1 MQKKLL
7 ACLLVTP
14 VATAAVANTTVSDF
28 NPNEATTDATQ
39 EGFELNFGATGNG
52 LYAPVGISTVKF
64 QKINLYPGTYELN
77 LGEAKNILVKVV
89 DGADVT
95 DVTDVTVGADGI
107 AKFEIKETK
116 DVIITLN
123 AVNLEI
129 AFSCT
134 KADLTVVV
142 DEKGLNEKFTEA
154 LDEAKPVELISL
166 DAATDALKNDN
177 YKNKEAAYKTL
188 KTEYDALIA
197 EYNRISG
204 NIANVDE
211 PLDLKNVYGEFKLWL
226 AKNDESVIDTDIAS
240 LKEKVEAYNTAAESL
255 NTDVKGINEMMDYYN
270 RVQNLVNAYESKL
283 TKDDNN
289 SDANYK
295 GVEDKFIEARIA
307 DELKIVED
315 KIAQIRAKL
324 DKEYAAGTLKDP
336 QKDKEN
342 GFKYPDGCER
352 DEILADIANIA
363 TAYNTA
369 VADKDAY
376 EKYVAEMKKFTE
388 TYNGVLNA
396 LNLPADVDGKEGDA
410 FLTTRRNATAEATK
424 IYEGLYVADLAEKL
438 TAADAA
444 NEEINEAALNGKIS
458 ALTDA
463 ATKMTTVKTNFE
475 ALAKAEND
483 AYDAYKAQVGSDD
496 PLSGLKASYAE
507 AKATDVPDGQV
518 AEYNRLT
525 AAVEKA
531 FGDLEE
537 FVTTHY
543 GTDLSTAAN
552 QEKYS
557 EVFVKAVVDAI
568 SALKTN
574 TDNYAD
580 WNKLATDLDANVSE
594 IETLS
599 NALKTYVES
608 KDKGVTIDLS
618 SKFDQTIA
626 NIQASINQLKDGDD
640 TSEIKKA
647 IETMLET
654 AKNIDNAFRKAF
666 DAYIGFK
673 GDLAAYKTFIGDKL
687 ILKDKDGKEVYG
699 RTNAQTQYDNLAKV
713 VDTYQ
718 TKLNEVAK
726 ANNQEIIQKAG
737 ELAVDIEGSTFEA
750 DLEKAKKD
758 FAYNASDANKK
769 HAETVYNATET
780 NYNRLYDNG
789 NGVPGIDAANLDAL
803 TTEKDNAVAKVTED
817 ASPEDLTGADNAL
830 KTLVENC
837 TNFDNNV
844 NAYATLYE
852 VVKDVPTDIEEAL
865 KFEEDCYTIDP
876 AKAHFTE
883 VLNGYKA
890 DYDKFMA
897 DIKTAL
903 EGMKVVD
910 GLPDKGT
917 VKGFTTRANELTGN
931 IKTVKERIQENQQ
944 VYDALLDESKNTLAV
959 INGVRNFLDTNYD
972 KENEAYQGYMD
983 KLDALA
989 DELTALN
996 LAVTGDFGKGELDKV
1011 NEGEYTDK
1019 YEDIAERAKNLQTE
1033 IDGAV
1038 SGLNEA
1044 TAAGWKSEIDKARS
1058 VKDAAVRVYNDYY
1071 WDIDNEGYH
1080 DFVKDVLAEY
1090 RDLYDYTKKISDL
1103 DAEFNEWV
1111 EKKNNDRVVFSQN
1124 DYNEWTAKIKTEIT
1138 DKIEARQQELVDDMN
1153 TKGREYWT
1161 KEYTNRAMPV
1171 YAGMMAALTNAG
1183 MATVDD
1189 EGAHLS
1195 ADLAGTL
1202 EGEVFENAIA
1212 ALPAAEI
1219 GKEKADKADS
1229 AVENYASQ
1237 IGFAMDAIADELDKI
1252 DYTADQLEAAA
1263 KVYLA
1268 ALYTDFTEKADDAK
1282 TEAGNVGF
1290 VSDDRKE
1297 TAKKAIDNQIKAA
1310 EADYKGIENAFD
1322 ALNTQA
1328 DYFKDY
1334 SDAIDDILKKLNE
1347 ESEANK
1353 ASQDLYEYYADKEN
1367 GIIPLL
1373 NIDLDALKAYAASM
1387 AAYSSKQTTDAIAA
1401 AETAVNELATFVDAN
1416 QAILSEDECKTWAE
1430 TLNGKADKAIE
1441 DGYAAVRT
1449 AETGILAGLIKDVRV
1464 AFDNAKAMSEP
1475 AWDQDKAAVY
1485 EAKINAAMAEY
1496 AALDGKTDE
1505 DFQTAALKLE
1515 NDLCTC
1521 LSGLEEVYSH
1531 DGTSAANARAELDK
1545 AYNPVK
1551 DNIETS
1557 DDMEGFEEEVQTE
1570 YADKYKD
1577 LSDKLDDIKKRY
1589 DGDDAVVVREAN
1601 YLAEIKAV
1609 QAALDAL
1616 NAEAAQAD
1624 QEAKYNIDVANNAS
1638 ALAAELAGYQARYD
1652 ALVAYTQQHKLYDE
1666 GNSDNYYWGQ
1676 LNNAAWYIAYET
1688 QWLADSQKED
1698 AAQPLTPESV
1708 LPYRNNLNNI
1718 LNNVDYNA
1726 HNDVYQIANNAADKA
1741 LKNAA
1746 GALAAA
1752 NLVPAD
1758 RAKLQ
1763 NDYDTAKLSFTKAIH
1778 DYDDTYSTLF
1788 PNGFDWEKLGE
1799 YVKAVDTAEQAFNN
1813 VVTASKAIIDAI
1825 GELHFVPGDVELD
1838 NEVSA
1843 VDVQQVIAW
1852 IGEDMTFDDLVAS
1865 SPRQAYAA
1873 DVNGDS
1879 KINIADV
1886 VAISNIV
1893 LNDLNN
1899 PSQAPRLLVKGVQT
1913 AAENNLTVALGE
1925 TVDGV
1930 REYAVMINNT
1940 TAFVGGQLDINVG
1953 AGMEIVDIELT
1964 ERGADHKLYRFDNNS
1979 GARVVIASMA
1989 NDELRG
1995 NSGAMLIVRTRG
2007 AGKLTVGN
2015 AVFADINATAYGL
2028 AGEGMS
2034 AIDSI
2039 GESFRNAKERI
2050 YNVAGQALDRIQRG
2064 VNIIRKS
2071 DGTTTKEMH

>member
-28 NPNEATTDATQ
+28 NPNEASTDATQ
-39 EGFELNFGATGNG
+39 EGFKLDFGADGVG
-52 LYAPVGISTVKF
+52 LYAPVGIYTVKF
-64 QKINLYPGTYELN
+64 QKIQLYPGDYELN
-77 LGEAKNILVKVV
+77 LGTAENILVKV
-89 DGADVT
+89 DGADA
-95 DVTDVTVGADGI
+95 TVEDGKARFHI
-107 AKFEIKETK
+107 GETK
-116 DVIITLN
+116 EVEITLN
-123 AVNLEI
+123 ADNREI

-134 KADLTVVV
+134 KADLTLLVNEA
-142 DEKGLNEKFTEA
+142 DLNRELTEDLAEA
-154 LDEAKPVELISL
+154 LPVELTNDNTNQTPQSL
-166 DAATDALKNDN
+166 KDEYAALKKRYDDI
-177 YKNKEAAYKTL
+177 AA
-188 KTEYDALIA
+188 EIA
-197 EYNRISG
+197 KIVEPVA
-204 NIANVDE
+204 IADYGTFELWKGAENCTIGIE
-211 PLDLKNVYGEFKLWL
+211 IADLK
-226 AKNDESVIDTDIAS
+226 AD
-240 LKEKVEAYNTAAESL
+240 VEAYNEKANAE
-255 NTDVKGINEMMDYYN
+255 NIAVDKRNENKAEWDKQSN
-270 RVQNLVNAYESKL
+270 QIKAYENKVKPYADETDEFVKARTQEALDVVNGMISKL
-283 TKDDNN
+283 NAELVATTDFAEKFVTPEGCADDKVM
-289 SDANYK
+289 AAI
-295 GVEDKFIEARIA
+295 GELEAAR
-307 DELKIVED
+307 
-315 KIAQIRAKL
+315 
-324 DKEYAAGTLKDP
+324 
-336 QKDKEN
+336 
-342 GFKYPDGCER
+342 
-352 DEILADIANIA
+352 
-363 TAYNTA
+363 NTA
-369 VADKDAY
+369 VADKAAY

-444 NEEINEAALNGKIS
+444 NEEINEAALNAKIS
-458 ALTDA
+458 ALTAA
-463 ATKMTTVKTNFE
+463 ATEMTTVKTNFE

-483 AYDAYKAQVGSDD
+483 AYGTYETTLGSKQ
-496 PLSGLKASYAE
+496 PVSGLLGSYEE
-507 AKATDVPDGQV
+507 AKATKIPDGQDE
-518 AEYNRLT
+518 EYGKLT
-525 AAVEKA
+525 AAVEDA
-531 FGDLEE
+531 FGDLEK

-543 GTDLSTAAN
+543 GIDLSTTDN
-552 QEKYS
+552 QTEYNRL
-557 EVFVKAVVDAI
+557 VKAVEDAI

-580 WNKLATDLDANVSE
+580 WNKLVADLNTNDGK
-594 IETLS
+594 IKTLS

-608 KDKGVTIDLS
+608 KDKEVTIDLY
-618 SKFDQTIA
+618 SKFKPTID
-626 NIQASINQLKDGDD
+626 NIQASIEQLKPGDD
-640 TSEIKKA
+640 ASEIETA
-647 IETMLET
+647 IEDVLK
-654 AKNIDNAFRKAF
+654 AANALDDAFREAF
-666 DAYIGFK
+666 DAYIGFS
-673 GDLAAYKTFIGDKL
+673 GDLAAYKTFIDNKF
-687 ILKDKDGKEVYG
+687 IFEKDGKPVYG
-699 RTNAQTQYDNLAKV
+699 KTNAETKYDDLAKV
-713 VDTYQ
+713 VDGY
-718 TKLNEVAK
+718 KKELNEVAGFE
-726 ANNQEIIQKAG
+726 NQKCLEGALALADKIG
-737 ELAVDIEGSTFEA
+737 ESTFEA

-758 FAYNASDANKK
+758 FAYNASVANKNY
-769 HAETVYNATET
+769 AQGVYNATET
-780 NYNRLYDNG
+780 NYNKLEAA
-789 NGVPGIDAANLDAL
+789 GVPDIDAANLGAL

-817 ASPEDLTGADNAL
+817 ASPEDLTDADNAL
-830 KTLVENC
+830 KTLVDKC
-837 TNFDNNV
+837 TTFDNNV
-844 NAYATLYE
+844 NAYAALYE

-865 KFEEDCYTIDP
+865 KFEGDCYTIDP

-883 VLNGYKA
+883 ELNGYKA
-890 DYDKFMA
+890 GYDTFMA

-917 VKGFTTRANELTGN
+917 VEGFTTRANELTGN

-972 KENEAYQGYMD
+972 KENGAYQGYMD

-1011 NEGEYTDK
+1011 DEGEYTDK
-1019 YEDIAERAKNLQTE
+1019 YEDIAERAKNLETE

-1044 TAAGWKSEIDKARS
+1044 TAAGWKPAIDKARS

-1103 DAEFNEWV
+1103 DAEFRAWV
-1111 EKKNNDRVVFSQN
+1111 QKQNDDRVVFSQN

-1138 DKIEARQQELVDDMN
+1138 DKIEARQQELVNDMN
-1153 TKGREYWT
+1153 TKGSEYWT
-1161 KEYTNRAMPV
+1161 QEYTNRASLV
-1171 YAGMMAALTNAG
+1171 YDEMKSNLIIAG
-1183 MATVDD
+1183 MATEKDGVLT
-1189 EGAHLS
+1189 LS
-1195 ADLAGTL
+1195 ADLAGTP
-1202 EGEVFENAIA
+1202 EGKVFEDAIA
-1212 ALPAAEI
+1212 AMPKAIDDKA
-1219 GKEKADKADS
+1219 KADNAESGVK
-1229 AVENYASQ
+1229 NYASQ
-1237 IGFAMDAIADELDKI
+1237 IGLAMDAIADELDKI
-1252 DYTADQLEAAA
+1252 KYTAKQLEDAA
-1263 KVYLA
+1263 KVHLA
-1268 ALYTDFTEKADDAK
+1268 TLYNDFTVYAAEAK
-1282 TEAGNVGF
+1282 TEAGKADF
-1290 VSDDRKE
+1290 VTEERI
-1297 TAKKAIDNQIKAA
+1297 KKAIADIEAQETAAA
-1310 EADYKGIENAFD
+1310 EDYKGIENAFD
-1322 ALNTQA
+1322 ALRYTQA
-1328 DYFKDY
+1328 DPFKDFA
-1334 SDAIDDILKKLNE
+1334 DAIKNILDKLNE
-1347 ESEANK
+1347 ESEANE
-1353 ASQDLYEYYADKEN
+1353 ASKKLYDDYTLDDGD
-1367 GIIPLL
+1367 GIIPSL
-1373 NIDLDALKAYAASM
+1373 NSDLDALKAYAASM
-1387 AAYSSKQTTDAIAA
+1387 AAYSKTTDAIAA
-1401 AETAVNELATFVDAN
+1401 AEAAVNALAEFVETNKAT
-1416 QAILSEDECKTWAE
+1416 LSKDECKTEAE
-1430 TLNGKADKAIE
+1430 TLKGEADKAIE

-1449 AETGILAGLIKDVRV
+1449 AETEVLAGLIKDVRV
-1464 AFDNAKAMSEP
+1464 AFDNAKAET
-1475 AWDQDKAAVY
+1475 AWAQKNAAEY
-1485 EAKINAAMAEY
+1485 EAKINAAMADY

-1505 DFQTAALKLE
+1505 EFQAAALKLE

-1521 LSGLEEVYSH
+1521 LSDLEEVYNH
-1531 DGTSAANARAELDK
+1531 DGTSADLAKANLDK
-1545 AYNPVK
+1545 EYNTVK
-1551 DNIETS
+1551 GNIETS
-1557 DDMEGFEEEVQTE
+1557 DDMEGFEEEVKSE
-1570 YADKYKD
+1570 YAGKYQD

-1609 QAALDAL
+1609 QAELDAL
-1616 NAEAAQAD
+1616 DEEAAQAD
-1624 QEAKYNIDVANNAS
+1624 QEAKYNKDVAANAS

-1652 ALVAYTQQHKLYDE
+1652 ALLAYTQQHELYEE

-1676 LNNAAWYIAYET
+1676 LNNAARYIEYET

-1698 AAQPLTPESV
+1698 AAEPLTPASV

-1718 LNNVDYNA
+1718 LNYVDYNA
-1726 HNDVYQIANNAADKA
+1726 HNEVYHIAENAADKA

-1746 GALAAA
+1746 GALADA

-1763 NDYDTAKLSFTKAIH
+1763 NDYDTANLSFTKAIH
-1778 DYDDTYSTLF
+1778 DFENTLNEYF
-1788 PNGFDWEKLGE
+1788 PTGYMDWEKLGE
-1799 YVKAVDTAEQAFNN
+1799 YVKAVDTAEQAFND
-1813 VVTASKAIIDAI
+1813 VVTASQAIIDAI
-1825 GELHFVPGDVELD
+1825 GELHFIPGDVEAD
-1838 NEVSA
+1838 PDHEVSA

-1886 VAISNIV
+1886 VAISNII

-2007 AGKLTVGN
+2007 AGNLTVGN

>member
-1 MQKKLL
+1 MQKKIL

-39 EGFELNFGATGNG
+39 EGFKLDFGATGEG
-52 LYAPVGISTVKF
+52 LYAPVGIYTVKF
-64 QKINLYPGTYELN
+64 KEINLYPGTYELN
-77 LGEAKNILVKVV
+77 LGEAKNILVKV
-89 DGADVT
+89 DGA
-95 DVTDVTVGADGI
+95 DVTVGADGI
-107 AKFEIKETK
+107 AEFEIKETK
-116 DVIITLN
+116 DVEITLN
-123 AVNLEI
+123 ADNREI

-134 KADLTVVV
+134 KAELTVIVNETELNSDLT
-142 DEKGLNEKFTEA
+142 TA
-154 LDEAKPVELISL
+154 LGSALPVELTEDNTNQTPQSL
-166 DAATDALKNDN
+166 KDEYADLKKRYDDIAAEIAKIVEPVAIADYGTFELWKGAENCTIGVEIAALKAD
-177 YKNKEAAYKTL
+177 
-188 KTEYDALIA
+188 
-197 EYNRISG
+197 
-204 NIANVDE
+204 
-211 PLDLKNVYGEFKLWL
+211 
-226 AKNDESVIDTDIAS
+226 
-240 LKEKVEAYNTAAESL
+240 VEAYNEKANAE
-255 NTDVKGINEMMDYYN
+255 
-270 RVQNLVNAYESKL
+270 
-283 TKDDNN
+283 
-289 SDANYK
+289 
-295 GVEDKFIEARIA
+295 
-307 DELKIVED
+307 
-315 KIAQIRAKL
+315 
-324 DKEYAAGTLKDP
+324 
-336 QKDKEN
+336 
-342 GFKYPDGCER
+342 
-352 DEILADIANIA
+352 
-363 TAYNTA
+363 NTA
-369 VADKDAY
+369 VADRNANKEYWDRQNNQIKAYERKIDPYAAETDEFVKARTQEALDVVNGMIAKLNAELEATKDFAEKFETPEGCDYPKVMAAFGELEAAKNIAVADKAAY

-444 NEEINEAALNGKIS
+444 NEEINEAALNAKIS
-458 ALTDA
+458 ALTAA
-463 ATKMTTVKTNFE
+463 ATEMTTVKTNFE

-483 AYDAYKAQVGSDD
+483 AYGTYETTLGSKQ
-496 PLSGLKASYAE
+496 PVSGLLGSYEE
-507 AKATDVPDGQV
+507 AKATKIPDGQDE
-518 AEYNRLT
+518 EYGKLT
-525 AAVEKA
+525 AAVEDA
-531 FGDLEE
+531 FGDLEK

-543 GTDLSTAAN
+543 GIDLSTTDN
-552 QEKYS
+552 QTEYNRL
-557 EVFVKAVVDAI
+557 VKAVEDAI

-580 WNKLATDLDANVSE
+580 WNKLVADLNTNDGK
-594 IETLS
+594 IKTLS

-608 KDKGVTIDLS
+608 KDKEVTIDLY
-618 SKFDQTIA
+618 SKFKPTID
-626 NIQASINQLKDGDD
+626 NIQASIEQLKPGDD
-640 TSEIKKA
+640 ASEIETA
-647 IETMLET
+647 IEDVLK
-654 AKNIDNAFRKAF
+654 AANALDDAFREAF
-666 DAYIGFK
+666 DAYIGFS
-673 GDLAAYKTFIGDKL
+673 GDLAAYKTFIDNKF
-687 ILKDKDGKEVYG
+687 IFEKDGKPVYG
-699 RTNAQTQYDNLAKV
+699 KTNDETKYDDLAEV
-713 VDTYQ
+713 VDGYKTQ
-718 TKLNEVAK
+718 LNEVAK
-726 ANNQEIIQKAG
+726 LENQKCLEGA
-737 ELAVDIEGSTFEA
+737 LALADKIGGSTFEA

-758 FAYNASDANKK
+758 FAYNASVENKK
-769 HAETVYNATET
+769 HAEGVYNATEA
-780 NYNRLYDNG
+780 NYNKLYDNG
-789 NGVPGIDAANLDAL
+789 NGVPGIDAANLGAL

-830 KTLVENC
+830 KTLVDNC
-837 TNFDNNV
+837 TKFDNNV
-844 NAYATLYE
+844 NAYAALYE

-865 KFEEDCYTIDP
+865 KFEGDCYTIDP

-903 EGMKVVD
+903 QGMKVVD

-931 IKTVKERIQENQQ
+931 IKTVKERIQKNQQ
-944 VYDALLDESKNTLAV
+944 VYDALLDDSKMASAE
-959 INGVRNFLDTNYD
+959 INKVRSFIETNIKD
-972 KENEAYQGYMD
+972 SAEKEKRNKE
-983 KLDALA
+983 LDALA

-996 LAVTGDFGKGELDKV
+996 LVVTGDFGHGALDDTT
-1011 NEGEYTDK
+1011 NGK
-1019 YEDIAERAKNLQTE
+1019 YHKQYLDIVERANNLQSE
-1033 IDGAV
+1033 IDQAV
-1038 SGLNEA
+1038 SGLNNAWIPKWEPV
-1044 TAAGWKSEIDKARS
+1044 IDGARS

-1071 WDIDNEGYH
+1071 WDIDNKGYH
-1080 DFVKDVLAEY
+1080 KFVEDVLAEY

-1103 DAEFNEWV
+1103 DAQFRAWV
-1111 EKKNNDRVVFSQN
+1111 QKQNDDRVVFSQN
-1124 DYNEWTAKIKTEIT
+1124 DYNEWTDKIKTEIT
-1138 DKIEARQQELVDDMN
+1138 DKIEARQQELVDAMN
-1153 TKGREYWT
+1153 TKGSEYWT
-1161 KEYTNRAMPV
+1161 QEYTNRAMPV

-1195 ADLAGTL
+1195 ADLAGTP
-1202 EGEVFENAIA
+1202 EGKVFEDAIA
-1212 ALPAAEI
+1212 AMPKAIDDKA
-1219 GKEKADKADS
+1219 KADNAESGVK
-1229 AVENYASQ
+1229 NYASQ
-1237 IGFAMDAIADELDKI
+1237 IGLAMDAIADELDKI
-1252 DYTADQLEAAA
+1252 KYTADQLEAAA
-1263 KVYLA
+1263 KVHLA
-1268 ALYTDFTEKADDAK
+1268 TLYKDFTDYATEAK
-1282 TEAGNVGF
+1282 TEAGKADF
-1290 VSDDRKE
+1290 VTEERIEKAIADIEAQE
-1297 TAKKAIDNQIKAA
+1297 TAAA
-1310 EADYKGIENAFD
+1310 DAYEGIENAFD
-1322 ALNTQA
+1322 ALRYTQA
-1328 DYFKDY
+1328 DPFKDFA
-1334 SDAIDDILKKLNE
+1334 DAIKNILDKLNE
-1347 ESEANK
+1347 ESEANE
-1353 ASQDLYEYYADKEN
+1353 ASKKLYDDYTLDDGD
-1367 GIIPLL
+1367 GIIPSL
-1373 NIDLDALKAYAASM
+1373 NSDLDALKAYAASM
-1387 AAYSSKQTTDAIAA
+1387 AAYSKTTDAIAA
-1401 AETAVNELATFVDAN
+1401 AEAAVNALAEFVETNKAT
-1416 QAILSEDECKTWAE
+1416 LSKDECKTEAE
-1430 TLNGKADKAIE
+1430 TLKGEADKAIE

-1449 AETGILAGLIKDVRV
+1449 AETEVLAGLIKDVRV
-1464 AFDNAKAMSEP
+1464 AFDNAKAE
-1475 AWDQDKAAVY
+1475 AVWAQKDAAEY
-1485 EAKINAAMAEY
+1485 EEKINAAMAEY

-1505 DFQTAALKLE
+1505 EFQAAALKLE

-1521 LSGLEEVYSH
+1521 LSDLEKVYNH
-1531 DGTSAANARAELDK
+1531 DGTSADLAKANLDK
-1545 AYNPVK
+1545 EYNTVK
-1551 DNIETS
+1551 GNIETS
-1557 DDMEGFEEEVQTE
+1557 DDMEGFEEEVKSE
-1570 YADKYKD
+1570 YARKYQD

-1609 QAALDAL
+1609 QAELDAL

-1624 QEAKYNIDVANNAS
+1624 QEAKYNKDVAANAS

-1652 ALVAYTQQHKLYDE
+1652 ALLAYTQQHELYEE

-1698 AAQPLTPESV
+1698 AAQPLTPASV

-1726 HNDVYQIANNAADKA
+1726 HYQVVNIAYSGA
-1741 LKNAA
+1741 LTALDNAA
-1746 GALAAA
+1746 GALADAH
-1752 NLVPAD
+1752 LVPTD

-1763 NDYDTAKLSFTKAIH
+1763 NDYDTAYLNFNKAIQ
-1778 DYDDTYSTLF
+1778 DFNDTYNTLF
-1788 PNGFDWEKLGE
+1788 PNNYFDWEKLGE
-1799 YVKAVDTAEQAFNN
+1799 YVKAVDTAEQAFND
-1813 VVTASKAIIDAI
+1813 VVTASQAIIDAI
-1825 GELHFVPGDVELD
+1825 GELHFVPGDVEAD
-1838 NEVSA
+1838 PDHEVSA

-1865 SPRQAYAA
+1865 NPRQAYAA

-1886 VAISNIV
+1886 VAISNII

-2007 AGKLTVGN
+2007 AGNLTVGN

>member
-14 VATAAVANTTVSDF
+14 VATAAMADTIVSDF
-28 NPNEATTDATQ
+28 DPNEATTDATQ
-39 EGFELNFGATGNG
+39 DGFELNFDEGGKG
-52 LYAPVGISTVKF
+52 LYAPVGIYTVKF
-64 QKINLYPGTYELN
+64 KEINLYPGTYELN
-77 LGEAKNILVKVV
+77 LGKAKNILVKV
-89 DGADVT
+89 DGA
-95 DVTDVTVGADGI
+95 DVTVGADGI
-107 AKFEIKETK
+107 AEFEIKETK
-116 DVIITLN
+116 DVEITLN
-123 AVNLEI
+123 ADNREI
-129 AFSCT
+129 AFECT
-134 KADLTVVV
+134 KAELTVIV

-197 EYNRISG
+197 EYDRISD
-204 NIANVDE
+204 NIAKVDE

-226 AKNDESVIDTDIAS
+226 AKKGESVIDTDIAS

-255 NTDVKGINEMMDYYN
+255 NNDVKGINEMMDYYN

-295 GVEDKFIEARIA
+295 SVEDKFIEARIA

-336 QKDKEN
+336 QKDKED

-352 DEILADIANIA
+352 DEILSDIANIA
-363 TAYNTA
+363 TAYSTA
-369 VADKDAY
+369 VADKAAY

-396 LNLPADVDGKEGDA
+396 LNIPADVDGKEGDA

-444 NEEINEAALNGKIS
+444 NEEINEAALNAKIS
-458 ALTDA
+458 ALTAA
-463 ATKMTTVKTNFE
+463 ATEMTTVKTNFE

-483 AYDAYKAQVGSDD
+483 AYDTYKAKVGSDE

-507 AKATDVPDGQV
+507 AKATQVPAGQD
-518 AEYNRLT
+518 ATYKKLT
-525 AAVEKA
+525 EAVDAA
-531 FGDLEE
+531 FGELEE
-537 FVTTHY
+537 FVATHY
-543 GTDLSTAAN
+543 GTDLSTTDN
-552 QEKYS
+552 QTKYGTL
-557 EVFVKAVVDAI
+557 VKAVEDAI
-568 SALKTN
+568 STLKKN
-574 TDNYAD
+574 TGNYAD
-580 WNKLATDLDANVSE
+580 WNKLVADLNTNDGKIKE
-594 IETLS
+594 LS
-599 NALKTYVES
+599 DKLTTYVAS
-608 KDKGVTIDLS
+608 KDKEVTIDLY
-618 SKFDQTIA
+618 SKFKPTID
-626 NIQASINQLKDGDD
+626 NIQASIDQLKPGDD
-640 TSEIKKA
+640 ASEIVTAIDDVLKA
-647 IETMLET
+647 AQNLD
-654 AKNIDNAFRKAF
+654 KAFRDAV
-666 DAYIGFK
+666 DAYAGFS
-673 GDLAAYKTFIGDKL
+673 GDLAAYKTFIDKKF
-687 ILKDKDGKEVYG
+687 IFEKEGKPVYG
-699 RTNAQTQYDNLAKV
+699 KTNAETKYDDLAKT
-713 VDTYQ
+713 VDGY
-718 TKLNEVAK
+718 KKELNEVAK
-726 ANNQEIIQKAG
+726 LENQKCLEGALALADKIG
-737 ELAVDIEGSTFEA
+737 ESTFEA

-758 FAYNASDANKK
+758 FAYNASLANKE
-769 HAETVYNATET
+769 HAEGVYTATAE
-780 NYNRLYDNG
+780 NYDKLKD
-789 NGVPGIDAANLDAL
+789 VPGIETANLDEL
-803 TTEKDNAVAKVTED
+803 TTEKDVAVAKVTED
-817 ASPEDLTGADNAL
+817 ASPEDLTDADNAL
-830 KTLVENC
+830 NTLVDKC
-837 TNFDNNV
+837 TTFDNNV
-844 NAYATLYE
+844 NAYAALYE

-865 KFEEDCYTIDP
+865 KFEGDCYTIDP

-890 DYDKFMA
+890 DYDTFMA
-897 DIKTAL
+897 DIENAL

-1038 SGLNEA
+1038 SGLNNA
-1044 TAAGWKSEIDKARS
+1044 TAAGWKPAIDKVRS
-1058 VKDAAVRVYNDYY
+1058 NKDAAVRVYNDYY

-1080 DFVKDVLAEY
+1080 DFVKDVLAKY

-1111 EKKNNDRVVFSQN
+1111 EKQNNDRVVFSQD
-1124 DYNEWTAKIKTEIT
+1124 DYKVWT
-1138 DKIEARQQELVDDMN
+1138 DKIEAIETEIANRKQALVDDMN
-1153 TKGREYWT
+1153 TKGSEYWT
-1161 KEYTNRAMPV
+1161 QEYTNRASLV
-1171 YAGMMAALTNAG
+1171 YDEMKGALILAR
-1183 MATVDD
+1183 MATEKDGVLT
-1189 EGAHLS
+1189 LS
-1195 ADLAGTL
+1195 ADLAGTP
-1202 EGEVFENAIA
+1202 EGKVFEDAIA
-1212 ALPAAEI
+1212 AMP
-1219 GKEKADKADS
+1219 KANADKAKADS
-1229 AVENYASQ
+1229 ADPAVGNYALQ

-1252 DYTADQLEAAA
+1252 KYTADQLEAAA
-1263 KVYLA
+1263 KVHLA
-1268 ALYTDFTEKADDAK
+1268 ALYNDFTGYATEAK
-1282 TEAGNVGF
+1282 TEAGKADF
-1290 VSDDRKE
+1290 VTEERI
-1297 TAKKAIDNQIKAA
+1297 KKAIADIEAQETAA
-1310 EADYKGIENAFD
+1310 ADAYEGIENAFD
-1322 ALNTQA
+1322 ALRYTQA
-1328 DYFKDY
+1328 DPFKDFA
-1334 SDAIDDILKKLNE
+1334 DAIKNILDKLNE
-1347 ESEANK
+1347 ESEANE
-1353 ASQDLYEYYADKEN
+1353 ASKKLYDDYTLDDGD
-1367 GIIPLL
+1367 GIIPSL
-1373 NIDLDALKAYAASM
+1373 NSDLDALKAYAASM
-1387 AAYSSKQTTDAIAA
+1387 AAYSKTTDAIAA
-1401 AETAVNELATFVDAN
+1401 AEAAVNALAEFVEAN
-1416 QAILSEDECKTWAE
+1416 KATLSKDECKTEAE
-1430 TLNGKADKAIE
+1430 TLKGDADKAIE
-1441 DGYAAVRT
+1441 DGYAAVRI
-1449 AETGILAGLIKDVRV
+1449 AETEVLAGLIKDVRV
-1464 AFDNAKAMSEP
+1464 AFDNAKAMPEP
-1475 AWDQDKAAVY
+1475 AWDQEKAAVY

-1496 AALDGKTDE
+1496 AALTDAE
-1505 DFQTAALKLE
+1505 PETNEEFQTAALKLE
-1515 NDLCTC
+1515 NDLCAC
-1521 LSGLEEVYSH
+1521 LSDLEKVYNH
-1531 DGTSAANARAELDK
+1531 DGTSADLAKANLDK
-1545 AYNPVK
+1545 EYNTVK
-1551 DNIETS
+1551 GNIETS
-1557 DDMEGFEEEVQTE
+1557 DDMEGFEEEVKSE
-1570 YADKYKD
+1570 YAGKYQA
-1577 LSDKLDDIKKRY
+1577 LSEKLEGIKKRY

-1609 QAALDAL
+1609 QAALEAL

-1624 QEAKYNIDVANNAS
+1624 QEAKYNKDVAANAS

-1652 ALVAYTQQHKLYDE
+1652 ALLAYTQQHKLYEE

-1698 AAQPLTPESV
+1698 AAQPLTPASV

-1726 HNDVYQIANNAADKA
+1726 HYQVVNIAYTGA
-1741 LKNAA
+1741 LTALDNAA
-1746 GALAAA
+1746 GALADAH
-1752 NLVPAD
+1752 LVPAD

-1763 NDYDTAKLSFTKAIH
+1763 NDYDTAYLNFNKAIQ
-1778 DYDDTYSTLF
+1778 DFNDTYNTLF
-1788 PNGFDWEKLGE
+1788 PNNYFDWEKLGE
-1799 YVKAVDTAEQAFNN
+1799 YVKAVDTAELAFNN
-1813 VVTASKAIIDAI
+1813 VVTASQAIIDAI

-1838 NEVSA
+1838 NGVSA

-2007 AGKLTVGN
+2007 AGNLTVGN

>member
-39 EGFELNFGATGNG
+39 EGFKLDFGATGEG
-52 LYAPVGISTVKF
+52 LYAPVGIYTVKF
-64 QKINLYPGTYELN
+64 KEINLYPGTYELN
-77 LGEAKNILVKVV
+77 LGEAKNILVKV
-89 DGADVT
+89 DGA
-95 DVTDVTVGADGI
+95 DVTVGADGI
-107 AKFEIKETK
+107 AEFEIKETK
-116 DVIITLN
+116 DVEITLN
-123 AVNLEI
+123 ADNREI

-134 KADLTVVV
+134 KAELTVIVNETELNSDLT
-142 DEKGLNEKFTEA
+142 TA
-154 LDEAKPVELISL
+154 LGSALPVELTEDNTNQTPQSL
-166 DAATDALKNDN
+166 KDEYADLKKRYDDIAAEIAKIVEPVVIADYGTFELWKGAENCTIGVEIAALKAD
-177 YKNKEAAYKTL
+177 
-188 KTEYDALIA
+188 
-197 EYNRISG
+197 
-204 NIANVDE
+204 
-211 PLDLKNVYGEFKLWL
+211 
-226 AKNDESVIDTDIAS
+226 
-240 LKEKVEAYNTAAESL
+240 VEAYNEKANAE
-255 NTDVKGINEMMDYYN
+255 
-270 RVQNLVNAYESKL
+270 
-283 TKDDNN
+283 
-289 SDANYK
+289 
-295 GVEDKFIEARIA
+295 
-307 DELKIVED
+307 
-315 KIAQIRAKL
+315 
-324 DKEYAAGTLKDP
+324 
-336 QKDKEN
+336 
-342 GFKYPDGCER
+342 
-352 DEILADIANIA
+352 
-363 TAYNTA
+363 NTA
-369 VADKDAY
+369 VADRNANKEYWDRQNNQIKAYESKIDPYAAETDEFVKARTQEALDVVNGMIAKLNAELEATKDFAEKFETPEGCDYPKVMAAFGELEAAKNIAVADKAAY

-444 NEEINEAALNGKIS
+444 NEEINEAALNAKIS
-458 ALTDA
+458 ALTAA
-463 ATKMTTVKTNFE
+463 ATEMTTVKTNFE

-483 AYDAYKAQVGSDD
+483 AYGTYETTLGSKQ
-496 PLSGLKASYAE
+496 PVSGLLGSYEE
-507 AKATDVPDGQV
+507 AKATKVPDGQD
-518 AEYNRLT
+518 AEYEKLT
-525 AAVEKA
+525 TAVEDA
-531 FGDLEE
+531 FGDLEK

-543 GTDLSTAAN
+543 GIDLSTTDN
-552 QEKYS
+552 QTEYNRL
-557 EVFVKAVVDAI
+557 VKAVEDAI

-580 WNKLATDLDANVSE
+580 WNKLVADLNTNDGK
-594 IETLS
+594 IKTLS

-608 KDKGVTIDLS
+608 KDKEVTIDLY
-618 SKFDQTIA
+618 SKFKPTID
-626 NIQASINQLKDGDD
+626 NIQASIEQLKPGDD
-640 TSEIKKA
+640 ASEIETA
-647 IETMLET
+647 IEDVLK
-654 AKNIDNAFRKAF
+654 AANALDDAFREAF
-666 DAYIGFK
+666 DAYIGFS
-673 GDLAAYKTFIGDKL
+673 GDLAAYKTFIDKKF
-687 ILKDKDGKEVYG
+687 IFEKDGKPVYG
-699 RTNAQTQYDNLAKV
+699 KTNAETQYDNLAKV
-713 VDTYQ
+713 VDGYKTQ
-718 TKLNEVAK
+718 LNEVAK
-726 ANNQEIIQKAG
+726 LENQKCLEGALALADKIG
-737 ELAVDIEGSTFEA
+737 ESTFEA
-750 DLEKAKKD
+750 DLKKAKKD
-758 FAYNASDANKK
+758 FAYNASVENKK
-769 HAETVYNATET
+769 HAEGVYNATEA
-780 NYNRLYDNG
+780 NYNKLVAA
-789 NGVPGIDAANLDAL
+789 GVPDIDVANLGAL
-803 TTEKDNAVAKVTED
+803 TAEKDAAVAKVTED
-817 ASPEDLTGADNAL
+817 ASPEDLTGADTAL
-830 KTLVENC
+830 KTLVDNC
-837 TNFDNNV
+837 TKFDNNV
-844 NAYATLYE
+844 NAYAALYE

-865 KFEEDCYTIDP
+865 KFEGDCYTIDP

-903 EGMKVVD
+903 EGKKVVD

-972 KENEAYQGYMD
+972 KENEAYNSYMAQ
-983 KLDALA
+983 LDALA

-1011 NEGEYTDK
+1011 NEKEYTDK

-1044 TAAGWKSEIDKARS
+1044 TAAGWKPAIDKARS
-1058 VKDAAVRVYNDYY
+1058 VKDTAVRVYNDYY

-1111 EKKNNDRVVFSQN
+1111 EEQNNDRVVFSQD
-1124 DYNEWTAKIKTEIT
+1124 DYKVWT
-1138 DKIEARQQELVDDMN
+1138 DKIEAIETEIANREQALVVAMN
-1153 TKGREYWT
+1153 TKGGEYWT
-1161 KEYTNRAMPV
+1161 KEYTNRASLV
-1171 YAGMMAALTNAG
+1171 YDEMKGALLLAG
-1183 MATVDD
+1183 MATEKDGVVT
-1189 EGAHLS
+1189 LS
-1195 ADLAGTL
+1195 ADLAGTST
-1202 EGEVFENAIA
+1202 GKVFEDAIA
-1212 ALPAAEI
+1212 AMPKAIDDKA
-1219 GKEKADKADS
+1219 KADNADP

-1237 IGFAMDAIADELDKI
+1237 IGLAMDAIADELDKI
-1252 DYTADQLEAAA
+1252 KYTADQLEAAA
-1263 KVYLA
+1263 KVHLA
-1268 ALYTDFTEKADDAK
+1268 TLYNDFTGYATEAK
-1282 TEAGNVGF
+1282 TEAGKADF
-1290 VSDDRKE
+1290 VTEERIEKAIADIEAQE
-1297 TAKKAIDNQIKAA
+1297 TAAA
-1310 EADYKGIENAFD
+1310 DAYEGIENAFD
-1322 ALNTQA
+1322 ALRYTQA
-1328 DYFKDY
+1328 DPFKDFA
-1334 SDAIDDILKKLNE
+1334 DAIKNILDKLNE
-1347 ESEANK
+1347 ESEANE
-1353 ASQDLYEYYADKEN
+1353 ASKKLYDDYTLDDGD
-1367 GIIPLL
+1367 GIIPSL
-1373 NIDLDALKAYAASM
+1373 NSDLDALKAYAASM
-1387 AAYSSKQTTDAIAA
+1387 AAYSKTTDAIAA
-1401 AETAVNELATFVDAN
+1401 AEAAVNALAEFVETNKAT
-1416 QAILSEDECKTWAE
+1416 LSKDECKTEAE
-1430 TLNGKADKAIE
+1430 TLKGEADKAIE

-1449 AETGILAGLIKDVRV
+1449 AETEVLAGLIKDVRV
-1464 AFDNAKAMSEP
+1464 AFDNAKAET
-1475 AWDQDKAAVY
+1475 AWAQENAAKY

-1505 DFQTAALKLE
+1505 EFQTAALKLE

-1521 LSGLEEVYSH
+1521 LSDLEKVYNH

-1545 AYNPVK
+1545 AYNPVMG
-1551 DNIETS
+1551 NIETS
-1557 DDMEGFEEEVQTE
+1557 DDMEGFEEEVKSE
-1570 YADKYKD
+1570 YAGKYQA
-1577 LSDKLDDIKKRY
+1577 LSEKLVDIKERY

-1609 QAALDAL
+1609 QAELDAL

-1624 QEAKYNIDVANNAS
+1624 QEAKYNKDVAANAS

-1652 ALVAYTQQHKLYDE
+1652 ALLAYTQQHKLYEE
-1666 GNSDNYYWGQ
+1666 GNSDNYYWNQ
-1676 LNNAAWYIAYET
+1676 LDLIAWYIASDT

-1698 AAQPLTPESV
+1698 AAEPLTPESV
-1708 LPYRNNLNNI
+1708 LPNGSVVNTNLNY
-1718 LNNVDYNA
+1718 VDYSA
-1726 HNDVYQIANNAADKA
+1726 HHQVVNIAYSGA
-1741 LKNAA
+1741 LTALDNAA
-1746 GALAAA
+1746 GALADAH
-1752 NLVPAD
+1752 LVPAD
-1758 RAKLQ
+1758 RTKLQ
-1763 NDYDTAKLSFTKAIH
+1763 NDYDTAYLNFNKAIQ
-1778 DYDDTYSTLF
+1778 DYNDTYNTLF
-1788 PNGFDWEKLGE
+1788 PNNYFDWEKLGE
-1799 YVKAVDTAEQAFNN
+1799 YVKAVDTAEQAFND
-1813 VVTASKAIIDAI
+1813 VVTASQAIIDAI
-1825 GELHFVPGDVELD
+1825 GELHFIPGDVEAD
-1838 NEVSA
+1838 PDHEVSA

-1886 VAISNIV
+1886 VAISNII

-2007 AGKLTVGN
+2007 AGNLTVGN

>member
-39 EGFELNFGATGNG
+39 EGFKLDFGATGEG
-52 LYAPVGISTVKF
+52 LYAPVGIYTVKF
-64 QKINLYPGTYELN
+64 KEINLYPGTYELN
-77 LGEAKNILVKVV
+77 LGEAKNILVKV
-89 DGADVT
+89 DGA
-95 DVTDVTVGADGI
+95 DVTVGADGI
-107 AKFEIKETK
+107 AEFEIKETK
-116 DVIITLN
+116 DVEITLN
-123 AVNLEI
+123 ADNREI

-134 KADLTVVV
+134 KAELIVIVNETELNSDLT
-142 DEKGLNEKFTEA
+142 TA
-154 LDEAKPVELISL
+154 LGSALPVELTEDNTNQTPQSL
-166 DAATDALKNDN
+166 KDEYADLKKRYDDIAAEIAKIVEPVAIADYGTFELWKGAENCTIGVEIAALKAD
-177 YKNKEAAYKTL
+177 
-188 KTEYDALIA
+188 
-197 EYNRISG
+197 
-204 NIANVDE
+204 
-211 PLDLKNVYGEFKLWL
+211 
-226 AKNDESVIDTDIAS
+226 
-240 LKEKVEAYNTAAESL
+240 VEAYNEKANAE
-255 NTDVKGINEMMDYYN
+255 
-270 RVQNLVNAYESKL
+270 
-283 TKDDNN
+283 
-289 SDANYK
+289 
-295 GVEDKFIEARIA
+295 
-307 DELKIVED
+307 
-315 KIAQIRAKL
+315 
-324 DKEYAAGTLKDP
+324 
-336 QKDKEN
+336 
-342 GFKYPDGCER
+342 
-352 DEILADIANIA
+352 
-363 TAYNTA
+363 NTA
-369 VADKDAY
+369 VADRNANKEYWDRQNNQIKAYESKIDPYAAETDEFVKARTQEALDVVNGMIAKLNAELEAKKDFAEKFETPEGCDYSKVMAAFGELEAAKNIAVADKAAY

-444 NEEINEAALNGKIS
+444 NEEINEAALNAKIS
-458 ALTDA
+458 ALTAA
-463 ATKMTTVKTNFE
+463 ATEMTTVKTNFE

-483 AYDAYKAQVGSDD
+483 AYGTYETTLGSKQ
-496 PLSGLKASYAE
+496 PVSGLLGSYEE
-507 AKATDVPDGQV
+507 AKATKIPDGQDE
-518 AEYNRLT
+518 EYGKLT
-525 AAVEKA
+525 AAVEDA
-531 FGDLEE
+531 FGDLEK

-543 GTDLSTAAN
+543 GIDLSTTDN
-552 QEKYS
+552 QTEYNRL
-557 EVFVKAVVDAI
+557 VKAVEDAI

-580 WNKLATDLDANVSE
+580 WNKLVADLNTNDGK
-594 IETLS
+594 IKTLS

-608 KDKGVTIDLS
+608 KDKEVTIDLY
-618 SKFDQTIA
+618 SKFKPTID
-626 NIQASINQLKDGDD
+626 NIQASIEQLKPGDD
-640 TSEIKKA
+640 ASEIETA
-647 IETMLET
+647 IEDVLK
-654 AKNIDNAFRKAF
+654 AANALDDAFREAF
-666 DAYIGFK
+666 DAYIGFS
-673 GDLAAYKTFIGDKL
+673 GDLAAYKTFIDNKF
-687 ILKDKDGKEVYG
+687 IFEKDGKPVYG
-699 RTNAQTQYDNLAKV
+699 KTNAETKYDDLAKV
-713 VDTYQ
+713 VDGY
-718 TKLNEVAK
+718 KKELNEVAGFE
-726 ANNQEIIQKAG
+726 NQKCLEGALALADKIG
-737 ELAVDIEGSTFEA
+737 ESTFEA

-758 FAYNASDANKK
+758 FAYNASVANKNY
-769 HAETVYNATET
+769 AQGVYNATET
-780 NYNRLYDNG
+780 NYNKLEAA
-789 NGVPGIDAANLDAL
+789 GVPDIDAANLGAL

-817 ASPEDLTGADNAL
+817 ASPEDLTGADRAL
-830 KTLVENC
+830 KTLVDNC
-837 TNFDNNV
+837 TKFDNNV
-844 NAYATLYE
+844 NAYAALYE

-865 KFEEDCYTIDP
+865 KFEGDCYTIDP

-972 KENEAYQGYMD
+972 KENEAYNSYMAQ
-983 KLDALA
+983 LDALA

-1011 NEGEYTDK
+1011 NEKEYTDK

-1044 TAAGWKSEIDKARS
+1044 TAAGWKPAIDKARS

-1103 DAEFNEWV
+1103 DAKFNEWV
-1111 EKKNNDRVVFSQN
+1111 EEQNNDRVVFSQD
-1124 DYNEWTAKIKTEIT
+1124 DYKVWT
-1138 DKIEARQQELVDDMN
+1138 DKIEAIETEIANREQALVVAMN
-1153 TKGREYWT
+1153 TKGGEYWT
-1161 KEYTNRAMPV
+1161 KEYTNRASLV
-1171 YAGMMAALTNAG
+1171 YDEMKGALLLAG
-1183 MATVDD
+1183 MATEKDGVVT
-1189 EGAHLS
+1189 LS
-1195 ADLAGTL
+1195 ADLAGTST
-1202 EGEVFENAIA
+1202 GKVFEDAIA
-1212 ALPAAEI
+1212 AMPKAIDDKA
-1219 GKEKADKADS
+1219 KADNADP

-1237 IGFAMDAIADELDKI
+1237 IGLAMDAIADELDKI
-1252 DYTADQLEAAA
+1252 KYTADQLEAAA
-1263 KVYLA
+1263 KVHLA
-1268 ALYTDFTEKADDAK
+1268 TLYNDFTGYATEAK
-1282 TEAGNVGF
+1282 TEAGKADF
-1290 VSDDRKE
+1290 VTEERIEKAIADIEAQE
-1297 TAKKAIDNQIKAA
+1297 TAAA
-1310 EADYKGIENAFD
+1310 DAYEGIENAFD
-1322 ALNTQA
+1322 ALRYTQA
-1328 DYFKDY
+1328 DPFKDFA
-1334 SDAIDDILKKLNE
+1334 DAIKNILDKLNE
-1347 ESEANK
+1347 ESEANE
-1353 ASQDLYEYYADKEN
+1353 ASKKLYDDYTLDDGD
-1367 GIIPLL
+1367 GIIPSL
-1373 NIDLDALKAYAASM
+1373 NSDLDALKAYAASM
-1387 AAYSSKQTTDAIAA
+1387 AAYSKTTDAIAA
-1401 AETAVNELATFVDAN
+1401 AEAAVNALAEFVETNKAT
-1416 QAILSEDECKTWAE
+1416 LSKDECKTEAE
-1430 TLNGKADKAIE
+1430 TLKGEADKAIE

-1449 AETGILAGLIKDVRV
+1449 AETEVLAGLIKDVRV
-1464 AFDNAKAMSEP
+1464 AFDNAKAET
-1475 AWDQDKAAVY
+1475 AWAQENAAKY

-1505 DFQTAALKLE
+1505 EFQTAALKLE

-1531 DGTSAANARAELDK
+1531 DGTSADIAKANLDK
-1545 AYNPVK
+1545 EYNTVK
-1551 DNIETS
+1551 GNIETS

-1570 YADKYKD
+1570 YADKYQA
-1577 LSDKLDDIKKRY
+1577 LSDELDSIYKRY
-1589 DGDDAVVVREAN
+1589 HSDDAVVVREAN

-1609 QAALDAL
+1609 QAKLDAL

-1624 QEAKYNIDVANNAS
+1624 QEAKYNKDVAANAS

-1652 ALVAYTQQHKLYDE
+1652 ALLAYTQQHKLYEE
-1666 GNSDNYYWGQ
+1666 GNSDNYYWNQ
-1676 LNNAAWYIAYET
+1676 LNNAAWYIEYET

-1698 AAQPLTPESV
+1698 AAEPLTPASV

-1718 LNNVDYNA
+1718 LNYVDYNA
-1726 HNDVYQIANNAADKA
+1726 HYQVVNIAYNGARTA
-1741 LKNAA
+1741 LENAA
-1746 GALAAA
+1746 GALADAH
-1752 NLVPAD
+1752 LVPAD
-1758 RAKLQ
+1758 RTKLQ
-1763 NDYDTAKLSFTKAIH
+1763 NDYDTAYLNFNKAIQ
-1778 DYDDTYSTLF
+1778 DYNDTYNTLF
-1788 PNGFDWEKLGE
+1788 PNGFDWDKLGE
-1799 YVKAVDTAEQAFNN
+1799 YVKAVDTAEQAFND
-1813 VVTASKAIIDAI
+1813 VVTASQAIIDAI
-1825 GELHFVPGDVELD
+1825 GELHFIPGDVEAD
-1838 NEVSA
+1838 PDHEVSA

-1865 SPRQAYAA
+1865 NPRQAYAA

-1886 VAISNIV
+1886 VAISNII

-2007 AGKLTVGN
+2007 AGNLTVGN

>member
-1 MQKKLL
+1 MQKKIL

-14 VATAAVANTTVSDF
+14 AATAAVANTTVSDF

-52 LYAPVGISTVKF
+52 LYAPVGIYTVKF
-64 QKINLYPGTYELN
+64 QKIQLYPGDYELN
-77 LGEAKNILVKVV
+77 LGTAENILVKV
-89 DGADVT
+89 DGADT
-95 DVTDVTVGADGI
+95 TVEDGKARFHI
-107 AKFEIKETK
+107 GETK
-116 DVIITLN
+116 EVEITLN
-123 AVNLEI
+123 ADNREI

-134 KADLTVVV
+134 KADLTLLVNEA
-142 DEKGLNEKFTEA
+142 DLNRELTEDLAKA
-154 LDEAKPVELISL
+154 LPVELTEDNTSQTPQSL
-166 DAATDALKNDN
+166 KKEYADLKKRYDDIAAEIAKIVDPVAIADYGTFELWKGAKNCTIGVEIAALKAD
-177 YKNKEAAYKTL
+177 
-188 KTEYDALIA
+188 
-197 EYNRISG
+197 
-204 NIANVDE
+204 
-211 PLDLKNVYGEFKLWL
+211 
-226 AKNDESVIDTDIAS
+226 
-240 LKEKVEAYNTAAESL
+240 VEAYNEKANAE
-255 NTDVKGINEMMDYYN
+255 
-270 RVQNLVNAYESKL
+270 
-283 TKDDNN
+283 
-289 SDANYK
+289 
-295 GVEDKFIEARIA
+295 
-307 DELKIVED
+307 
-315 KIAQIRAKL
+315 
-324 DKEYAAGTLKDP
+324 
-336 QKDKEN
+336 
-342 GFKYPDGCER
+342 
-352 DEILADIANIA
+352 
-363 TAYNTA
+363 NTA
-369 VADKDAY
+369 VADRNANKEYWDTQSNLIKGYQKRVDPYAAETDEFVKARTQEALDIVNGMIAKLNAELEATKDFAKKFVTPEGYEYPKVMAAIGELEAAKNTADADKAAY
-376 EKYVAEMKKFTE
+376 ENYVAEMKKFTE

-396 LNLPADVDGKEGDA
+396 LNIPADVDGKEGDA

-444 NEEINEAALNGKIS
+444 NEEINETALNAKIS
-458 ALTDA
+458 ALTAA
-463 ATKMTTVKTNFE
+463 ATEMTTVKTNFE

-483 AYDAYKAQVGSDD
+483 AYDAYKAKVGSDD

-507 AKATDVPDGQV
+507 AKATKVPAGQV

-537 FVTTHY
+537 FVSTHY

-552 QEKYS
+552 KAVYDGL
-557 EVFVKAVVDAI
+557 VNAVVDAI
-568 SALKTN
+568 SKLKADTG
-574 TDNYAD
+574 NYD
-580 WNKLATDLDANVSE
+580 KWNKLATDLDANVSE

-618 SKFDQTIA
+618 SKFEQTII
-626 NIQASINQLKDGDD
+626 NIQASINQLKNGDD
-640 TSEIKKA
+640 TSEIEEA
-647 IETMLET
+647 IDTMLET

-699 RTNAQTQYDNLAKV
+699 RTNAETQYDNLAKV
-713 VDTYQ
+713 VDGYQ
-718 TKLNEVAK
+718 TKLNDVAK

-737 ELAVDIEGSTFEA
+737 ELVDDIKGSDFETS
-750 DLEKAKKD
+750 LENAKKA
-758 FAYNASDANKK
+758 FAYNASVANKK
-769 HAETVYNATET
+769 HAEGVYSATET

-789 NGVPGIDAANLDAL
+789 NGVPDIAAANLKAL
-803 TTEKDNAVAKVTED
+803 TDEKDAAVAKVTED
-817 ASPEDLTGADNAL
+817 ASPEDLTDADKAL
-830 KTLVENC
+830 NTLVDNC
-837 TNFDNNV
+837 TKFDNNV
-844 NAYATLYE
+844 NAYAALYE
-852 VVKDVPTDIEEAL
+852 VVKDVPTDIDEAL
-865 KFEEDCYTIDP
+865 KFEGDCYTIDP

-972 KENEAYQGYMD
+972 KENEAYQGYMAQ
-983 KLDALA
+983 LDALA

-1011 NEGEYTDK
+1011 NEKEYTDK

-1044 TAAGWKSEIDKARS
+1044 TAAGWKPAIDKARS

-1080 DFVKDVLAEY
+1080 DFVKDVLAKY

-1111 EKKNNDRVVFSQN
+1111 EKQNNDRVVFSQD
-1124 DYNEWTAKIKTEIT
+1124 DYEVWT
-1138 DKIEARQQELVDDMN
+1138 DKIEAIETEIANREQALVNEMN
-1153 TKGREYWT
+1153 TKGGEYWT
-1161 KEYTNRAMPV
+1161 KEYTNRASLV
-1171 YAGMMAALTNAG
+1171 YDEMKGALLLAG
-1183 MATVDD
+1183 MATEKDGVLT
-1189 EGAHLS
+1189 LS
-1195 ADLAGTL
+1195 ADLAGTST
-1202 EGEVFENAIA
+1202 GKVFEDAIA
-1212 ALPAAEI
+1212 AMPKAI
-1219 GKEKADKADS
+1219 ADKAKADNADP

-1237 IGFAMDAIADELDKI
+1237 IGLAMDAIADELDKI
-1252 DYTADQLEAAA
+1252 DYTAAQLEEAAT
-1263 KVYLA
+1263 VHLA
-1268 ALYTDFTEKADDAK
+1268 TLYKDFTDYAAEAK
-1282 TEAGNVGF
+1282 TEAGKADF
-1290 VSDDRKE
+1290 VTEERIEKAIADIEAQE
-1297 TAKKAIDNQIKAA
+1297 TAAA
-1310 EADYKGIENAFD
+1310 DAYEGIENAFD
-1322 ALNTQA
+1322 ALRYTQA
-1328 DYFKDY
+1328 DPFKDFA
-1334 SDAIDDILKKLNE
+1334 DAIKNILDKLNE
-1347 ESEANK
+1347 ESEANE
-1353 ASQDLYEYYADKEN
+1353 ASKKLYDDYTLDDGD
-1367 GIIPLL
+1367 GIIPSL
-1373 NIDLDALKAYAASM
+1373 NSDLDALKAYAASM
-1387 AAYSSKQTTDAIAA
+1387 AAYSKTTDAIAA
-1401 AETAVNELATFVDAN
+1401 AEAAVNDLAEFVETNKAT
-1416 QAILSEDECKTWAE
+1416 LSKDECKTEAE
-1430 TLNGKADKAIE
+1430 TLKGEADKAIE

-1449 AETGILAGLIKDVRV
+1449 AETEVLAGLIKDVRV
-1464 AFDNAKAMSEP
+1464 AFDNAKAET
-1475 AWDQDKAAVY
+1475 AWAQENAAEY

-1531 DGTSAANARAELDK
+1531 DGTSADLAKANLDNE
-1545 AYNPVK
+1545 YNTVK
-1551 DNIETS
+1551 GNIETS
-1557 DDMEGFEEEVQTE
+1557 DDMEGFEEEVKSE
-1570 YADKYKD
+1570 YAGKYQA
-1577 LSDKLDDIKKRY
+1577 LSEKLEDIKKRY
-1589 DGDDAVVVREAN
+1589 DVDDAVVVREAN

-1616 NAEAAQAD
+1616 DEEAAQAD
-1624 QEAKYNIDVANNAS
+1624 QNAKYNKDVAANAS
-1638 ALAAELAGYQARYD
+1638 ALAAEIAGYQARYD
-1652 ALVAYTQQHKLYDE
+1652 ALLAYTQQHKLYEE
-1666 GNSDNYYWGQ
+1666 GNSDNYYWNQ

-1698 AAQPLTPESV
+1698 AAEPLTPASV

-1718 LNNVDYNA
+1718 LNYVDYNA
-1726 HNDVYQIANNAADKA
+1726 HYQVVNIAYNGALTALDNAV
-1741 LKNAA
+1741 
-1746 GALAAA
+1746 GALADAH
-1752 NLVPAD
+1752 LVPAD
-1758 RAKLQ
+1758 RTKLQ
-1763 NDYDTAKLSFTKAIH
+1763 NDYDTAYLNFNKAIQ
-1778 DYDDTYSTLF
+1778 DYNDTYNTLF

-1799 YVKAVDTAEQAFNN
+1799 YVKAVDTAEKAFND
-1813 VVTASKAIIDAI
+1813 VVTASQAIIDAI
-1825 GELHFVPGDVELD
+1825 GELHFVPGDVEAEPD
-1838 NEVSA
+1838 HEVSA

-2007 AGKLTVGN
+2007 AGNLTVGN

>member
-14 VATAAVANTTVSDF
+14 VATAAMADTIVSDF
-28 NPNEATTDATQ
+28 DPNEATTDATQ
-39 EGFELNFGATGNG
+39 DGFELNFDEGGKG
-52 LYAPVGISTVKF
+52 LYAPVGIYTVKF
-64 QKINLYPGTYELN
+64 KEINLYPGTYELN
-77 LGEAKNILVKVV
+77 LGEAKNILVKV
-89 DGADVT
+89 DGA
-95 DVTDVTVGADGI
+95 DVTVGADGI
-107 AKFEIKETK
+107 AEFEIKETK
-116 DVIITLN
+116 DVEITLN
-123 AVNLEI
+123 ADNREI

-134 KADLTVVV
+134 KAELTVIVNETELNSDLT
-142 DEKGLNEKFTEA
+142 TA
-154 LDEAKPVELISL
+154 LGSALPVELTEDNTNQTPQSL
-166 DAATDALKNDN
+166 KDEYADLKKRYDDIAAEIAKIVEPVAIADYGTFELWKGAENCTIGVEIAALKAD
-177 YKNKEAAYKTL
+177 
-188 KTEYDALIA
+188 
-197 EYNRISG
+197 
-204 NIANVDE
+204 
-211 PLDLKNVYGEFKLWL
+211 
-226 AKNDESVIDTDIAS
+226 
-240 LKEKVEAYNTAAESL
+240 VEAYNEKANAE
-255 NTDVKGINEMMDYYN
+255 
-270 RVQNLVNAYESKL
+270 
-283 TKDDNN
+283 
-289 SDANYK
+289 
-295 GVEDKFIEARIA
+295 
-307 DELKIVED
+307 
-315 KIAQIRAKL
+315 
-324 DKEYAAGTLKDP
+324 
-336 QKDKEN
+336 
-342 GFKYPDGCER
+342 
-352 DEILADIANIA
+352 
-363 TAYNTA
+363 NTA
-369 VADKDAY
+369 VADRNANKEYWDRQNNQIKAYESKIDPYAAETDEFVKARTQEALDVVNGMIAKLNAELEATKDFAEKFETPEGCDYPKVMAAFGELEAAKNIAVADKAAY

-444 NEEINEAALNGKIS
+444 NEEINEAALNAKIS
-458 ALTDA
+458 ALTAA
-463 ATKMTTVKTNFE
+463 ATEMTTVKTNFE

-483 AYDAYKAQVGSDD
+483 AYGTYETALGSKQ
-496 PLSGLKASYAE
+496 PVSGLLGSYEE
-507 AKATDVPDGQV
+507 AKATKVPDGQK
-518 AEYNRLT
+518 AKYEELT
-525 AAVEKA
+525 AAVDAA
-531 FGDLEE
+531 FAELEE
-537 FVTTHY
+537 FVSTHY
-543 GTDLSTAAN
+543 GTDLSTTDN
-552 QEKYS
+552 QTEYNRL
-557 EVFVKAVVDAI
+557 VKAVEDAI

-580 WNKLATDLDANVSE
+580 WNKLVADLNTNDGE
-594 IETLS
+594 IKKLS
-599 NALKTYVES
+599 DALKTYVES
-608 KDKGVTIDLS
+608 KDKEVTIDLY
-618 SKFDQTIA
+618 SKFKPTID
-626 NIQASINQLKDGDD
+626 NIQASIDQLKPGDD
-640 TSEIKKA
+640 ASEIETA
-647 IETMLET
+647 IEDVLK
-654 AKNIDNAFRKAF
+654 AANDLNKAFRDAV
-666 DAYIGFK
+666 DAYAGFS
-673 GDLAAYKTFIGDKL
+673 GDLAAYKTFIDKKF
-687 ILKDKDGKEVYG
+687 IFEKDGKPVYG
-699 RTNAQTQYDNLAKV
+699 KTNAETKYDDLAKD
-713 VDTYQ
+713 VDGYKTQ
-718 TKLNEVAK
+718 LNEVAK
-726 ANNQEIIQKAG
+726 LENQKCLEGALALADKIG
-737 ELAVDIEGSTFEA
+737 ESTFEA

-758 FAYNASDANKK
+758 FAYNASVANKE
-769 HAETVYNATET
+769 HAEGVYSATET
-780 NYNRLYDNG
+780 NYNKYVEA
-789 NGVPGIDAANLDAL
+789 GVPDIAAANLNAL

-817 ASPEDLTGADNAL
+817 ASPEDLTGADTAL
-830 KTLVENC
+830 KTLVDNC
-837 TNFDNNV
+837 MKFDSNV
-844 NAYATLYE
+844 NAYAALYE

-865 KFEEDCYTIDP
+865 KFEGDCYTIDP
-876 AKAHFTE
+876 AKAHFTK
-883 VLNGYKA
+883 VLNDYKA

-931 IKTVKERIQENQQ
+931 TKTVKERIQENQQ

-972 KENEAYQGYMD
+972 KENEAYNSYMAQ
-983 KLDALA
+983 LDALA

-1011 NEGEYTDK
+1011 NEKEYTDK

-1044 TAAGWKSEIDKARS
+1044 TAAGWKPAIDKARS

-1080 DFVKDVLAEY
+1080 DFVKDVLDEY

-1103 DAEFNEWV
+1103 DAEFNAWV
-1111 EKKNNDRVVFSQN
+1111 EKQNNDRVVFSQD
-1124 DYNEWTAKIKTEIT
+1124 DYEVWT
-1138 DKIEARQQELVDDMN
+1138 DKIEAIETEIANREQALVDAMN
-1153 TKGREYWT
+1153 AKGGEYWT
-1161 KEYTNRAMPV
+1161 QEYTNRAMPV

-1195 ADLAGTL
+1195 ADLAGTP
-1202 EGEVFENAIA
+1202 EGKVFEDAIA

-1219 GKEKADKADS
+1219 GKENADNAESGVK
-1229 AVENYASQ
+1229 NYALQ

-1252 DYTADQLEAAA
+1252 KYTADQLEAAA
-1263 KVYLA
+1263 KVHLA
-1268 ALYTDFTEKADDAK
+1268 ALYNDFTGYATEAK
-1282 TEAGNVGF
+1282 TEAGKADF
-1290 VSDDRKE
+1290 VTEERI
-1297 TAKKAIDNQIKAA
+1297 KKAIADIEAQETAA

-1322 ALNTQA
+1322 ALSTQS

-1334 SDAIDDILKKLNE
+1334 SDAIKNILDKLNE
-1347 ESEANK
+1347 ESEANE
-1353 ASQDLYEYYADKEN
+1353 ASKKLYDDYTLDDGD
-1367 GIIPLL
+1367 GIIPSL
-1373 NIDLDALKAYAASM
+1373 NSYLDALKAYAASM
-1387 AAYSSKQTTDAIAA
+1387 AAYSKTTDAIAA
-1401 AETAVNELATFVDAN
+1401 AEAAVNALAEFVETNKAT
-1416 QAILSEDECKTWAE
+1416 LSKDECKTEAE
-1430 TLNGKADKAIE
+1430 TLKGEADKAIE

-1449 AETGILAGLIKDVRV
+1449 AETEVLAGLIKDVRV
-1464 AFDNAKAMSEP
+1464 AFDNAKAET
-1475 AWDQDKAAVY
+1475 AWAQENAAGY
-1485 EAKINAAMAEY
+1485 ETKINAAMAEY
-1496 AALDGKTDE
+1496 AALTDAE
-1505 DFQTAALKLE
+1505 PETNEEFQTAALKLE

-1521 LSGLEEVYSH
+1521 LSDLEKVYNH
-1531 DGTSAANARAELDK
+1531 DGTSADLAKANLDK
-1545 AYNPVK
+1545 EYNTVK
-1551 DNIETS
+1551 GNIETS
-1557 DDMEGFEEEVQTE
+1557 DDMEGFEEEVKSE
-1570 YADKYKD
+1570 YAGKYQA
-1577 LSDKLDDIKKRY
+1577 LSEKLEDIKKRY

-1616 NAEAAQAD
+1616 NSEAAQAD
-1624 QEAKYNIDVANNAS
+1624 QEAKYNKDVAANAS

-1652 ALVAYTQQHKLYDE
+1652 ALLAYTQQHELYEE
-1666 GNSDNYYWGQ
+1666 GNSDNYYWNQ

-1698 AAQPLTPESV
+1698 AAEPLTPASV

-1718 LNNVDYNA
+1718 LNYVDYNA
-1726 HNDVYQIANNAADKA
+1726 HYQVVNIAYSGA
-1741 LKNAA
+1741 LTALDNAA
-1746 GALAAA
+1746 GALADAH
-1752 NLVPAD
+1752 LVPAD
-1758 RAKLQ
+1758 RTKLQ
-1763 NDYDTAKLSFTKAIH
+1763 NDYDTAYLNFNKAIQ
-1778 DYDDTYSTLF
+1778 DYNNTYNTLF

-1799 YVKAVDTAEQAFNN
+1799 YVKAVDTAEQAFND
-1813 VVTASKAIIDAI
+1813 VVTASQAIIDAI
-1825 GELHFVPGDVELD
+1825 GELHFVPGDVEAEPD
-1838 NEVSA
+1838 HEVSA

-1886 VAISNIV
+1886 VAISNII

>member
-1 MQKKLL
+1 MQKKIL

-28 NPNEATTDATQ
+28 NPNEASTDATQ
-39 EGFELNFGATGNG
+39 EGFKLDFGATGEG
-52 LYAPVGISTVKF
+52 LYAPVGIYTVKF
-64 QKINLYPGTYELN
+64 KEINLYPGTYELN
-77 LGEAKNILVKVV
+77 LGDAKNILVKV
-89 DGADVT
+89 DGV
-95 DVTDVTVGADGI
+95 DVTVGADGI
-107 AKFEIKETK
+107 AEFEIKETK
-116 DVIITLN
+116 DVEITLN
-123 AVNLEI
+123 ADNREI

-134 KADLTVVV
+134 KAELTVIVN
-142 DEKGLNEKFTEA
+142 ETELNRELTEDLANA
-154 LDEAKPVELISL
+154 LPVELTEDNTNQTPQSL
-166 DAATDALKNDN
+166 KDEYAGLKKRYDDIAAEIAKIVEPVAIADYGTFELWKGAENCTIGVEIAALKAD
-177 YKNKEAAYKTL
+177 
-188 KTEYDALIA
+188 
-197 EYNRISG
+197 
-204 NIANVDE
+204 
-211 PLDLKNVYGEFKLWL
+211 
-226 AKNDESVIDTDIAS
+226 
-240 LKEKVEAYNTAAESL
+240 VEAYNEKANAENLAVADRNSNKEYWDRQNNQIKAYEGKIDPYAAETDEFVKARTQEALDVVNGMIAKL
-255 NTDVKGINEMMDYYN
+255 NVE
-270 RVQNLVNAYESKL
+270 LEA
-283 TKDDNN
+283 TKDF
-289 SDANYK
+289 AK
-295 GVEDKFIEARIA
+295 KFETPEGCDYSKVMAAFGELEA
-307 DELKIVED
+307 
-315 KIAQIRAKL
+315 AK
-324 DKEYAAGTLKDP
+324 
-336 QKDKEN
+336 
-342 GFKYPDGCER
+342 
-352 DEILADIANIA
+352 
-363 TAYNTA
+363 NTA
-369 VADKDAY
+369 VADKAAY

-388 TYNGVLNA
+388 TYNGILNA
-396 LNLPADVDGKEGDA
+396 LNIPADVDGKEGDA

-444 NEEINEAALNGKIS
+444 NEEINEAALNAKIS
-458 ALTDA
+458 ALTAA
-463 ATKMTTVKTNFE
+463 ATEMTTVKTNFE

-483 AYDAYKAQVGSDD
+483 AYGTYETDLGSKQ
-496 PLSGLKASYAE
+496 PVSGLLGSYEE
-507 AKATDVPDGQV
+507 AKATKVPAGQDAKYKELTKAV
-518 AEYNRLT
+518 DDAFDALEKFVTDHYGIDLSTTDNQTEYNRL
-525 AAVEKA
+525 
-531 FGDLEE
+531 
-537 FVTTHY
+537 
-543 GTDLSTAAN
+543 
-552 QEKYS
+552 
-557 EVFVKAVVDAI
+557 VKAVEDAI

-580 WNKLATDLDANVSE
+580 WNELVADLNTNDGKIKE
-594 IETLS
+594 LS
-599 NALKTYVES
+599 DALKTYVES
-608 KDKGVTIDLS
+608 KDKEVTIDLY
-618 SKFDQTIA
+618 SKFKPTID
-626 NIQASINQLKDGDD
+626 NIQASIDQLKPGDD
-640 TSEIKKA
+640 ASEIETA
-647 IETMLET
+647 IEDVLK
-654 AKNIDNAFRKAF
+654 AANDLNKAFRDAV
-666 DAYIGFK
+666 DAYAGFS
-673 GDLAAYKTFIGDKL
+673 GDLAAYKTFIDKKF
-687 ILKDKDGKEVYG
+687 IFEKDGKPVYG
-699 RTNAQTQYDNLAKV
+699 KTNDETNYDNLAKV
-713 VDTYQ
+713 VDGY
-718 TKLNEVAK
+718 KKELNEVAGFE
-726 ANNQEIIQKAG
+726 NQKCLEGALALAG
-737 ELAVDIEGSTFEA
+737 KIGESTFKA
-750 DLEKAKKD
+750 DLKKDKED
-758 FAYNASDANKK
+758 FAYEASVENKK
-769 HAETVYNATET
+769 HAEGVYDATET
-780 NYNRLYDNG
+780 NYNKHYEA
-789 NGVPGIDAANLDAL
+789 GVPDIAAANLGAL
-803 TTEKDNAVAKVTED
+803 TAEKDAAVGQVTED
-817 ASPEDLTGADNAL
+817 ASPEDLTDADTAL
-830 KTLVENC
+830 KTLVDNC
-837 TNFDNNV
+837 TTFDNNV
-844 NAYATLYE
+844 NAYVALYE

-865 KFEEDCYTIDP
+865 KFEGDCYTIDP

-972 KENEAYQGYMD
+972 KENEAYNSYMAD
-983 KLDALA
+983 LDALA

-1011 NEGEYTDK
+1011 NEKEYTDK

-1044 TAAGWKSEIDKARS
+1044 TAAGWKPAIDKARS

-1080 DFVKDVLAEY
+1080 DFVKDVLAKY

-1103 DAEFNEWV
+1103 DAEFNAWV
-1111 EKKNNDRVVFSQN
+1111 EKQNNDRVVFSQD
-1124 DYNEWTAKIKTEIT
+1124 DYKVWT
-1138 DKIEARQQELVDDMN
+1138 DKIEAIETEIANREQKLVDDMN
-1153 TKGREYWT
+1153 AKGGEYWT
-1161 KEYTNRAMPV
+1161 KEYTNRASLV
-1171 YAGMMAALTNAG
+1171 YDEMKGALILAG
-1183 MATVDD
+1183 MATEEDGVVT
-1189 EGAHLS
+1189 LS
-1195 ADLAGTL
+1195 ADLAGTST
-1202 EGEVFENAIA
+1202 GKVFEDAIA
-1212 ALPAAEI
+1212 AMPKANA
-1219 GKEKADKADS
+1219 GKEKADNADP
-1229 AVENYASQ
+1229 AVENYALQ

-1252 DYTADQLEAAA
+1252 KYTADQLEAAA
-1263 KVYLA
+1263 KVRLA
-1268 ALYTDFTEKADDAK
+1268 TLYNDFTVYAAEAK
-1282 TEAGNVGF
+1282 TEAGNADF
-1290 VSDDRKE
+1290 VAAERI
-1297 TAKKAIDNQIKAA
+1297 KKAIDDIEAQETAA
-1310 EADYKGIENAFD
+1310 KDDYDGIENAFD
-1322 ALNTQA
+1322 ALRYTQA
-1328 DYFKDY
+1328 DPFKDFA
-1334 SDAIDDILKKLNE
+1334 DAIKNILDKLNE
-1347 ESEANK
+1347 ENEANE
-1353 ASQDLYEYYADKEN
+1353 ASQNLYNDYTHDGD

-1373 NIDLDALKAYAASM
+1373 NKDLGALKAYAASM
-1387 AAYSSKQTTDAIAA
+1387 AAYSKTTDAIAA
-1401 AETAVNELATFVDAN
+1401 AEAAVNALAEFVETNKAT
-1416 QAILSEDECKTWAE
+1416 LSKDECKTEAE
-1430 TLNGKADKAIE
+1430 TLKGEADKAIE

-1449 AETGILAGLIKDVRV
+1449 AETEVLAGLIKDVRV
-1464 AFDNAKAMSEP
+1464 AFDNAKAET
-1475 AWDQDKAAVY
+1475 AWAQENAAEY

-1496 AALDGKTDE
+1496 AALTDAEPETDE
-1505 DFQTAALKLE
+1505 EFQTAALKLE

-1521 LSGLEEVYSH
+1521 LSDLEKVYNH
-1531 DGTSAANARAELDK
+1531 DGTSADIAKANLDK
-1545 AYNPVK
+1545 EYNTVK
-1551 DNIETS
+1551 GNIETS
-1557 DDMEGFEEEVQTE
+1557 DDMEGFEEEVKSE
-1570 YADKYKD
+1570 YADKYKA
-1577 LSDKLDDIKKRY
+1577 LSDELDSIYKRY
-1589 DGDDAVVVREAN
+1589 HSDDAVVVREAN

-1609 QAALDAL
+1609 QAKLYAL

-1624 QEAKYNIDVANNAS
+1624 QEAKYNKDVAANAS

-1652 ALVAYTQQHKLYDE
+1652 ALLAYTQQHKLYEE

-1688 QWLADSQKED
+1688 QWLADSQKKD

-1726 HNDVYQIANNAADKA
+1726 HYQVVNIAYNGALTALENAV
-1741 LKNAA
+1741 
-1746 GALAAA
+1746 GALADAH
-1752 NLVPAD
+1752 LVPAD
-1758 RAKLQ
+1758 RTKLQ
-1763 NDYDTAKLSFTKAIH
+1763 NDYDTAYLNFNKAIQ
-1778 DYDDTYSTLF
+1778 DYNDTYNTLF
-1788 PNGFDWEKLGE
+1788 PNGFDWDKLGE
-1799 YVKAVDTAEQAFNN
+1799 YVKAVDTAEQAFND
-1813 VVTASKAIIDAI
+1813 VVAASQAIIDAI
-1825 GELHFVPGDVELD
+1825 GELHFVPGDVEAD
-1838 NEVSA
+1838 PDHEVSA

-1886 VAISNIV
+1886 VAISNII

-2007 AGKLTVGN
+2007 AGNLTVGN

>member
-39 EGFELNFGATGNG
+39 EGFKLDFGATGEG
-52 LYAPVGISTVKF
+52 LYAPVGIYTVKF
-64 QKINLYPGTYELN
+64 QKIQLYPGDYELN
-77 LGEAKNILVKVV
+77 LGTAENILVKV
-89 DGADVT
+89 DGADA
-95 DVTDVTVGADGI
+95 TVEDGKARFHI
-107 AKFEIKETK
+107 GETK
-116 DVIITLN
+116 EVEITLN
-123 AVNLEI
+123 ADNREI

-134 KADLTVVV
+134 KADLTLLVNEA
-142 DEKGLNEKFTEA
+142 DLNRELTEDLAEA
-154 LDEAKPVELISL
+154 LPVELTEDNTNQTPQSL
-166 DAATDALKNDN
+166 KKEYTALKKRYDDIAAEIAKIVEPVAIAD
-177 YKNKEAAYKTL
+177 YGTFELWKGAKNCTIGVEIAAL
-188 KTEYDALIA
+188 KTD
-197 EYNRISG
+197 
-204 NIANVDE
+204 
-211 PLDLKNVYGEFKLWL
+211 
-226 AKNDESVIDTDIAS
+226 
-240 LKEKVEAYNTAAESL
+240 VEAYNEKANAENTAVADRNANKEYWDTQSNLIKGYQKRVDPYAAETDEFVKARTQEALEVVNGMIAKL
-255 NTDVKGINEMMDYYN
+255 NAE
-270 RVQNLVNAYESKL
+270 LEA
-283 TKDDNN
+283 TKDF
-289 SDANYK
+289 AK
-295 GVEDKFIEARIA
+295 KFVTPEGYEYPKVMAAIGELEA
-307 DELKIVED
+307 
-315 KIAQIRAKL
+315 AK
-324 DKEYAAGTLKDP
+324 
-336 QKDKEN
+336 
-342 GFKYPDGCER
+342 
-352 DEILADIANIA
+352 
-363 TAYNTA
+363 NTA
-369 VADKDAY
+369 VADKAAY

-396 LNLPADVDGKEGDA
+396 LNLPADVDGKDGDA

-424 IYEGLYVADLAEKL
+424 IYEDLYVADLAEKL
-438 TAADAA
+438 TAADAT
-444 NEEINEAALNGKIS
+444 NEEINETAINAKIS
-458 ALTDA
+458 ALTTA
-463 ATKMTTVKTNFE
+463 ATEMTTVKTNFE

-483 AYDAYKAQVGSDD
+483 AYGTYETALGSKQ
-496 PLSGLKASYAE
+496 PVSGLLGSYEE
-507 AKATDVPDGQV
+507 AKATKVPDGQK
-518 AEYNRLT
+518 AKYEELT
-525 AAVEKA
+525 AAVNDA
-531 FGDLEE
+531 FKNLNE
-537 FVTTHY
+537 FVATHY
-543 GTDLSTAAN
+543 GTDLSTTDN
-552 QEKYS
+552 QTEYNRL
-557 EVFVKAVVDAI
+557 VKAVEDAI
-568 SALKTN
+568 STLKTN

-580 WNKLATDLDANVSE
+580 WNKLVADLNTNDGE
-594 IETLS
+594 IKKLS
-599 NALKTYVES
+599 DALKTYVSS
-608 KDKGVTIDLS
+608 KDKEVTIDLY
-618 SKFDQTIA
+618 SKFKPTID
-626 NIQASINQLKDGDD
+626 NIQASIDQLKDGDD
-640 TSEIKKA
+640 TSEIVTAIGDVLKA
-647 IETMLET
+647 AQNLDT
-654 AKNIDNAFRKAF
+654 AFRKAF

-673 GDLAAYKTFIGDKL
+673 GDLAAYKTFIDKKF
-687 ILKDKDGKEVYG
+687 IFEKDGKPVYG
-699 RTNAQTQYDNLAKV
+699 KTNAETKYDDLAKV
-713 VDTYQ
+713 VDGYKTQ
-718 TKLNEVAK
+718 LNEVAK
-726 ANNQEIIQKAG
+726 LENQKCLEGALALADKIG
-737 ELAVDIEGSTFEA
+737 ESNFEA
-750 DLEKAKKD
+750 DLETAKKD
-758 FAYNASDANKK
+758 FAYNASLANKK
-769 HAETVYNATET
+769 HAEGVYNATEA
-780 NYNRLYDNG
+780 NYNKLYDNG
-789 NGVPGIDAANLDAL
+789 NGVPGIDAANLGAL

-817 ASPEDLTGADNAL
+817 ASPEDLTGADTAL
-830 KTLVENC
+830 KTLVDNC
-837 TNFDNNV
+837 TKFDNNV
-844 NAYATLYE
+844 NAYAALYE

-865 KFEEDCYTIDP
+865 KFEGDCYTIDP
-876 AKAHFTE
+876 AKAHFTK
-883 VLNGYKA
+883 VLNDYKA

-944 VYDALLDESKNTLAV
+944 VYDALLDDSKMASAE
-959 INGVRNFLDTNYD
+959 INKVRSFIETNIKD
-972 KENEAYQGYMD
+972 SAEKEKRNKE
-983 KLDALA
+983 LDALA

-996 LAVTGDFGKGELDKV
+996 LVVTGDFGHGALDDTT
-1011 NEGEYTDK
+1011 NGK
-1019 YEDIAERAKNLQTE
+1019 YHKQYLDIVERANDIQTDIDQTVSVLNNAWIDKWE
-1033 IDGAV
+1033 PVVDGAR
-1038 SGLNEA
+1038 N
-1044 TAAGWKSEIDKARS
+1044 
-1058 VKDAAVRVYNDYY
+1058 VKDAAVRVYNTYY
-1071 WDIDNEGYH
+1071 WDIHNKGYLG
-1080 DFVKDVLAEY
+1080 FVKDVLDTY

-1103 DAEFNEWV
+1103 DAEFRAWV
-1111 EKKNNDRVVFSQN
+1111 GKQNDDRVVFSEN

-1138 DKIEARQQELVDDMN
+1138 DKIEARQQELVNDMN
-1153 TKGREYWT
+1153 AKGGEYWT
-1161 KEYTNRAMPV
+1161 KEYTNRASLV
-1171 YAGMMAALTNAG
+1171 YDEMKGALILAG
-1183 MATVDD
+1183 MATEKDGVLT
-1189 EGAHLS
+1189 LS
-1195 ADLAGTL
+1195 ADLAGTPT
-1202 EGEVFENAIA
+1202 GKVFEDAIA
-1212 ALPAAEI
+1212 AMPKAI
-1219 GKEKADKADS
+1219 ADKAKADNAGP
-1229 AVENYASQ
+1229 AVENYALQ

-1252 DYTADQLEAAA
+1252 AYTADQLEAAA
-1263 KVYLA
+1263 KVHLA
-1268 ALYTDFTEKADDAK
+1268 ALYNAFTDDADAAK
-1282 TEAGNVGF
+1282 TEAGKADF
-1290 VSDDRKE
+1290 VTEERIE
-1297 TAKKAIDNQIKAA
+1297 KAIADIEAQETAA

-1322 ALNTQA
+1322 ALSTQS

-1334 SDAIDDILKKLNE
+1334 SDAIKNILDKLNE
-1347 ESEANK
+1347 ESEANE
-1353 ASQDLYEYYADKEN
+1353 ASKKLYDDYTGDGGY
-1367 GIIPLL
+1367 IPTL
-1373 NIDLDALKAYAASM
+1373 NTNLDALKAYAASM
-1387 AAYSSKQTTDAIAA
+1387 AAYSKTTDAIAA
-1401 AETAVNELATFVDAN
+1401 AEAAVNALAEFVEAN
-1416 QAILSEDECKTWAE
+1416 KATLSKDECKTEAE
-1430 TLNGKADKAIE
+1430 TLKGDADKAIE
-1441 DGYAAVRT
+1441 DGYAAVRI
-1449 AETGILAGLIKDVRV
+1449 AETEVLAGLIKDVRV

-1531 DGTSAANARAELDK
+1531 DGTSADLAKANLDK
-1545 AYNPVK
+1545 EYNTVK
-1551 DNIETS
+1551 GNIETS
-1557 DDMEGFEEEVQTE
+1557 DDMEGFEEEVKSE
-1570 YADKYKD
+1570 YAGKYQA
-1577 LSDKLDDIKKRY
+1577 LSEELESIYKRY
-1589 DGDDAVVVREAN
+1589 HSDDAVVIREAN

-1609 QAALDAL
+1609 QAELDAL

-1624 QEAKYNIDVANNAS
+1624 QKAKYNKDVAANAS
-1638 ALAAELAGYQARYD
+1638 ALAAELAGYQTRYD
-1652 ALVAYTQQHKLYDE
+1652 ALLAYTQQHKLYEE

-1698 AAQPLTPESV
+1698 AAEPLTPASV

-1718 LNNVDYNA
+1718 LNYVDYNA
-1726 HNDVYQIANNAADKA
+1726 HNDVYHIAENAANKA

-1746 GALAAA
+1746 GALADA

-1763 NDYDTAKLSFTKAIH
+1763 NDYDTANLSFTKATH
-1778 DYDDTYSTLF
+1778 DFENTLNEYF
-1788 PNGFDWEKLGE
+1788 PTGYMDWEKLGE
-1799 YVKAVDTAEQAFNN
+1799 YVKAVDTAEQAFND
-1813 VVTASKAIIDAI
+1813 VVTASQAIIDAI

-1940 TAFVGGQLDINVG
+1940 NAFVGGQLDINVG

>member
-39 EGFELNFGATGNG
+39 EGFKLDFGATGEG
-52 LYAPVGISTVKF
+52 LYAPVGIYTVKF
-64 QKINLYPGTYELN
+64 KEINLYPGTYELN
-77 LGEAKNILVKVV
+77 LGEAKNILVKV
-89 DGADVT
+89 DGA
-95 DVTDVTVGADGI
+95 DVTVGADGI
-107 AKFEIKETK
+107 AEFEIKETK
-116 DVIITLN
+116 DVEITLN
-123 AVNLEI
+123 ADNREI

-134 KADLTVVV
+134 KAELIVIVNETELNSDLT
-142 DEKGLNEKFTEA
+142 TA
-154 LDEAKPVELISL
+154 LGSALPVELTEDNTNQTPQSL
-166 DAATDALKNDN
+166 KDEYADLKKRYDDIAAEIAKIVEPVAIADYGTFELWKGAENCTIGVEIAALKAD
-177 YKNKEAAYKTL
+177 
-188 KTEYDALIA
+188 
-197 EYNRISG
+197 
-204 NIANVDE
+204 
-211 PLDLKNVYGEFKLWL
+211 
-226 AKNDESVIDTDIAS
+226 
-240 LKEKVEAYNTAAESL
+240 VEAYNEKANAE
-255 NTDVKGINEMMDYYN
+255 
-270 RVQNLVNAYESKL
+270 
-283 TKDDNN
+283 
-289 SDANYK
+289 
-295 GVEDKFIEARIA
+295 
-307 DELKIVED
+307 
-315 KIAQIRAKL
+315 
-324 DKEYAAGTLKDP
+324 
-336 QKDKEN
+336 
-342 GFKYPDGCER
+342 
-352 DEILADIANIA
+352 
-363 TAYNTA
+363 NTA
-369 VADKDAY
+369 VADRNANKEYWDRQNNQIKAYESKIDPYAAETDEFVKARTQEALDVVNGMIAKLNAELEAKKDFAEKFETPEGCDYSKVMAAFGELEAAKNIAVADKAAY

-444 NEEINEAALNGKIS
+444 NEEINEAALNAKIS
-458 ALTDA
+458 ALTAA
-463 ATKMTTVKTNFE
+463 ATEMTTVKTNFE

-483 AYDAYKAQVGSDD
+483 AYGTYETTLGSKQ
-496 PLSGLKASYAE
+496 PVSGLLGSYEE
-507 AKATDVPDGQV
+507 AKATKIPDGQDE
-518 AEYNRLT
+518 EYGKLT
-525 AAVEKA
+525 AAVEDA
-531 FGDLEE
+531 FGDLEK

-543 GTDLSTAAN
+543 GIDLSTTDN
-552 QEKYS
+552 QTEYNRL
-557 EVFVKAVVDAI
+557 VKAVEDAI

-580 WNKLATDLDANVSE
+580 WNKLVADLNTNDGK
-594 IETLS
+594 IKTLS

-608 KDKGVTIDLS
+608 KDKEVTIDLY
-618 SKFDQTIA
+618 SKFKPTID
-626 NIQASINQLKDGDD
+626 NIQASIEQLKPGDD
-640 TSEIKKA
+640 ASEIETA
-647 IETMLET
+647 IEDVLK
-654 AKNIDNAFRKAF
+654 AANALDDAFREAF
-666 DAYIGFK
+666 DAYIGFS
-673 GDLAAYKTFIGDKL
+673 GDLAAYKTFIDNKF
-687 ILKDKDGKEVYG
+687 IFEKDGKPVYG
-699 RTNAQTQYDNLAKV
+699 KTNAETKYDDLAKV
-713 VDTYQ
+713 VDGY
-718 TKLNEVAK
+718 KKELNEVAGFE
-726 ANNQEIIQKAG
+726 NQKCLEGALALADKIG
-737 ELAVDIEGSTFEA
+737 ESTFEA

-758 FAYNASDANKK
+758 FAYNASVANKNY
-769 HAETVYNATET
+769 AQGVYNATET
-780 NYNRLYDNG
+780 NYNKLEAA
-789 NGVPGIDAANLDAL
+789 GVPDIDAANLGAL

-817 ASPEDLTGADNAL
+817 ASPEDLTGADRAL
-830 KTLVENC
+830 KTLVDNC
-837 TNFDNNV
+837 TKFDNNV
-844 NAYATLYE
+844 NAYAALYE
-852 VVKDVPTDIEEAL
+852 VVKYVPTDIEEAL
-865 KFEEDCYTIDP
+865 KFEGDCYTIDP

-972 KENEAYQGYMD
+972 KENEAYNSYMAQ
-983 KLDALA
+983 LDALA

-1011 NEGEYTDK
+1011 NEKEYTDK

-1044 TAAGWKSEIDKARS
+1044 TAAGWKPAIDKARS

-1103 DAEFNEWV
+1103 DAKFNEWV
-1111 EKKNNDRVVFSQN
+1111 EEQNNDRVVFSQD
-1124 DYNEWTAKIKTEIT
+1124 DYKVWT
-1138 DKIEARQQELVDDMN
+1138 DKIEAIETEIANREQALVVAMN
-1153 TKGREYWT
+1153 TKGGEYWT
-1161 KEYTNRAMPV
+1161 KEYTNRASLV
-1171 YAGMMAALTNAG
+1171 YDEMKGALLLAG
-1183 MATVDD
+1183 MATEKDGVVT
-1189 EGAHLS
+1189 LS
-1195 ADLAGTL
+1195 ADLAGTST
-1202 EGEVFENAIA
+1202 GKVFEDAIA
-1212 ALPAAEI
+1212 AMPKAIDDKA
-1219 GKEKADKADS
+1219 KADNADP

-1237 IGFAMDAIADELDKI
+1237 IGLAMDAIADELDKI
-1252 DYTADQLEAAA
+1252 KYTADQLEAAA
-1263 KVYLA
+1263 KVHLA
-1268 ALYTDFTEKADDAK
+1268 TLYNDFTGYATEAK
-1282 TEAGNVGF
+1282 TEAGKADF
-1290 VSDDRKE
+1290 VTEERIEKAIADIEAQE
-1297 TAKKAIDNQIKAA
+1297 TAAA
-1310 EADYKGIENAFD
+1310 DAYEGIENAFD
-1322 ALNTQA
+1322 ALRYTQA
-1328 DYFKDY
+1328 DPFKDFA
-1334 SDAIDDILKKLNE
+1334 DAIKNILDKLNE
-1347 ESEANK
+1347 ESEANE
-1353 ASQDLYEYYADKEN
+1353 ASKKLYDDYTLDDGD
-1367 GIIPLL
+1367 GIIPSL
-1373 NIDLDALKAYAASM
+1373 NSDLDALKAYAASM
-1387 AAYSSKQTTDAIAA
+1387 AAYSKTTDAIAA
-1401 AETAVNELATFVDAN
+1401 AEAAVNALAEFVETNKAT
-1416 QAILSEDECKTWAE
+1416 LSKDECKTEAE
-1430 TLNGKADKAIE
+1430 TLKGEADKAIE

-1449 AETGILAGLIKDVRV
+1449 AETEVLAGLIKDVRV
-1464 AFDNAKAMSEP
+1464 AFDNAKAET
-1475 AWDQDKAAVY
+1475 AWAQENAAKY

-1505 DFQTAALKLE
+1505 EFQTAALKLE

-1531 DGTSAANARAELDK
+1531 DGTSADIAKANLDK
-1545 AYNPVK
+1545 EYNTVK
-1551 DNIETS
+1551 GNIETS

-1570 YADKYKD
+1570 YADKYQA
-1577 LSDKLDDIKKRY
+1577 LSDELDSIYKRY
-1589 DGDDAVVVREAN
+1589 HSDDAVVVREAN

-1609 QAALDAL
+1609 QAKLDAL

-1624 QEAKYNIDVANNAS
+1624 QEAKYNKDVAANAS

-1652 ALVAYTQQHKLYDE
+1652 ALLAYTQQHKLYEE
-1666 GNSDNYYWGQ
+1666 GNSDNYYWNQ
-1676 LNNAAWYIAYET
+1676 LNNAAWYIEYET

-1698 AAQPLTPESV
+1698 AAEPLTPASV

-1718 LNNVDYNA
+1718 LNYVDYNA
-1726 HNDVYQIANNAADKA
+1726 HYQVDNIAYNGARTA
-1741 LKNAA
+1741 LENAA
-1746 GALAAA
+1746 GALADAH
-1752 NLVPAD
+1752 LVPAD
-1758 RAKLQ
+1758 RTKLQ
-1763 NDYDTAKLSFTKAIH
+1763 NDYDTAYLNFNKAIQ
-1778 DYDDTYSTLF
+1778 DYNDTYNTLF
-1788 PNGFDWEKLGE
+1788 PNGFDWDKLGE
-1799 YVKAVDTAEQAFNN
+1799 YVKAVDTAEQAFND
-1813 VVTASKAIIDAI
+1813 VVTASQAIIDAI
-1825 GELHFVPGDVELD
+1825 GELHFIPGDVEAD
-1838 NEVSA
+1838 PDHEVSA

-1865 SPRQAYAA
+1865 NPRQAYAA

-1886 VAISNIV
+1886 VAISNII

-2007 AGKLTVGN
+2007 AGNLTVGN

>member
-1 MQKKLL
+1 MQKKIL

-39 EGFELNFGATGNG
+39 EGFKLDFGATGEG
-52 LYAPVGISTVKF
+52 LYAPVGIYTVKF
-64 QKINLYPGTYELN
+64 KEINLYPGTYELN
-77 LGEAKNILVKVV
+77 LGEAKNILVKV
-89 DGADVT
+89 DGA
-95 DVTDVTVGADGI
+95 DVTVGADGI
-107 AKFEIKETK
+107 AEFEIKETK
-116 DVIITLN
+116 DVEITLN
-123 AVNLEI
+123 ADNREI

-134 KADLTVVV
+134 KAELTVIVNETELNSDLT
-142 DEKGLNEKFTEA
+142 TA
-154 LDEAKPVELISL
+154 LGSALPVELTEDNTNQTPQSL
-166 DAATDALKNDN
+166 KDEYADLKKRYDDIAAEIAKIVEPVAIADYGTFELWKGAENCTIGVEIAALKAD
-177 YKNKEAAYKTL
+177 
-188 KTEYDALIA
+188 
-197 EYNRISG
+197 
-204 NIANVDE
+204 
-211 PLDLKNVYGEFKLWL
+211 
-226 AKNDESVIDTDIAS
+226 
-240 LKEKVEAYNTAAESL
+240 VEAYNEKANAENTAVADRNANKEYW
-255 NTDVKGINEMMDYYN
+255 D
-270 RVQNLVNAYESKL
+270 RQNNQIKAYESKIDPYAAE
-283 TKDDNN
+283 TDEFVK
-289 SDANYK
+289 ARTQ
-295 GVEDKFIEARIA
+295 EALDVVNGMI
-307 DELKIVED
+307 
-315 KIAQIRAKL
+315 AKL
-324 DKEYAAGTLKDP
+324 NAELEAKKDFAEKFETPEGCDYSKVMAAFGELEAAK
-336 QKDKEN
+336 
-342 GFKYPDGCER
+342 
-352 DEILADIANIA
+352 
-363 TAYNTA
+363 NTA
-369 VADKDAY
+369 VADKAAY
-376 EKYVAEMKKFTE
+376 ENYVAEMKKFTE

-444 NEEINEAALNGKIS
+444 NEEINEAALNAKIS
-458 ALTDA
+458 ALTAA
-463 ATKMTTVKTNFE
+463 ATEMTTVKTNFE

-483 AYDAYKAQVGSDD
+483 AYGTYETTLGSKQ
-496 PLSGLKASYAE
+496 PVSGLLGSYEE
-507 AKATDVPDGQV
+507 AKATKIPDGQDE
-518 AEYNRLT
+518 EYGKLT
-525 AAVEKA
+525 AAVEDA
-531 FGDLEE
+531 FGDLEK

-543 GTDLSTAAN
+543 GIDLSTTDN
-552 QEKYS
+552 QTEYNRL
-557 EVFVKAVVDAI
+557 VKAVEDAI

-580 WNKLATDLDANVSE
+580 WNKLVADLNTNDGK
-594 IETLS
+594 IKTLS

-608 KDKGVTIDLS
+608 KDKEVTIDLY
-618 SKFDQTIA
+618 SKFKPTID
-626 NIQASINQLKDGDD
+626 NIQASIEQLKPGDD
-640 TSEIKKA
+640 ASEIETA
-647 IETMLET
+647 IEDVLKAANALDE
-654 AKNIDNAFRKAF
+654 AFREAF
-666 DAYIGFK
+666 DAYIGFS
-673 GDLAAYKTFIGDKL
+673 GDLAAYKTFIDNKF
-687 ILKDKDGKEVYG
+687 IFEKDGKPVYG
-699 RTNAQTQYDNLAKV
+699 KTNDETKYDDLAKD
-713 VDTYQ
+713 VDGYKTQ
-718 TKLNEVAK
+718 LNEVAK
-726 ANNQEIIQKAG
+726 LENQKCLEGALALADKIG
-737 ELAVDIEGSTFEA
+737 ESTFEA
-750 DLEKAKKD
+750 DLKKAKKD
-758 FAYNASDANKK
+758 FAYNASVANKNY
-769 HAETVYNATET
+769 AQGVYNATET
-780 NYNRLYDNG
+780 NYNKLEAA
-789 NGVPGIDAANLDAL
+789 GVPDIDAANLGAL

-817 ASPEDLTGADNAL
+817 ASPEDLTGADTAL
-830 KTLVENC
+830 KTLVDNC
-837 TNFDNNV
+837 TKFDNNV
-844 NAYATLYE
+844 NAYAALYE

-865 KFEEDCYTIDP
+865 KFEGDCYTIDP

-972 KENEAYQGYMD
+972 KENEAYNSYMAQ
-983 KLDALA
+983 LDALA

-1011 NEGEYTDK
+1011 NEKEYTDK

-1044 TAAGWKSEIDKARS
+1044 TAAGWKPAIDKARS

-1103 DAEFNEWV
+1103 DAKFNEWV
-1111 EKKNNDRVVFSQN
+1111 EEQNNDRVVFSQD
-1124 DYNEWTAKIKTEIT
+1124 DYKGWTDEIEAIETEIANR
-1138 DKIEARQQELVDDMN
+1138 EQALVVAMN
-1153 TKGREYWT
+1153 TKGGEYWT
-1161 KEYTNRAMPV
+1161 KEYTNRASLV
-1171 YAGMMAALTNAG
+1171 YDEMKGALLLAG
-1183 MATVDD
+1183 MATEKDGVVT
-1189 EGAHLS
+1189 LS
-1195 ADLAGTL
+1195 ADLAGTST
-1202 EGEVFENAIA
+1202 GKVFEDAIA
-1212 ALPAAEI
+1212 AMPKAIDDKA
-1219 GKEKADKADS
+1219 KADNADP

-1237 IGFAMDAIADELDKI
+1237 IGLAMDAIADELDKI
-1252 DYTADQLEAAA
+1252 KYTADQLEAAA
-1263 KVYLA
+1263 KVHLA
-1268 ALYTDFTEKADDAK
+1268 TLYNDFTGYATEAK
-1282 TEAGNVGF
+1282 TEAGKADF
-1290 VSDDRKE
+1290 VTEERIEKAIADIEAQE
-1297 TAKKAIDNQIKAA
+1297 TAAA
-1310 EADYKGIENAFD
+1310 DAYEGIENAFD
-1322 ALNTQA
+1322 ALRYTQA
-1328 DYFKDY
+1328 DPFKDFA
-1334 SDAIDDILKKLNE
+1334 DAIKNILDKLNE
-1347 ESEANK
+1347 ESEANE
-1353 ASQDLYEYYADKEN
+1353 ASKKLYDDYTLDDGD
-1367 GIIPLL
+1367 GIIPSL
-1373 NIDLDALKAYAASM
+1373 NSDLDALKAYAASM
-1387 AAYSSKQTTDAIAA
+1387 AAYSKTTDAIAA
-1401 AETAVNELATFVDAN
+1401 AEAAVNALAEFVETNKAT
-1416 QAILSEDECKTWAE
+1416 LSKDECKTEAE
-1430 TLNGKADKAIE
+1430 TLKGEADKAIE
-1441 DGYAAVRT
+1441 DGYAAVRI
-1449 AETGILAGLIKDVRV
+1449 AETEVLAGLIKDVRV
-1464 AFDNAKAMSEP
+1464 AFDNAKAET
-1475 AWDQDKAAVY
+1475 AWAQKNAAVY

-1505 DFQTAALKLE
+1505 EFQAAALKLE

-1521 LSGLEEVYSH
+1521 LSDLEEVYNH

-1551 DNIETS
+1551 GNIETS
-1557 DDMEGFEEEVQTE
+1557 DDMEGFEEEVKSE
-1570 YADKYKD
+1570 YAGKYQA
-1577 LSDKLDDIKKRY
+1577 LSEKLEDIKKRY
-1589 DGDDAVVVREAN
+1589 DVDDAVVVREAN

-1609 QAALDAL
+1609 QAELDAL

-1624 QEAKYNIDVANNAS
+1624 QEAKYNKDVAANAS

-1652 ALVAYTQQHKLYDE
+1652 ALLAYTQQHELYEE
-1666 GNSDNYYWGQ
+1666 GNSDNYYWNQ
-1676 LNNAAWYIAYET
+1676 LNNAAWYIEYET

-1698 AAQPLTPESV
+1698 AAEPLTPASV

-1718 LNNVDYNA
+1718 LNYVDYNA
-1726 HNDVYQIANNAADKA
+1726 HYQVVNIAYNGARTA
-1741 LKNAA
+1741 LENAA
-1746 GALAAA
+1746 GALADAH
-1752 NLVPAD
+1752 LVPAD
-1758 RAKLQ
+1758 RTKLQ
-1763 NDYDTAKLSFTKAIH
+1763 NDYDTAYLNFNKAIQ
-1778 DYDDTYSTLF
+1778 DFNDTYNTLF
-1788 PNGFDWEKLGE
+1788 PNGFDWDKLGE
-1799 YVKAVDTAEQAFNN
+1799 YVKAVDTAEQAFND
-1813 VVTASKAIIDAI
+1813 VVTASQAIIDAI
-1825 GELHFVPGDVELD
+1825 GELHFIPGDVEAD
-1838 NEVSA
+1838 PDHEVSA

-1865 SPRQAYAA
+1865 NPRQAYAA

-1886 VAISNIV
+1886 VAISNII

-1964 ERGADHKLYRFDNNS
+1964 ERGAAHKLYRFDNNS

>member
-1 MQKKLL
+1 MQKKIL

-28 NPNEATTDATQ
+28 NPNEASTDATQ
-39 EGFELNFGATGNG
+39 EGFKLDFGATGDG
-52 LYAPVGISTVKF
+52 LYAPVGIYTVKF
-64 QKINLYPGTYELN
+64 KEINLYPGTYELN
-77 LGEAKNILVKVV
+77 LGKAKNILVKV
-89 DGADVT
+89 DGAN
-95 DVTDVTVGADGI
+95 VTVGADGI
-107 AKFEIKETK
+107 AEFEIKETK
-116 DVIITLN
+116 DVEITLN
-123 AVNLEI
+123 ADNCEI
-129 AFSCT
+129 AFECT
-134 KADLTVVV
+134 KAELTVIV

-197 EYNRISG
+197 EYNRISN
-204 NIANVDE
+204 NIAKVDE

-226 AKNDESVIDTDIAS
+226 AKKGESVIDTDIAS

-255 NTDVKGINEMMDYYN
+255 NNDVKGINEMMDYYN

-336 QKDKEN
+336 QKDKED

-352 DEILADIANIA
+352 DEILSDIANIA

-369 VADKDAY
+369 VADKAAY

-396 LNLPADVDGKEGDA
+396 LNIPADVDGKEGDA

-424 IYEGLYVADLAEKL
+424 IYGGLYVADLAEKL

-444 NEEINEAALNGKIS
+444 NEDINEAALNAKIS
-458 ALTDA
+458 ALTAA
-463 ATKMTTVKTNFE
+463 ATEMTTVKTNFE

-483 AYDAYKAQVGSDD
+483 AYGTYETTLGSKQ
-496 PLSGLKASYAE
+496 PVSGLLGSYEE
-507 AKATDVPDGQV
+507 AKATKVPAGQD
-518 AEYNRLT
+518 AKYKELT
-525 AAVEKA
+525 KAVDDAFDALEK
-531 FGDLEE
+531 
-537 FVTTHY
+537 FVTDHY
-543 GTDLSTAAN
+543 GTDLSTTDN
-552 QEKYS
+552 QTEYNRLVTDV
-557 EVFVKAVVDAI
+557 EDAI
-568 SALKTN
+568 SKLKTD
-574 TDNYAD
+574 TGNYD
-580 WNKLATDLDANVSE
+580 KWNKLATDLDTNISE
-594 IETLS
+594 IEERS
-599 NALKTYVES
+599 EALRTYVES

-618 SKFDQTIA
+618 SKFEKTII
-626 NIQASINQLKDGDD
+626 NIQASINQLKNGDD
-640 TSEIKKA
+640 TSEIEKA
-647 IETMLET
+647 IDTMLET

-718 TKLNEVAK
+718 AKLNEVAK

-750 DLEKAKKD
+750 ELDKAKKA
-758 FAYNASDANKK
+758 FAYNASLANKNY
-769 HAETVYNATET
+769 AQGVYDATEA
-780 NYNRLYDNG
+780 NYNRLYNNG
-789 NGVPGIDAANLDAL
+789 NGVPGIAAANLNAL

-817 ASPEDLTGADNAL
+817 ASPDLTDADTAL

-837 TNFDNNV
+837 TKFDNNV
-844 NAYATLYE
+844 NAYARLWDI
-852 VVKDVPTDIEEAL
+852 VKNVSEGINEAL

-903 EGMKVVD
+903 EGKTVY
-910 GLPDKGT
+910 DKEDAL
-917 VKGFTTRANELTGN
+917 KARANELTGN
-931 IKTVKERIQENQQ
+931 VDNVKKRIHDNQQ
-944 VYDALLDESKNTLAV
+944 FYDALLDESKIASAA
-959 INGVRNFLDTNYD
+959 INNGRNFLDTNYD
-972 KENEAYQGYMD
+972 KESEAYKSYM
-983 KLDALA
+983 KQLDDLA

-996 LAVTGDFGKGELDKV
+996 LAMTGDFGEGEL
-1011 NEGEYTDK
+1011 NEPNAEEYTIK
-1019 YEDIAERAKNLQTE
+1019 YEDIASRANQLLSD
-1033 IDGAV
+1033 IDNAV
-1038 SGLNEA
+1038 CGLNNA
-1044 TAAGWKSEIDKARS
+1044 WIDKWEDVIKGARS
-1058 VKDAAVRVYNDYY
+1058 VKDAAVRVYNAYY

-1080 DFVKDVLAEY
+1080 KFVEDVLAEY

-1103 DAEFNEWV
+1103 DAKFRAWV
-1111 EKKNNDRVVFSQN
+1111 QKQNDDRVVFSQN
-1124 DYNEWTAKIKTEIT
+1124 DYNEWTAKINGDNGVNAEIANRE
-1138 DKIEARQQELVDDMN
+1138 EALVNAMN

-1161 KEYTNRAMPV
+1161 KEYINRASLV
-1171 YAGMMAALTNAG
+1171 YDEMKGALLLAD
-1183 MATVDD
+1183 MATEKDGVVT
-1189 EGAHLS
+1189 LS
-1195 ADLAGTL
+1195 ADLVGTST
-1202 EGEVFENAIA
+1202 GKVFEDAIA
-1212 ALPAAEI
+1212 AMPKAIAD
-1219 GKEKADKADS
+1219 KEKAGNADP
-1229 AVENYASQ
+1229 AVEKYALQ

-1263 KVYLA
+1263 KVHLA
-1268 ALYTDFTEKADDAK
+1268 TLYNDFTHYAAEAKSEAGKAD
-1282 TEAGNVGF
+1282 F
-1290 VSDDRKE
+1290 VTKE
-1297 TAKKAIDNQIKAA
+1297 RIKKAIDDIEAQETAAA
-1310 EADYKGIENAFD
+1310 EDYKGIENAFD
-1322 ALNTQA
+1322 ALRYTQA
-1328 DYFKDY
+1328 DPFKDFA
-1334 SDAIDDILKKLNE
+1334 DAIKNILDKLNE
-1347 ESEANK
+1347 ESEANE
-1353 ASQDLYEYYADKEN
+1353 ASKKLYDYYTLDDGD
-1367 GIIPLL
+1367 GIIPTL
-1373 NIDLDALKAYAASM
+1373 NEDLDALKAYAASM
-1387 AAYSSKQTTDAIAA
+1387 AAYSKTTDAIAA

-1475 AWDQDKAAVY
+1475 AWDQKLAAVY

-1551 DNIETS
+1551 GNIETS
-1557 DDMEGFEEEVQTE
+1557 DDMAGFEEEVQTE

-1589 DGDDAVVVREAN
+1589 DSDDAVVVREAN

-1638 ALAAELAGYQARYD
+1638 ALAAEIVGYQARYD
-1652 ALVAYTQQHKLYDE
+1652 ALLAYTQQHKLYDE
-1666 GNSDNYYWGQ
+1666 GNSDNYYWNQ
-1676 LNNAAWYIAYET
+1676 LDLIAWYIASDT
-1688 QWLADSQKED
+1688 QWLADSQKKD

-1708 LPYRNNLNNI
+1708 LPNGSAVNTNLNY
-1718 LNNVDYNA
+1718 VDFNA
-1726 HNDVYQIANNAADKA
+1726 HRDVYSNAYNGATTA
-1741 LKNAA
+1741 LQNAS
-1746 GALAAA
+1746 GALADAH
-1752 NLVPAD
+1752 LVPAD
-1758 RAKLQ
+1758 RTKLQ
-1763 NDYDTAKLSFTKAIH
+1763 NDYDAANLNYYKTIQDFEN
-1778 DYDDTYSTLF
+1778 TLNEYF
-1788 PNGFDWEKLGE
+1788 PTGYMDWEKLGE
-1799 YVKAVDTAEQAFNN
+1799 YVKAVDTAEQAFND
-1813 VVTASKAIIDAI
+1813 VVAASQAIIDAI
-1825 GELHFVPGDVELD
+1825 GELHFVPGDVEAD
-1838 NEVSA
+1838 PDHEVTA

-1886 VAISNIV
+1886 VAISNII

>member
-1 MQKKLL
+1 MQKKIL

-14 VATAAVANTTVSDF
+14 AATAAVANTTVPGFPTEVS
-28 NPNEATTDATQ
+28 ADATQ
-39 EGFELNFGATGNG
+39 EGFVLDFKNG
-52 LYAPVGISTVKF
+52 GGLVAPVGIYTVKF
-64 QKINLYPGTYELN
+64 EKIQLYPGDYELN
-77 LGEAKNILVKVV
+77 LGDAENILVKV

-95 DVTDVTVGADGI
+95 VDGGI
-107 AKFEIKETK
+107 ARFHIGETK

-123 AVNLEI
+123 ADNREI

-134 KADLTVVV
+134 KAELTVIVNETELNSDLT
-142 DEKGLNEKFTEA
+142 TA
-154 LDEAKPVELISL
+154 LASALPVELTNDNTNQTPQSL
-166 DAATDALKNDN
+166 KDEYAGLKKRYDDIAAEIAKIVEPVAIADYGAFELWKGAENCTIGVEIAALKAD
-177 YKNKEAAYKTL
+177 
-188 KTEYDALIA
+188 
-197 EYNRISG
+197 
-204 NIANVDE
+204 
-211 PLDLKNVYGEFKLWL
+211 
-226 AKNDESVIDTDIAS
+226 
-240 LKEKVEAYNTAAESL
+240 VEAYNEKANAENIAIADRNENKAEWNTQSGIINGYKTQVAPYAAETDEFVKARTQDALDVVNGMIAKL
-255 NTDVKGINEMMDYYN
+255 NAE
-270 RVQNLVNAYESKL
+270 LEA
-283 TKDDNN
+283 TKDFAEKFETPEGCTD
-289 SDANYK
+289 
-295 GVEDKFIEARIA
+295 DKVMAAFGELEA
-307 DELKIVED
+307 
-315 KIAQIRAKL
+315 AK
-324 DKEYAAGTLKDP
+324 
-336 QKDKEN
+336 
-342 GFKYPDGCER
+342 
-352 DEILADIANIA
+352 
-363 TAYNTA
+363 NTA
-369 VADKDAY
+369 VADKAAY

-396 LNLPADVDGKEGDA
+396 LNIPADVDGKEGDA

-424 IYEGLYVADLAEKL
+424 IYEDLYVADLAEKL

-444 NEEINEAALNGKIS
+444 NEEINEAALNAKIS
-458 ALTDA
+458 ALTAA
-463 ATKMTTVKTNFE
+463 ATEMTTVKTNFE

-483 AYDAYKAQVGSDD
+483 AYGTYETALGSKQ
-496 PLSGLKASYAE
+496 PVSGLLGSYEE
-507 AKATDVPDGQV
+507 AKATKVPDGQK
-518 AEYNRLT
+518 AKYEELT
-525 AAVEKA
+525 AAVDAA
-531 FGDLEE
+531 FAELEE
-537 FVTTHY
+537 FVSTHY
-543 GTDLSTAAN
+543 GTDLSTTDN
-552 QEKYS
+552 QTEYNRL
-557 EVFVKAVVDAI
+557 VKAVEDAI
-568 SALKTN
+568 SALQTN

-580 WNKLATDLDANVSE
+580 WNKLVADLNTNDGE
-594 IETLS
+594 IKKLS
-599 NALKTYVES
+599 DALKTYVES
-608 KDKGVTIDLS
+608 KDKEVTIDLY
-618 SKFDQTIA
+618 SKFKPTID
-626 NIQASINQLKDGDD
+626 NIQASIDQLKPGDD
-640 TSEIKKA
+640 ASEIETA
-647 IETMLET
+647 IEDVLK
-654 AKNIDNAFRKAF
+654 AANDLNKAFRDAV
-666 DAYIGFK
+666 DAYAGFS
-673 GDLAAYKTFIGDKL
+673 GDLAAYKTFIDKKF
-687 ILKDKDGKEVYG
+687 IFEKDGKPVYG
-699 RTNAQTQYDNLAKV
+699 KTNAETKYDDLAEV
-713 VDTYQ
+713 VDGY
-718 TKLNEVAK
+718 KKELNEVAGYE
-726 ANNQEIIQKAG
+726 NQKCLEGAV
-737 ELAVDIEGSTFEA
+737 ELADKIGESTFEA
-750 DLEKAKKD
+750 DLEKAKKG
-758 FAYNASDANKK
+758 FAYNASVANKK
-769 HAETVYNATET
+769 YAEGVYNATEA
-780 NYNRLYDNG
+780 NYNKLVAA
-789 NGVPGIDAANLDAL
+789 GVPDIDVANLGAL
-803 TTEKDNAVAKVTED
+803 TDEKDAAVAKVTED
-817 ASPEDLTGADNAL
+817 ASPEDLTGADTAL
-830 KTLVENC
+830 KTLVDNC
-837 TNFDNNV
+837 TRFDNNV
-844 NAYATLYE
+844 NAYAALYE

-865 KFEEDCYTIDP
+865 KFEGDCYTIDP

-903 EGMKVVD
+903 QGKKVVD

-1019 YEDIAERAKNLQTE
+1019 YEDIAGRAKNLQTE

-1071 WDIDNEGYH
+1071 WDIDNAGYRK
-1080 DFVKDVLAEY
+1080 FVDDVLAEY

-1111 EKKNNDRVVFSQN
+1111 EKQNNDRVVFSQN
-1124 DYNEWTAKIKTEIT
+1124 DYNEWTDKIKTEIT
-1138 DKIEARQQELVDDMN
+1138 DKIEARQQELVDAMN
-1153 TKGREYWT
+1153 TKGSEYWT
-1161 KEYTNRAMPV
+1161 QEYTNRAMPV

-1195 ADLAGTL
+1195 ADLAGTP
-1202 EGEVFENAIA
+1202 EGKVFEEAIA

-1219 GKEKADKADS
+1219 GKENADNAESGVK
-1229 AVENYASQ
+1229 NYALQ
-1237 IGFAMDAIADELDKI
+1237 IGLAMDAIADELDKI
-1252 DYTADQLEAAA
+1252 NYTADQLEAAA
-1263 KVYLA
+1263 KVHLA
-1268 ALYTDFTEKADDAK
+1268 TLYKDFTAYADEAK
-1282 TEAGNVGF
+1282 TEAGNVDF

-1297 TAKKAIDNQIKAA
+1297 AAKNAIDYQKNAAA
-1310 EADYKGIENAFD
+1310 EAYEGIENAFD
-1322 ALNTQA
+1322 ALRYTQA
-1328 DYFKDY
+1328 DPFKDY
-1334 SDAIDDILKKLNE
+1334 SDAIKNILDKLNE
-1347 ESEANK
+1347 ESEANE
-1353 ASQDLYEYYADKEN
+1353 ASKKLYDDYTLDDGD
-1367 GIIPLL
+1367 GIIPSL
-1373 NIDLDALKAYAASM
+1373 NSDLDALKAYAASM
-1387 AAYSSKQTTDAIAA
+1387 AAYSKTTDAIAA
-1401 AETAVNELATFVDAN
+1401 AEAAVNALAEFVETNKAT
-1416 QAILSEDECKTWAE
+1416 LSKDECKTEAE
-1430 TLNGKADKAIE
+1430 TLKGEADKAIE

-1449 AETGILAGLIKDVRV
+1449 AETEVLAGLIKDVRV
-1464 AFDNAKAMSEP
+1464 AFDNAKAET
-1475 AWDQDKAAVY
+1475 AWAQKNAAKY

-1521 LSGLEEVYSH
+1521 LSDLEKVYNH
-1531 DGTSAANARAELDK
+1531 DGTSADLAKANLDK
-1545 AYNPVK
+1545 EYNTVK
-1551 DNIETS
+1551 GNIETS
-1557 DDMEGFEEEVQTE
+1557 DDMEGFEEEVKSE
-1570 YADKYKD
+1570 YAGKYQA
-1577 LSDKLDDIKKRY
+1577 LSDELESIYKRY
-1589 DGDDAVVVREAN
+1589 HSDDAVVVREAN

-1609 QAALDAL
+1609 QAELDAL
-1616 NAEAAQAD
+1616 DGEAAQAD
-1624 QEAKYNIDVANNAS
+1624 QKAKYNKDVAANAS

-1652 ALVAYTQQHKLYDE
+1652 ALLAYTQQHKLYDE
-1666 GNSDNYYWGQ
+1666 GNSDNYYWNQ
-1676 LNNAAWYIAYET
+1676 LDLIAWYIASDT

-1698 AAQPLTPESV
+1698 AAEPLTPESV
-1708 LPYRNNLNNI
+1708 LPNGSAVNTNLNY
-1718 LNNVDYNA
+1718 VDYSA
-1726 HNDVYQIANNAADKA
+1726 HHQVVNIAYSGA
-1741 LKNAA
+1741 LTALDNAA
-1746 GALAAA
+1746 GALADAH
-1752 NLVPAD
+1752 LVPAD
-1758 RAKLQ
+1758 RTKLQ
-1763 NDYDTAKLSFTKAIH
+1763 NDYDTAYLNFNKAIQ
-1778 DYDDTYSTLF
+1778 DYNDTYNTLF
-1788 PNGFDWEKLGE
+1788 PNRFDWDKLGE
-1799 YVKAVDTAEQAFNN
+1799 YVKAVDTAEQACND
-1813 VVTASKAIIDAI
+1813 VVTASQAIIDAI

>member
-1 MQKKLL
+1 MQKKIL

-39 EGFELNFGATGNG
+39 EGFKLDFGATGEG
-52 LYAPVGISTVKF
+52 LYAPVGIYTVKF
-64 QKINLYPGTYELN
+64 KEINLYPGTYELN
-77 LGEAKNILVKVV
+77 LGEAKNILVKV
-89 DGADVT
+89 DGA
-95 DVTDVTVGADGI
+95 DVTVGADGI
-107 AKFEIKETK
+107 AEFEIKETK
-116 DVIITLN
+116 DVEITLN
-123 AVNLEI
+123 ADNREI

-134 KADLTVVV
+134 KAELTVIVNETELNSDLT
-142 DEKGLNEKFTEA
+142 TA
-154 LDEAKPVELISL
+154 LGSALPVELTEDNTNQTPQSL
-166 DAATDALKNDN
+166 KDEYADLKKRYDDIAAEIAKIVEPVAIADYGTFELWKGAENCTIGVEIAALKAD
-177 YKNKEAAYKTL
+177 
-188 KTEYDALIA
+188 
-197 EYNRISG
+197 
-204 NIANVDE
+204 
-211 PLDLKNVYGEFKLWL
+211 
-226 AKNDESVIDTDIAS
+226 
-240 LKEKVEAYNTAAESL
+240 VEAYNEKANAE
-255 NTDVKGINEMMDYYN
+255 
-270 RVQNLVNAYESKL
+270 
-283 TKDDNN
+283 
-289 SDANYK
+289 
-295 GVEDKFIEARIA
+295 
-307 DELKIVED
+307 
-315 KIAQIRAKL
+315 
-324 DKEYAAGTLKDP
+324 
-336 QKDKEN
+336 
-342 GFKYPDGCER
+342 
-352 DEILADIANIA
+352 
-363 TAYNTA
+363 NTA
-369 VADKDAY
+369 VADRNANKEYWDRQNNQIKAYESKIDPYAAETDEFVKARTQEALDVVNGMIAKLNAELEAKKDFAEKFETPEGCDYSKVMAAFGELEAAKNIAVADKAAY

-444 NEEINEAALNGKIS
+444 NEEINEAALNAKIS
-458 ALTDA
+458 ALTAA
-463 ATKMTTVKTNFE
+463 ATEMTTVKTNFE

-483 AYDAYKAQVGSDD
+483 AYGTYETTLGSKQ
-496 PLSGLKASYAE
+496 PVSGLLGSYEE
-507 AKATDVPDGQV
+507 AKATKIPDGQDE
-518 AEYNRLT
+518 EYGKLT
-525 AAVEKA
+525 AAVEDA
-531 FGDLEE
+531 FGDLEK

-543 GTDLSTAAN
+543 GIDLSTTDN
-552 QEKYS
+552 QTEYNRL
-557 EVFVKAVVDAI
+557 VKAVEDAI

-580 WNKLATDLDANVSE
+580 WNKLVADLNTNDGK
-594 IETLS
+594 IKTLS

-608 KDKGVTIDLS
+608 KDKEVTIDLY
-618 SKFDQTIA
+618 SKFKPTID
-626 NIQASINQLKDGDD
+626 NIQASIEQLKPGDD
-640 TSEIKKA
+640 ASEIETA
-647 IETMLET
+647 IEDVLK
-654 AKNIDNAFRKAF
+654 AANALDDAFREAF
-666 DAYIGFK
+666 DAYIGFS
-673 GDLAAYKTFIGDKL
+673 GDLAAYKTFIDNKF
-687 ILKDKDGKEVYG
+687 IFEKDGKPVYG
-699 RTNAQTQYDNLAKV
+699 KTNAETKYDDLAKV
-713 VDTYQ
+713 VDGY
-718 TKLNEVAK
+718 KKELNEVAGFE
-726 ANNQEIIQKAG
+726 NQKCLEGALALADKIG
-737 ELAVDIEGSTFEA
+737 ESTFEA

-758 FAYNASDANKK
+758 FAYNASVANKNY
-769 HAETVYNATET
+769 AQGVYNATET
-780 NYNRLYDNG
+780 NYNKLEAA
-789 NGVPGIDAANLDAL
+789 GVPDIDAANLGAL

-817 ASPEDLTGADNAL
+817 ASPEDLTGADRAL
-830 KTLVENC
+830 KTLVDNC
-837 TNFDNNV
+837 TKFDNNV
-844 NAYATLYE
+844 NAYAALYE

-865 KFEEDCYTIDP
+865 KFEGDCYTIDP

-1071 WDIDNEGYH
+1071 WDIDNKGYH
-1080 DFVKDVLAEY
+1080 KFVEDVLAEY

-1111 EKKNNDRVVFSQN
+1111 EEQNNDRVVFSQG
-1124 DYNEWTAKIKTEIT
+1124 DYQKWTDKIKTEIT
-1138 DKIEARQQELVDDMN
+1138 DKIEARQQELVDAMN
-1153 TKGREYWT
+1153 TKGGEYWT
-1161 KEYTNRAMPV
+1161 QEYTNRASLV
-1171 YAGMMAALTNAG
+1171 YDEMKGALLLAG
-1183 MATVDD
+1183 MATEKDGVLT
-1189 EGAHLS
+1189 LS
-1195 ADLAGTL
+1195 ADLAGTP
-1202 EGEVFENAIA
+1202 EGKVFEDAIA
-1212 ALPAAEI
+1212 AMPKAIDDKA
-1219 GKEKADKADS
+1219 KADNAESGVK
-1229 AVENYASQ
+1229 NYASQ
-1237 IGFAMDAIADELDKI
+1237 IGLAMDAIADELDKI
-1252 DYTADQLEAAA
+1252 KYTADQLEAAA
-1263 KVYLA
+1263 KVHLA
-1268 ALYTDFTEKADDAK
+1268 TLYNDFT
-1282 TEAGNVGF
+1282 VY
-1290 VSDDRKE
+1290 
-1297 TAKKAIDNQIKAA
+1297 AA
-1310 EADYKGIENAFD
+1310 EAKSEAGKADFVAAERIEKAIADIEAQETAAADAYEGIENAFD
-1322 ALNTQA
+1322 ALRYTQA
-1328 DYFKDY
+1328 DPFKDFA
-1334 SDAIDDILKKLNE
+1334 DAIKNILDKLNE
-1347 ESEANK
+1347 ENEANE
-1353 ASQDLYEYYADKEN
+1353 ASQNLYNDYTGDGGY
-1367 GIIPLL
+1367 IPSL
-1373 NIDLDALKAYAASM
+1373 NSDLDALKAYAASM

-1401 AETAVNELATFVDAN
+1401 AEKAVNDLAEFVENNKAT
-1416 QAILSEDECKTWAE
+1416 LSKDECKTEAE
-1430 TLNGKADKAIE
+1430 TLKGEADKAIE

-1449 AETGILAGLIKDVRV
+1449 AETEVLAGLIKDVRV
-1464 AFDNAKAMSEP
+1464 AFDNAKAMPEP
-1475 AWDQDKAAVY
+1475 AWDQEKAAVY

-1496 AALDGKTDE
+1496 AALTDAE
-1505 DFQTAALKLE
+1505 PETNEEFQTAALKLE
-1515 NDLCTC
+1515 NDLCAC
-1521 LSGLEEVYSH
+1521 LSDLENVYNH
-1531 DGTSAANARAELDK
+1531 DGTSADIAKANLDK
-1545 AYNPVK
+1545 EYNTVK
-1551 DNIETS
+1551 GNIETS
-1557 DDMEGFEEEVQTE
+1557 DDMEGFEEEVKSE
-1570 YADKYKD
+1570 YAGNYQA
-1577 LSDKLDDIKKRY
+1577 LSEKLEGIYNRY
-1589 DGDDAVVVREAN
+1589 HSDDAVVAREAN

-1616 NAEAAQAD
+1616 DEKAAQAD
-1624 QEAKYNIDVANNAS
+1624 QKAKYDKDVAANAS

-1652 ALVAYTQQHKLYDE
+1652 ALLAYTQQHELYEE

-1676 LNNAAWYIAYET
+1676 LNNAARYIEYET

-1698 AAQPLTPESV
+1698 AAEPLTPASV

-1718 LNNVDYNA
+1718 LNYVDYNA
-1726 HNDVYQIANNAADKA
+1726 HYQVVNIAYNGARTA
-1741 LKNAA
+1741 LENAA
-1746 GALAAA
+1746 GALADAH
-1752 NLVPAD
+1752 LVPAD
-1758 RAKLQ
+1758 RTKLQ
-1763 NDYDTAKLSFTKAIH
+1763 NDYDTAYLNFNKAIQ
-1778 DYDDTYSTLF
+1778 DYNDTYNTLF
-1788 PNGFDWEKLGE
+1788 PNGFDWDKLGE
-1799 YVKAVDTAEQAFNN
+1799 YVKAVDTAEQAFND
-1813 VVTASKAIIDAI
+1813 VVTASQAIIDAI
-1825 GELHFVPGDVELD
+1825 GELHFVPGDVEAD
-1838 NEVSA
+1838 PDHEVSA

-1865 SPRQAYAA
+1865 NPRQAYAA

-1886 VAISNIV
+1886 VAISNII

-2007 AGKLTVGN
+2007 AGNLTVGN

>member
-14 VATAAVANTTVSDF
+14 VATAAVANTAVSDF
-28 NPNEATTDATQ
+28 NPNEASTDATQ
-39 EGFELNFGATGNG
+39 EGFKLDFGADGVG
-52 LYAPVGISTVKF
+52 LYAPVGIYTVKF
-64 QKINLYPGTYELN
+64 KEINLYPGTYELN
-77 LGEAKNILVKVV
+77 LGEAKNILVKV
-89 DGADVT
+89 DGA
-95 DVTDVTVGADGI
+95 DVTVGADGI
-107 AKFEIKETK
+107 AEFEIKETK
-116 DVIITLN
+116 DVEITLN
-123 AVNLEI
+123 ADNREI

-134 KADLTVVV
+134 KAELTVIVNETELNSDLT
-142 DEKGLNEKFTEA
+142 TA
-154 LDEAKPVELISL
+154 LGSALPVELTEDNTNQTPQSL
-166 DAATDALKNDN
+166 KDEYADLKKRYDDIAAEIAKIVEPVAIADYGTFELWKGAENCTIGVEIAALKAD
-177 YKNKEAAYKTL
+177 
-188 KTEYDALIA
+188 
-197 EYNRISG
+197 
-204 NIANVDE
+204 
-211 PLDLKNVYGEFKLWL
+211 
-226 AKNDESVIDTDIAS
+226 
-240 LKEKVEAYNTAAESL
+240 VEAYNEKANAE
-255 NTDVKGINEMMDYYN
+255 
-270 RVQNLVNAYESKL
+270 
-283 TKDDNN
+283 
-289 SDANYK
+289 
-295 GVEDKFIEARIA
+295 
-307 DELKIVED
+307 
-315 KIAQIRAKL
+315 
-324 DKEYAAGTLKDP
+324 
-336 QKDKEN
+336 
-342 GFKYPDGCER
+342 
-352 DEILADIANIA
+352 
-363 TAYNTA
+363 NTA
-369 VADKDAY
+369 VADRNANKEYWDRQNNQIKAYESKIDPYAAETDEFVKARTQEALDVVNGMIAKLNAELEATKDFAEKFETPEGCDYPKVMAAFGELEAAKNIAVADKAAY

-444 NEEINEAALNGKIS
+444 NEEINEAALNAKIS
-458 ALTDA
+458 ALTAA
-463 ATKMTTVKTNFE
+463 ATEMTTVKTNFE

-483 AYDAYKAQVGSDD
+483 AYGTYETTLGSKQ
-496 PLSGLKASYAE
+496 PVSGLLGSYEE
-507 AKATDVPDGQV
+507 AKATKIPDGQDE
-518 AEYNRLT
+518 EYGKLT
-525 AAVEKA
+525 AAVEDA
-531 FGDLEE
+531 FGDLEK

-543 GTDLSTAAN
+543 GIDLSTTDN
-552 QEKYS
+552 QTEYNRL
-557 EVFVKAVVDAI
+557 VKAVEDAI

-580 WNKLATDLDANVSE
+580 WNKLVADLNTNDGK
-594 IETLS
+594 IKTLS

-608 KDKGVTIDLS
+608 KDKEVTIDLY
-618 SKFDQTIA
+618 SKFKPTID
-626 NIQASINQLKDGDD
+626 NIQASIEQLKPGDD
-640 TSEIKKA
+640 ASEIETA
-647 IETMLET
+647 IEDVLK
-654 AKNIDNAFRKAF
+654 AANALDDAFREAF
-666 DAYIGFK
+666 DAYIGFS
-673 GDLAAYKTFIGDKL
+673 GDLAAYKTFIDNKF
-687 ILKDKDGKEVYG
+687 IFEKDGKPVYG
-699 RTNAQTQYDNLAKV
+699 KTNAETKYDDLAKV
-713 VDTYQ
+713 VDGY
-718 TKLNEVAK
+718 KKELNEVAGFE
-726 ANNQEIIQKAG
+726 NQKCLEGALALADKIG
-737 ELAVDIEGSTFEA
+737 ESTFEA

-758 FAYNASDANKK
+758 FAYNASVANKNY
-769 HAETVYNATET
+769 AQGVYNATET
-780 NYNRLYDNG
+780 NYNKLEAA
-789 NGVPGIDAANLDAL
+789 GVPDIDAANLGAL

-817 ASPEDLTGADNAL
+817 ASPEDLTGADRAL
-830 KTLVENC
+830 KTLVDNC
-837 TNFDNNV
+837 TKFDNNV
-844 NAYATLYE
+844 NAYAALYE

-865 KFEEDCYTIDP
+865 KFEGDCYTIDP

-972 KENEAYQGYMD
+972 KENEAYNSYMAQ
-983 KLDALA
+983 LDALA

-1011 NEGEYTDK
+1011 NEKEYTDK

-1044 TAAGWKSEIDKARS
+1044 TAAGWKPAIDKARS

-1103 DAEFNEWV
+1103 DAKFNEWV
-1111 EKKNNDRVVFSQN
+1111 EEQNNDRVVFSQD
-1124 DYNEWTAKIKTEIT
+1124 DYKVWT
-1138 DKIEARQQELVDDMN
+1138 DKIEAIETEIANREQALVVAMN
-1153 TKGREYWT
+1153 TKGGEYWT
-1161 KEYTNRAMPV
+1161 KEYTNRASLV
-1171 YAGMMAALTNAG
+1171 YDEMKGALLLAG
-1183 MATVDD
+1183 MATEKDGVVT
-1189 EGAHLS
+1189 LS
-1195 ADLAGTL
+1195 ADLAGTST
-1202 EGEVFENAIA
+1202 GKVFEDAIA
-1212 ALPAAEI
+1212 AMPKAIDDKA
-1219 GKEKADKADS
+1219 KADNADP

-1237 IGFAMDAIADELDKI
+1237 IGLAMDAIADELDKI
-1252 DYTADQLEAAA
+1252 KYTADQLEAAA
-1263 KVYLA
+1263 KVHLA
-1268 ALYTDFTEKADDAK
+1268 TLYNDFTGYATEAK
-1282 TEAGNVGF
+1282 TEAGKADF
-1290 VSDDRKE
+1290 VTEERIEKAIADIEAQE
-1297 TAKKAIDNQIKAA
+1297 TAAA
-1310 EADYKGIENAFD
+1310 DAYEGIENAFD
-1322 ALNTQA
+1322 ALRYTQA
-1328 DYFKDY
+1328 DPFKDFA
-1334 SDAIDDILKKLNE
+1334 DAIKNILDKLNE
-1347 ESEANK
+1347 ESEANE
-1353 ASQDLYEYYADKEN
+1353 ASKKLYDDYTLDDGD
-1367 GIIPLL
+1367 GIIPSL
-1373 NIDLDALKAYAASM
+1373 NSDLDALKAYAASM
-1387 AAYSSKQTTDAIAA
+1387 AAYSKTTDAIAA
-1401 AETAVNELATFVDAN
+1401 AEAAVNALAEFVETNKAT
-1416 QAILSEDECKTWAE
+1416 LSKDECKTEAE
-1430 TLNGKADKAIE
+1430 TLKGEADKAIE

-1449 AETGILAGLIKDVRV
+1449 AETEVLAGLIKDVRV
-1464 AFDNAKAMSEP
+1464 AFDNAKAET
-1475 AWDQDKAAVY
+1475 AWAQENAAKY

-1505 DFQTAALKLE
+1505 EFQTAALKLE

-1531 DGTSAANARAELDK
+1531 DGTSADIAKANLDK
-1545 AYNPVK
+1545 EYNTVK
-1551 DNIETS
+1551 GNIETS

-1570 YADKYKD
+1570 YADKYQA
-1577 LSDKLDDIKKRY
+1577 LSEKLEDIKKRY
-1589 DGDDAVVVREAN
+1589 DVDDAVVVREAN

-1616 NAEAAQAD
+1616 DEEAAQAD
-1624 QEAKYNIDVANNAS
+1624 QEAKYNKDVAANAS

-1652 ALVAYTQQHKLYDE
+1652 ALLAYTQQHKLYEE

-1698 AAQPLTPESV
+1698 AADPLTPASV

-1718 LNNVDYNA
+1718 LNYVDYNA
-1726 HNDVYQIANNAADKA
+1726 HYQVVNIAYSGA
-1741 LKNAA
+1741 LTALDNAA
-1746 GALAAA
+1746 GALADAH
-1752 NLVPAD
+1752 LVPAD
-1758 RAKLQ
+1758 RTKLQ
-1763 NDYDTAKLSFTKAIH
+1763 NDYDTAYLNFNKAIQ
-1778 DYDDTYSTLF
+1778 DYNDTYNTLF
-1788 PNGFDWEKLGE
+1788 PNGFDWDKLGE
-1799 YVKAVDTAEQAFNN
+1799 YVKAVDTAEQAFND
-1813 VVTASKAIIDAI
+1813 VVTASQAIIDAI
-1825 GELHFVPGDVELD
+1825 GELHFIPGDVEAD
-1838 NEVSA
+1838 PDHEVTA

-1865 SPRQAYAA
+1865 NPRQAYAA

-1886 VAISNIV
+1886 VAISNII

-2007 AGKLTVGN
+2007 AGNLTVGN

>member
-14 VATAAVANTTVSDF
+14 VATAAVANTAVSDF
-28 NPNEATTDATQ
+28 NPNEASTDATQ
-39 EGFELNFGATGNG
+39 EGFKLDFGADGVG
-52 LYAPVGISTVKF
+52 LYAPVGIYTVKF
-64 QKINLYPGTYELN
+64 QKIQLYPGDYELN
-77 LGEAKNILVKVV
+77 LGTAENILVKV
-89 DGADVT
+89 DGA
-95 DVTDVTVGADGI
+95 DVTVGADGI
-107 AKFEIKETK
+107 AEFEIKETK
-116 DVIITLN
+116 DVEITLN
-123 AVNLEI
+123 ADNREI

-134 KADLTVVV
+134 KADLTLLVN
-142 DEKGLNEKFTEA
+142 EAYLNSKLTTA
-154 LDEAKPVELISL
+154 LGSALPVELTEDNTNQTPQSL
-166 DAATDALKNDN
+166 KDEYADLKKRYDDIAAEIAKIVEPVAIADYGTFELWKGAENCTIGVEIAALKAD
-177 YKNKEAAYKTL
+177 
-188 KTEYDALIA
+188 
-197 EYNRISG
+197 
-204 NIANVDE
+204 
-211 PLDLKNVYGEFKLWL
+211 
-226 AKNDESVIDTDIAS
+226 
-240 LKEKVEAYNTAAESL
+240 VEAYNEKANAE
-255 NTDVKGINEMMDYYN
+255 
-270 RVQNLVNAYESKL
+270 
-283 TKDDNN
+283 
-289 SDANYK
+289 
-295 GVEDKFIEARIA
+295 
-307 DELKIVED
+307 
-315 KIAQIRAKL
+315 
-324 DKEYAAGTLKDP
+324 
-336 QKDKEN
+336 
-342 GFKYPDGCER
+342 
-352 DEILADIANIA
+352 
-363 TAYNTA
+363 NTA
-369 VADKDAY
+369 VADRNANKEYWDRQNNQIKAYESKIDPYAAETDEFVKARTQEALDVVNGMIAKLNAELEAKKDFAEKFETPEGCDYSKVMAAFGELEAAKNIAVADKAAY

-444 NEEINEAALNGKIS
+444 NEEINEAALNAKIS
-458 ALTDA
+458 ALTAA
-463 ATKMTTVKTNFE
+463 ATEMTTVKTNFE

-483 AYDAYKAQVGSDD
+483 AYGTYETTLGSKQ
-496 PLSGLKASYAE
+496 PVSGLLGSYEE
-507 AKATDVPDGQV
+507 AKATKIPDGQDE
-518 AEYNRLT
+518 EYGKLT
-525 AAVEKA
+525 AAVEDA
-531 FGDLEE
+531 FGDLEK

-543 GTDLSTAAN
+543 GIDLSTTDN
-552 QEKYS
+552 QTEYNRL
-557 EVFVKAVVDAI
+557 VKAVEDAI

-580 WNKLATDLDANVSE
+580 WNKLVADLNTNDGK
-594 IETLS
+594 IKTLS

-608 KDKGVTIDLS
+608 KDKEVTIDLY
-618 SKFDQTIA
+618 SKFKPTID
-626 NIQASINQLKDGDD
+626 NIQASIEQLKPGDD
-640 TSEIKKA
+640 ASEIETA
-647 IETMLET
+647 IEDVLK
-654 AKNIDNAFRKAF
+654 AANALDDAFREAF
-666 DAYIGFK
+666 DAYIGFS
-673 GDLAAYKTFIGDKL
+673 GDLAAYKTFIDNKF
-687 ILKDKDGKEVYG
+687 IFEKDGKPVYG
-699 RTNAQTQYDNLAKV
+699 KTNAETKYDDLAKV
-713 VDTYQ
+713 VDGY
-718 TKLNEVAK
+718 KKELNEVAGFE
-726 ANNQEIIQKAG
+726 NQKCLEGALALADKIG
-737 ELAVDIEGSTFEA
+737 ESTFEA

-758 FAYNASDANKK
+758 FAYNASVANKNY
-769 HAETVYNATET
+769 AQGVYNATET
-780 NYNRLYDNG
+780 NYNKLEAA
-789 NGVPGIDAANLDAL
+789 GVPDIDAANLGAL

-817 ASPEDLTGADNAL
+817 ASPEDLTGADRAL
-830 KTLVENC
+830 KTLVDNC
-837 TNFDNNV
+837 TKFDNNV
-844 NAYATLYE
+844 NAYAALYE

-865 KFEEDCYTIDP
+865 KFEGDCYTIDP

-972 KENEAYQGYMD
+972 KENEAYNSYMAQ
-983 KLDALA
+983 LDALA

-1011 NEGEYTDK
+1011 NEKEYTDK

-1044 TAAGWKSEIDKARS
+1044 TAAGWKPAIDKARS

-1103 DAEFNEWV
+1103 DAKFNEWV
-1111 EKKNNDRVVFSQN
+1111 EEQNNDRVVFSQD
-1124 DYNEWTAKIKTEIT
+1124 DYKGWTDEIEAIETEIANR
-1138 DKIEARQQELVDDMN
+1138 EQALVVAMN
-1153 TKGREYWT
+1153 TKGGEYWT
-1161 KEYTNRAMPV
+1161 KEYTNRASLV
-1171 YAGMMAALTNAG
+1171 YDEMKGALLLAG
-1183 MATVDD
+1183 MATEKDGVVT
-1189 EGAHLS
+1189 LS
-1195 ADLAGTL
+1195 ADLAGTST
-1202 EGEVFENAIA
+1202 GKVFEDAIA
-1212 ALPAAEI
+1212 AMPKAIDDKA
-1219 GKEKADKADS
+1219 KADNADP

-1237 IGFAMDAIADELDKI
+1237 IGLAMDAIADELDKI
-1252 DYTADQLEAAA
+1252 KYTADQLEAAA
-1263 KVYLA
+1263 KVHLA
-1268 ALYTDFTEKADDAK
+1268 TLYNDFTGYATEAK
-1282 TEAGNVGF
+1282 TEAGKADF
-1290 VSDDRKE
+1290 VTEERIEKAIADIEAQE
-1297 TAKKAIDNQIKAA
+1297 TAAA
-1310 EADYKGIENAFD
+1310 DAYEGIENAFD
-1322 ALNTQA
+1322 ALRYTQA
-1328 DYFKDY
+1328 DPFKDFA
-1334 SDAIDDILKKLNE
+1334 DAIKNILDKLNE
-1347 ESEANK
+1347 ESEANE
-1353 ASQDLYEYYADKEN
+1353 ASKKLYDDYTLDDGD
-1367 GIIPLL
+1367 GIIPSL
-1373 NIDLDALKAYAASM
+1373 NSDLDALKAYAASM
-1387 AAYSSKQTTDAIAA
+1387 AAYSKTTDAIAA
-1401 AETAVNELATFVDAN
+1401 AEAAVNALAEFVETNKAT
-1416 QAILSEDECKTWAE
+1416 LSKDECKTEAE
-1430 TLNGKADKAIE
+1430 TLKGEADKAIE
-1441 DGYAAVRT
+1441 DGYAAVRI
-1449 AETGILAGLIKDVRV
+1449 AETEVLAGLIKDVRV
-1464 AFDNAKAMSEP
+1464 AFDNAKAET
-1475 AWDQDKAAVY
+1475 AWAQKNAAVY

-1505 DFQTAALKLE
+1505 EFQAAALKLE

-1521 LSGLEEVYSH
+1521 LSDLEKVYNH

-1551 DNIETS
+1551 GNIETS
-1557 DDMEGFEEEVQTE
+1557 DDMEGFEEEVKSE
-1570 YADKYKD
+1570 YAGKYQA
-1577 LSDKLDDIKKRY
+1577 LSEKLEDIKKRY
-1589 DGDDAVVVREAN
+1589 DVDDAVVVREAN

-1609 QAALDAL
+1609 QAELDAL

-1624 QEAKYNIDVANNAS
+1624 QEAKYNKDVAANAS

-1652 ALVAYTQQHKLYDE
+1652 ALLAYTQQHELYEE

-1698 AAQPLTPESV
+1698 AADPLTPASV

-1718 LNNVDYNA
+1718 LNYVDYNA
-1726 HNDVYQIANNAADKA
+1726 HYQVVNIAYSGA
-1741 LKNAA
+1741 LTALDNAA
-1746 GALAAA
+1746 GALADAH
-1752 NLVPAD
+1752 LVPAD
-1758 RAKLQ
+1758 RTKLQ
-1763 NDYDTAKLSFTKAIH
+1763 NDYDTAYLNFNKAIQ
-1778 DYDDTYSTLF
+1778 DYNDTYNTLF
-1788 PNGFDWEKLGE
+1788 PNNYFDWEKLGE
-1799 YVKAVDTAEQAFNN
+1799 YVKAVDTAEQAFND
-1813 VVTASKAIIDAI
+1813 VVTASQAIIDAI
-1825 GELHFVPGDVELD
+1825 GELHFIPGDVEAD
-1838 NEVSA
+1838 PDHEVSA

-1865 SPRQAYAA
+1865 NPRQAYAA

-1886 VAISNIV
+1886 VAISNII

-2007 AGKLTVGN
+2007 AGNLTVGN

>member
-14 VATAAVANTTVSDF
+14 VATAAVANTAVSDF
-28 NPNEATTDATQ
+28 NPNEASTDATQ
-39 EGFELNFGATGNG
+39 EGFKLDFGADGVG
-52 LYAPVGISTVKF
+52 LYAPVGIYTVKF
-64 QKINLYPGTYELN
+64 KEINLYPGTYELN
-77 LGEAKNILVKVV
+77 LGEAKNILVKV
-89 DGADVT
+89 DGA
-95 DVTDVTVGADGI
+95 DVTVGADGI
-107 AKFEIKETK
+107 AEFEIKETK
-116 DVIITLN
+116 DVEITLN
-123 AVNLEI
+123 ADNREI

-134 KADLTVVV
+134 KAELTVIVNETELNSDLT
-142 DEKGLNEKFTEA
+142 TA
-154 LDEAKPVELISL
+154 LGSALPVELTEDNTNQTPQSL
-166 DAATDALKNDN
+166 KDEYADLKKRYDDIAAEIAKIVEPVAIADYGTFELWKGAENCTIGVEIAALKAD
-177 YKNKEAAYKTL
+177 
-188 KTEYDALIA
+188 
-197 EYNRISG
+197 
-204 NIANVDE
+204 
-211 PLDLKNVYGEFKLWL
+211 
-226 AKNDESVIDTDIAS
+226 
-240 LKEKVEAYNTAAESL
+240 VEAYNEKANAE
-255 NTDVKGINEMMDYYN
+255 
-270 RVQNLVNAYESKL
+270 
-283 TKDDNN
+283 
-289 SDANYK
+289 
-295 GVEDKFIEARIA
+295 
-307 DELKIVED
+307 
-315 KIAQIRAKL
+315 
-324 DKEYAAGTLKDP
+324 
-336 QKDKEN
+336 
-342 GFKYPDGCER
+342 
-352 DEILADIANIA
+352 
-363 TAYNTA
+363 NTA
-369 VADKDAY
+369 VADRNANKEYWDRQNNQIKAYESKIDPYAAETDEFVKARTQEALDVVNGMIAKLNAELEATKDFAEKFETPEGCDYPKVMAAFGELEAAKNIAVADKAAY

-444 NEEINEAALNGKIS
+444 NEEINEAALNAKIS
-458 ALTDA
+458 ALTAA
-463 ATKMTTVKTNFE
+463 ATEMTTVKTNFE

-483 AYDAYKAQVGSDD
+483 AYGTYETTLGSKQ
-496 PLSGLKASYAE
+496 PVSGLLGSYEE
-507 AKATDVPDGQV
+507 AKATKIPDGQDE
-518 AEYNRLT
+518 EYGKLT
-525 AAVEKA
+525 AAVEDA
-531 FGDLEE
+531 FGDLEK

-543 GTDLSTAAN
+543 GIDLSTTDN
-552 QEKYS
+552 QTEYNRL
-557 EVFVKAVVDAI
+557 VKAVEDAI

-580 WNKLATDLDANVSE
+580 WNKLVADLNTNDGK
-594 IETLS
+594 IKTLS

-608 KDKGVTIDLS
+608 KDKEVTIDLY
-618 SKFDQTIA
+618 SKFKPTID
-626 NIQASINQLKDGDD
+626 NIQASIEQLKPGDD
-640 TSEIKKA
+640 ASEIETA
-647 IETMLET
+647 IEDVLK
-654 AKNIDNAFRKAF
+654 AANALDDAFREAF
-666 DAYIGFK
+666 DAYIGFS
-673 GDLAAYKTFIGDKL
+673 GDLAAYKTFIDNKF
-687 ILKDKDGKEVYG
+687 IFEKDGKPVYG
-699 RTNAQTQYDNLAKV
+699 KTNDETKYDDLAKV
-713 VDTYQ
+713 VDGYKTQ
-718 TKLNEVAK
+718 LNEVAK
-726 ANNQEIIQKAG
+726 LENQKCLEGALALADKIG
-737 ELAVDIEGSTFEA
+737 ESTFEA
-750 DLEKAKKD
+750 DLKKAKKD
-758 FAYNASDANKK
+758 FAYNASVANKNY
-769 HAETVYNATET
+769 AQGVYNATET
-780 NYNRLYDNG
+780 NYNKLEAA
-789 NGVPGIDAANLDAL
+789 GVPDIDAANLGAL

-817 ASPEDLTGADNAL
+817 ASPEDLTGADTAL
-830 KTLVENC
+830 KTLVDNC
-837 TNFDNNV
+837 TKFDNNV
-844 NAYATLYE
+844 NAYAALYE

-865 KFEEDCYTIDP
+865 KFEGDCYTIDP

-903 EGMKVVD
+903 EGKKVVD
-910 GLPDKGT
+910 GLSDKGT

-972 KENEAYQGYMD
+972 KENEAYNSYMAQ
-983 KLDALA
+983 LDALA

-1011 NEGEYTDK
+1011 NEKEYTDK

-1044 TAAGWKSEIDKARS
+1044 TAAGWKPAIDKARS

-1111 EKKNNDRVVFSQN
+1111 EEQNNDRVVFSQD
-1124 DYNEWTAKIKTEIT
+1124 DYKVWT
-1138 DKIEARQQELVDDMN
+1138 DKIEAIETEIANREQALVVAMN
-1153 TKGREYWT
+1153 TKGGEYWT
-1161 KEYTNRAMPV
+1161 KEYTNRASLV
-1171 YAGMMAALTNAG
+1171 YDEMKGALLLAG
-1183 MATVDD
+1183 MATEKDGVVT
-1189 EGAHLS
+1189 LS
-1195 ADLAGTL
+1195 ADLAGTST
-1202 EGEVFENAIA
+1202 GKVFEDAIA
-1212 ALPAAEI
+1212 AMPKAIDDKA
-1219 GKEKADKADS
+1219 KADNADP

-1237 IGFAMDAIADELDKI
+1237 IGLAMDAIADELDKI
-1252 DYTADQLEAAA
+1252 KYTADQLEAAA
-1263 KVYLA
+1263 KVHLA
-1268 ALYTDFTEKADDAK
+1268 TLYNDFTGYATEAK
-1282 TEAGNVGF
+1282 TEAGKADF
-1290 VSDDRKE
+1290 VTEERIEKAIADIEAQE
-1297 TAKKAIDNQIKAA
+1297 TAAA
-1310 EADYKGIENAFD
+1310 DAYEGIENAFD
-1322 ALNTQA
+1322 ALRYTQA
-1328 DYFKDY
+1328 DPFKDFA
-1334 SDAIDDILKKLNE
+1334 DAIKNILDKLNE
-1347 ESEANK
+1347 ESEANE
-1353 ASQDLYEYYADKEN
+1353 ASKKLYDDYTLDDGD
-1367 GIIPLL
+1367 GIIPSL
-1373 NIDLDALKAYAASM
+1373 NSDLDALKAYAASM
-1387 AAYSSKQTTDAIAA
+1387 AAYSKTTDAIAA
-1401 AETAVNELATFVDAN
+1401 AEAAVNALAEFVETNKAT
-1416 QAILSEDECKTWAE
+1416 LSKDECKTEAE
-1430 TLNGKADKAIE
+1430 TLKGEADKAIE

-1449 AETGILAGLIKDVRV
+1449 AETEVLAGLIKDVRV
-1464 AFDNAKAMSEP
+1464 AFDNAKAET
-1475 AWDQDKAAVY
+1475 AWAQENAAKY

-1505 DFQTAALKLE
+1505 EFQTAALKLE

-1551 DNIETS
+1551 GNIETS
-1557 DDMEGFEEEVQTE
+1557 DDMEGFEEEVKSE
-1570 YADKYKD
+1570 YAGKYQA
-1577 LSDKLDDIKKRY
+1577 LSEKLEDIKKRY
-1589 DGDDAVVVREAN
+1589 DVDDAVVVREAN

-1609 QAALDAL
+1609 QAELDAL

-1624 QEAKYNIDVANNAS
+1624 QEAKYNKDVAANAS

-1652 ALVAYTQQHKLYDE
+1652 ALLAYTQQHELYEE

-1676 LNNAAWYIAYET
+1676 LNNAAWYIEYET

-1698 AAQPLTPESV
+1698 AAEPLTPASV

-1718 LNNVDYNA
+1718 LNYVDYNA
-1726 HNDVYQIANNAADKA
+1726 HYQVVNIAYSGA
-1741 LKNAA
+1741 LTALDNAA
-1746 GALAAA
+1746 GALADAH
-1752 NLVPAD
+1752 LVPAD
-1758 RAKLQ
+1758 RTKLQ
-1763 NDYDTAKLSFTKAIH
+1763 NDYDTAYLNFNKAIQ
-1778 DYDDTYSTLF
+1778 DYNDTYNTLF
-1788 PNGFDWEKLGE
+1788 PNNYFDWDKLGE
-1799 YVKAVDTAEQAFNN
+1799 YVKAVDTAEQAFND
-1813 VVTASKAIIDAI
+1813 VVTASQAIIDAI
-1825 GELHFVPGDVELD
+1825 GELHFIPGDVEAD
-1838 NEVSA
+1838 PDHEVSA

-1865 SPRQAYAA
+1865 NPRQAYAA

-1886 VAISNIV
+1886 VAISNII

-2007 AGKLTVGN
+2007 AGNLTVGN

>member
-14 VATAAVANTTVSDF
+14 VATAAVANTAVSDF
-28 NPNEATTDATQ
+28 NPNEASTDATQ
-39 EGFELNFGATGNG
+39 EGFKLDFGADGVG
-52 LYAPVGISTVKF
+52 LYAPVGIYTVKF
-64 QKINLYPGTYELN
+64 KEINLYPGTYELN
-77 LGEAKNILVKVV
+77 LGEAKNILVKV
-89 DGADVT
+89 DGA
-95 DVTDVTVGADGI
+95 DVTVGADGI
-107 AKFEIKETK
+107 AEFEIKETK
-116 DVIITLN
+116 DVEITLN
-123 AVNLEI
+123 ADNREI

-134 KADLTVVV
+134 KAELTVIVNETELNSDLT
-142 DEKGLNEKFTEA
+142 TA
-154 LDEAKPVELISL
+154 LGSALPVELTEDNTNQTPQSL
-166 DAATDALKNDN
+166 KDEYADLKKRYDDIAAEIAKIVEPVAIADYGTFELWKGAENCTIGVEIAALKAD
-177 YKNKEAAYKTL
+177 
-188 KTEYDALIA
+188 
-197 EYNRISG
+197 
-204 NIANVDE
+204 
-211 PLDLKNVYGEFKLWL
+211 
-226 AKNDESVIDTDIAS
+226 
-240 LKEKVEAYNTAAESL
+240 VEAYNEKANAENTAVADRNANKEYW
-255 NTDVKGINEMMDYYN
+255 D
-270 RVQNLVNAYESKL
+270 RQNNQIKAYESKIDPYAAE
-283 TKDDNN
+283 TDEFVK
-289 SDANYK
+289 ARTQ
-295 GVEDKFIEARIA
+295 EALDVVNGMI
-307 DELKIVED
+307 
-315 KIAQIRAKL
+315 AKL
-324 DKEYAAGTLKDP
+324 NAELEAKKDFAEKFETPEGCDYSKVMAAFGELEAAK
-336 QKDKEN
+336 
-342 GFKYPDGCER
+342 
-352 DEILADIANIA
+352 
-363 TAYNTA
+363 NTA

-376 EKYVAEMKKFTE
+376 ENYVAEMKKFTE

-438 TAADAA
+438 TAADAT
-444 NEEINEAALNGKIS
+444 NEEINEAALNAKIS
-458 ALTDA
+458 ALTAA
-463 ATKMTTVKTNFE
+463 ATEMTTVKTNFE

-483 AYDAYKAQVGSDD
+483 AYGTYETTLGSKQ
-496 PLSGLKASYAE
+496 PVSGLLGSYEE
-507 AKATDVPDGQV
+507 AKATKVPDGQDE
-518 AEYNRLT
+518 EYGKLT
-525 AAVEKA
+525 AAVEGA
-531 FGDLEE
+531 FGDLEK

-543 GTDLSTAAN
+543 GIDLSTTDN
-552 QEKYS
+552 QTEYNRL
-557 EVFVKAVVDAI
+557 VKAVEDAI

-580 WNKLATDLDANVSE
+580 WNKLVADLNTNDGK
-594 IETLS
+594 IKTLS

-608 KDKGVTIDLS
+608 KDKEVTIDLY
-618 SKFDQTIA
+618 SKFKPTID
-626 NIQASINQLKDGDD
+626 NIQASIEQLKPGDD
-640 TSEIKKA
+640 ASEIETA
-647 IETMLET
+647 IEDVLK
-654 AKNIDNAFRKAF
+654 AANALDDAFREAF
-666 DAYIGFK
+666 DAYIGF
-673 GDLAAYKTFIGDKL
+673 GGALAAYKTFIDNKF
-687 ILKDKDGKEVYG
+687 IFEKDGKPVYG
-699 RTNAQTQYDNLAKV
+699 KTNAETKYDDLAKV
-713 VDTYQ
+713 VDGY
-718 TKLNEVAK
+718 KKELNEVAGFE
-726 ANNQEIIQKAG
+726 NQKCLEGALALADKIG
-737 ELAVDIEGSTFEA
+737 ESTFEA

-758 FAYNASDANKK
+758 FAYNASVANKNY
-769 HAETVYNATET
+769 AQGVYNATET
-780 NYNRLYDNG
+780 NYNKLEAA
-789 NGVPGIDAANLDAL
+789 GVPDIDAANLGAL

-817 ASPEDLTGADNAL
+817 ASPEDLTGADRAL
-830 KTLVENC
+830 KTLVDNC
-837 TNFDNNV
+837 TKFDNNV
-844 NAYATLYE
+844 NAYAALYE

-865 KFEEDCYTIDP
+865 KFEGDCYTIDP

-972 KENEAYQGYMD
+972 KENEAYNSYMAQ
-983 KLDALA
+983 LDALA

-1011 NEGEYTDK
+1011 NEKEYTDK

-1044 TAAGWKSEIDKARS
+1044 TAAGWKPAIDKARS

-1111 EKKNNDRVVFSQN
+1111 EEQNNDRVVFSQD
-1124 DYNEWTAKIKTEIT
+1124 DYKVWT
-1138 DKIEARQQELVDDMN
+1138 DKIEAIETEIANREQALVVAMN
-1153 TKGREYWT
+1153 TKGGEYWT
-1161 KEYTNRAMPV
+1161 KEYTNRASLV
-1171 YAGMMAALTNAG
+1171 YDEMKGALLLAG
-1183 MATVDD
+1183 MATEKDGVVT
-1189 EGAHLS
+1189 LS
-1195 ADLAGTL
+1195 ADLAGTST
-1202 EGEVFENAIA
+1202 GKVFEDAIA
-1212 ALPAAEI
+1212 AMPKAIDDKA
-1219 GKEKADKADS
+1219 KADNADP

-1237 IGFAMDAIADELDKI
+1237 IGLAMDAIADELDKI
-1252 DYTADQLEAAA
+1252 KYTADQLEAAA
-1263 KVYLA
+1263 KVHLA
-1268 ALYTDFTEKADDAK
+1268 TLYNDFTGYATEAK
-1282 TEAGNVGF
+1282 TEAGKADF
-1290 VSDDRKE
+1290 VTEERIEKAIADIEAQE
-1297 TAKKAIDNQIKAA
+1297 TAAA
-1310 EADYKGIENAFD
+1310 DAYEGIENAFD
-1322 ALNTQA
+1322 ALRYTQA
-1328 DYFKDY
+1328 DPFKDFA
-1334 SDAIDDILKKLNE
+1334 DAIKNILDKLNE
-1347 ESEANK
+1347 ESEANE
-1353 ASQDLYEYYADKEN
+1353 ASKKLYDDYTLDDGD
-1367 GIIPLL
+1367 GIIPSL
-1373 NIDLDALKAYAASM
+1373 NSDLDALKAYAASM
-1387 AAYSSKQTTDAIAA
+1387 AAYSKTTDAIAA
-1401 AETAVNELATFVDAN
+1401 AEAAVNALAEFVETNKAT
-1416 QAILSEDECKTWAE
+1416 LSKDECKTEAE
-1430 TLNGKADKAIE
+1430 TLKGEADKAIE

-1449 AETGILAGLIKDVRV
+1449 AETEVLAGLIKDVRV
-1464 AFDNAKAMSEP
+1464 AFDNAKAET
-1475 AWDQDKAAVY
+1475 AWAQENAAKY

-1505 DFQTAALKLE
+1505 EFQTAALKLE

-1551 DNIETS
+1551 GNIETS
-1557 DDMEGFEEEVQTE
+1557 DDMEGFEEEVKSE
-1570 YADKYKD
+1570 YAGKYQA
-1577 LSDKLDDIKKRY
+1577 LSEKLEDIKKRY
-1589 DGDDAVVVREAN
+1589 DVDDAVVVREAN

-1609 QAALDAL
+1609 QAELDAL

-1624 QEAKYNIDVANNAS
+1624 QEAKYNKDVAANAS

-1652 ALVAYTQQHKLYDE
+1652 ALLAYTQQHELYEE

-1676 LNNAAWYIAYET
+1676 LNNAAWYIEYET

-1698 AAQPLTPESV
+1698 AAEPLTPASV

-1718 LNNVDYNA
+1718 LNYVDYNA
-1726 HNDVYQIANNAADKA
+1726 HYQVVNIAYSGA
-1741 LKNAA
+1741 LTALDNAA
-1746 GALAAA
+1746 GALADAH
-1752 NLVPAD
+1752 LVPAD
-1758 RAKLQ
+1758 RTKLQ
-1763 NDYDTAKLSFTKAIH
+1763 NDYDTAYLNFNKAIQ
-1778 DYDDTYSTLF
+1778 DYNDTYNTLF
-1788 PNGFDWEKLGE
+1788 PNNYFDWDKLGE
-1799 YVKAVDTAEQAFNN
+1799 YVKAVDTAEQAFND
-1813 VVTASKAIIDAI
+1813 VVTASQAIIDAI
-1825 GELHFVPGDVELD
+1825 GELHFIPGDVEAD
-1838 NEVSA
+1838 PDHEVSA

-1865 SPRQAYAA
+1865 NPRQAYAA

-1886 VAISNIV
+1886 VAISNII

-2007 AGKLTVGN
+2007 AGNLTVGN

>member
-1 MQKKLL
+1 MQKKIL

-14 VATAAVANTTVSDF
+14 VATAAVANTAVSDF
-28 NPNEATTDATQ
+28 NPNEASTDATQ
-39 EGFELNFGATGNG
+39 EGFKLDFGADGVG
-52 LYAPVGISTVKF
+52 LYAPVGIYTVKF
-64 QKINLYPGTYELN
+64 QKIQLYPGDYELN
-77 LGEAKNILVKVV
+77 LGTAENILVKV
-89 DGADVT
+89 DGADA
-95 DVTDVTVGADGI
+95 TVEDGKARFHI
-107 AKFEIKETK
+107 GEKKE
-116 DVIITLN
+116 VEITLN
-123 AVNLEI
+123 ADNREI

-134 KADLTVVV
+134 KAELTLLVNEADLNRELTE
-142 DEKGLNEKFTEA
+142 DLAEA
-154 LDEAKPVELISL
+154 LPVELTNDNTNQTPQSL
-166 DAATDALKNDN
+166 KDEYAALK
-177 YKNKEAAYKTL
+177 KR
-188 KTEYDALIA
+188 YD
-197 EYNRISG
+197 
-204 NIANVDE
+204 
-211 PLDLKNVYGEFKLWL
+211 
-226 AKNDESVIDTDIAS
+226 DIAAEIAKVDDPLAIADYGAFELWKGAKKCTIGVEIAA
-240 LKEKVEAYNTAAESL
+240 LKADVEAYNEKANAENTAVAGRNANKEYWDTQSNLIKGYQKRVDPYAAE
-255 NTDVKGINEMMDYYN
+255 TDEFVKARTQEALD
-270 RVQNLVNAYESKL
+270 VVN
-283 TKDDNN
+283 
-289 SDANYK
+289 
-295 GVEDKFIEARIA
+295 GMI
-307 DELKIVED
+307 
-315 KIAQIRAKL
+315 AKL
-324 DKEYAAGTLKDP
+324 NAELEAKKDFAEKFVTPEGYEYPKVMAAIGELEAAK
-336 QKDKEN
+336 
-342 GFKYPDGCER
+342 
-352 DEILADIANIA
+352 
-363 TAYNTA
+363 NTA
-369 VADKDAY
+369 VADKAAY

-444 NEEINEAALNGKIS
+444 KEEINEAALNAKIS
-458 ALTDA
+458 ALTAA
-463 ATKMTTVKTNFE
+463 ATEMTTVKTNFE
-475 ALAKAEND
+475 ALAKAENN
-483 AYDAYKAQVGSDD
+483 AYGTYETTLGSKQ
-496 PLSGLKASYAE
+496 PVSGLLGSYEE
-507 AKATDVPDGQV
+507 AKATKIPAGQKAKYEELTKAV
-518 AEYNRLT
+518 DDAFAE
-525 AAVEKA
+525 
-531 FGDLEE
+531 LEE

-543 GTDLSTAAN
+543 GTDLSTTDN
-552 QEKYS
+552 QTEYNRL
-557 EVFVKAVVDAI
+557 VKAVEDAI
-568 SALKTN
+568 STLKAD

-580 WNKLATDLDANVSE
+580 WNKLVADLNTNDGKIKE
-594 IETLS
+594 LS
-599 NALKTYVES
+599 DKLTTYVAS
-608 KDKGVTIDLS
+608 KDKEVTIDLY
-618 SKFDQTIA
+618 SKFKPTID
-626 NIQASINQLKDGDD
+626 NIQASIDQLKDGDD
-640 TSEIKKA
+640 TSEIVTA
-647 IETMLET
+647 IDDVLT
-654 AKNIDNAFRKAF
+654 AAQNLDKAFRKAF

-673 GDLAAYKTFIGDKL
+673 GDLAAYKTFIDKKF
-687 ILKDKDGKEVYG
+687 IFEKDGKPVYG
-699 RTNAQTQYDNLAKV
+699 KTNAETKYDDLAKV
-713 VDTYQ
+713 VDGY
-718 TKLNEVAK
+718 KKELNEVAGFE
-726 ANNQEIIQKAG
+726 NQKCLEGALALADKIG
-737 ELAVDIEGSTFEA
+737 ESTFEA

-758 FAYNASDANKK
+758 FAYNASLANKK
-769 HAETVYNATET
+769 HAEGVYSATET
-780 NYNRLYDNG
+780 NYNKHYEA
-789 NGVPGIDAANLDAL
+789 GVPGIDAANLGAL
-803 TTEKDNAVAKVTED
+803 TTEKDAAVAKVTED
-817 ASPEDLTGADNAL
+817 ASPEDLTDADNAL
-830 KTLVENC
+830 KTLVDNC
-837 TNFDNNV
+837 TKFDNNV
-844 NAYATLYE
+844 NAYAALYE

-865 KFEEDCYTIDP
+865 KFEGDCYTIDP

-897 DIKTAL
+897 DIETAL

-972 KENEAYQGYMD
+972 KENEAYTSYMD

-996 LAVTGDFGKGELDKV
+996 LAVTGDFGEGELDKV

-1071 WDIDNEGYH
+1071 WDIDNKGYH
-1080 DFVKDVLAEY
+1080 KFVEDVLAEY

-1111 EKKNNDRVVFSQN
+1111 EEQNNDRVVFSQG
-1124 DYNEWTAKIKTEIT
+1124 DYQKWTDKIKTEIT
-1138 DKIEARQQELVDDMN
+1138 DKIEARQQELVDAMN
-1153 TKGREYWT
+1153 TKGGEYWT
-1161 KEYTNRAMPV
+1161 QEYTNRASLV
-1171 YAGMMAALTNAG
+1171 YDEMKGALILAG
-1183 MATVDD
+1183 MATEKDGEVT
-1189 EGAHLS
+1189 LS

-1202 EGEVFENAIA
+1202 EGKVFEDAIA
-1212 ALPAAEI
+1212 AMP
-1219 GKEKADKADS
+1219 KANADKAKADS
-1229 AVENYASQ
+1229 ADPAVGNYALQ

-1252 DYTADQLEAAA
+1252 AYTADQLEAAA
-1263 KVYLA
+1263 KVHLA
-1268 ALYTDFTEKADDAK
+1268 ALYNAFTHDADAAK
-1282 TEAGNVGF
+1282 TEAGKADF
-1290 VSDDRKE
+1290 VTEERIQ
-1297 TAKKAIDNQIKAA
+1297 KAIDDIEAQKTAA
-1310 EADYKGIENAFD
+1310 ADAYDGIENAFD
-1322 ALNTQA
+1322 ALRYTQA
-1328 DYFKDY
+1328 DPFKDY
-1334 SDAIDDILKKLNE
+1334 SDAIKNILDKLNE
-1347 ESEANK
+1347 ESEANE
-1353 ASQDLYEYYADKEN
+1353 ASKKLYDDYTLDDGD
-1367 GIIPLL
+1367 GIIPSL
-1373 NIDLDALKAYAASM
+1373 NSDLDALKVYAASM
-1387 AAYSSKQTTDAIAA
+1387 AAYSKTTDAIAA
-1401 AETAVNELATFVDAN
+1401 AEAAVNALAEFVETNKAT
-1416 QAILSEDECKTWAE
+1416 LSKDECKTEAE
-1430 TLNGKADKAIE
+1430 TLKGEADKAIE

-1449 AETGILAGLIKDVRV
+1449 AETEVLAGLIKDVRV
-1464 AFDNAKAMSEP
+1464 AFDNAKAE
-1475 AWDQDKAAVY
+1475 AVWAQKDAAEY
-1485 EAKINAAMAEY
+1485 EEKINAAMAEY

-1505 DFQTAALKLE
+1505 EFQAAALKLE

-1521 LSGLEEVYSH
+1521 LSDLEKVYNH
-1531 DGTSAANARAELDK
+1531 DGTSADLAKANLDK
-1545 AYNPVK
+1545 EYNTVK
-1551 DNIETS
+1551 GNIETS
-1557 DDMEGFEEEVQTE
+1557 DDMEGFEEEVKSE
-1570 YADKYKD
+1570 YARKYQA
-1577 LSDKLDDIKKRY
+1577 LSEKLEDIKKRY

-1609 QAALDAL
+1609 QDALDAL
-1616 NAEAAQAD
+1616 DEEAAQAD
-1624 QEAKYNIDVANNAS
+1624 QKAKYNKDVAANAS

-1652 ALVAYTQQHKLYDE
+1652 ALLAYTQQHKLYEE
-1666 GNSDNYYWGQ
+1666 GNSDNYYWNQ
-1676 LNNAAWYIAYET
+1676 LDLIAWYIASDT
-1688 QWLADSQKED
+1688 QWLADSQKKD

-1708 LPYRNNLNNI
+1708 LPNGSVVNTNLNY
-1718 LNNVDYNA
+1718 VDYSA
-1726 HNDVYQIANNAADKA
+1726 HYQVFNIAYNGAHTA
-1741 LKNAA
+1741 LENAA
-1746 GALAAA
+1746 GSLADAH
-1752 NLVPAD
+1752 LVPAD
-1758 RAKLQ
+1758 RTKLQ
-1763 NDYDTAKLSFTKAIH
+1763 NDYDTANLNFNKAIQ
-1778 DYDDTYSTLF
+1778 DYNDTYNTLF
-1788 PNGFDWEKLGE
+1788 PNRFDWDKLGE
-1799 YVKAVDTAEQAFNN
+1799 YVKAVDTAEKAFND
-1813 VVTASKAIIDAI
+1813 VVTASQAIIDAI

-2007 AGKLTVGN
+2007 AGNLTVGN

>member
-28 NPNEATTDATQ
+28 NPNEASTDATQ
-39 EGFELNFGATGNG
+39 EGFKLDFGADGVG
-52 LYAPVGISTVKF
+52 LYAPVGIYTVKF
-64 QKINLYPGTYELN
+64 QKIQLYPGDYELN
-77 LGEAKNILVKVV
+77 LGTAENILVKV
-89 DGADVT
+89 DGADA
-95 DVTDVTVGADGI
+95 TVEDGKARFHI
-107 AKFEIKETK
+107 GETK
-116 DVIITLN
+116 EVEITLN
-123 AVNLEI
+123 ADNREI

-134 KADLTVVV
+134 KADLTLLVNEA
-142 DEKGLNEKFTEA
+142 DLNRELTEDLAEA
-154 LDEAKPVELISL
+154 LPVELTEDNTNQTPQSL
-166 DAATDALKNDN
+166 KSEYADLKKRYDDIAAEIAKIVEPVAIADYGTFELWKGAKKCTIGVEIAALKAD
-177 YKNKEAAYKTL
+177 
-188 KTEYDALIA
+188 
-197 EYNRISG
+197 
-204 NIANVDE
+204 
-211 PLDLKNVYGEFKLWL
+211 
-226 AKNDESVIDTDIAS
+226 
-240 LKEKVEAYNTAAESL
+240 VEAYNAKANAENTAVADRNANKEYWDKQS
-255 NTDVKGINEMMDYYN
+255 NQIK
-270 RVQNLVNAYESKL
+270 AYENKVKPYADETDEFVKARTQEAL
-283 TKDDNN
+283 DVVNGMIAELNAELEATKDF
-289 SDANYK
+289 AEKFETPK
-295 GVEDKFIEARIA
+295 GCTYDKVMAAFGELEA
-307 DELKIVED
+307 
-315 KIAQIRAKL
+315 AK
-324 DKEYAAGTLKDP
+324 
-336 QKDKEN
+336 
-342 GFKYPDGCER
+342 
-352 DEILADIANIA
+352 
-363 TAYNTA
+363 NTA
-369 VADKDAY
+369 VADKAAY

-424 IYEGLYVADLAEKL
+424 IYEDLYVADLAEKL

-444 NEEINEAALNGKIS
+444 NEEINEAALNAKIS
-458 ALTDA
+458 ALTAA
-463 ATKMTTVKTNFE
+463 ATEMTTVKTNFE

-483 AYDAYKAQVGSDD
+483 AYDVYKKKVGSDD

-507 AKATDVPDGQV
+507 AKATKVPAGQD
-518 AEYNRLT
+518 AKYKELT
-525 AAVEKA
+525 AAVDDA
-531 FGDLEE
+531 FKNLNE
-537 FVTTHY
+537 FVATHY

-552 QEKYS
+552 QTEYNRL
-557 EVFVKAVVDAI
+557 VKAVEDAI
-568 SALKTN
+568 STLKTN

-580 WNKLATDLDANVSE
+580 WNKLVADLNTNDGKIKTISDK
-594 IETLS
+594 
-599 NALKTYVES
+599 LKADVE
-608 KDKGVTIDLS
+608 KDTKKEVTIDLY
-618 SKFDQTIA
+618 SKFKPTID
-626 NIQASINQLKDGDD
+626 NIQASIDQLKPVDD
-640 TSEIKKA
+640 ASEIVTAIDDVLKA
-647 IETMLET
+647 AQNLD
-654 AKNIDNAFRKAF
+654 KAFRDAV
-666 DAYIGFK
+666 DAYAGFS
-673 GDLAAYKTFIGDKL
+673 GDLAAYKTFIDKKF
-687 ILKDKDGKEVYG
+687 IFEKEGKPVYG
-699 RTNAQTQYDNLAKV
+699 KTNAETKYDDLAKT
-713 VDTYQ
+713 VDGY
-718 TKLNEVAK
+718 KKELNEVAK
-726 ANNQEIIQKAG
+726 LENQKCLEGALALADKIG
-737 ELAVDIEGSTFEA
+737 ESTFEA

-758 FAYNASDANKK
+758 FAYNASVENKK
-769 HAETVYNATET
+769 HAEGVYTATAD
-780 NYNRLYDNG
+780 NYDKLKD
-789 NGVPGIDAANLDAL
+789 VPGIDAANLGAL
-803 TTEKDNAVAKVTED
+803 TTEKDAAVAKVTED

-830 KTLVENC
+830 KTLVDNC
-837 TNFDNNV
+837 TKFDNNV
-844 NAYATLYE
+844 NAYAALYE

-865 KFEEDCYTIDP
+865 KFEGDCYTIDP

-890 DYDKFMA
+890 DYDTFMA
-897 DIKTAL
+897 DIENAL

-972 KENEAYQGYMD
+972 KENEAYTSYMA

-1038 SGLNEA
+1038 SGLNNA
-1044 TAAGWKSEIDKARS
+1044 TAAGWKPAIDKVRS
-1058 VKDAAVRVYNDYY
+1058 NKDAAVRVYNDYY

-1080 DFVKDVLAEY
+1080 DFVKDVLAKY

-1111 EKKNNDRVVFSQN
+1111 EKQNNDRVVFSQD
-1124 DYNEWTAKIKTEIT
+1124 DYKVWT
-1138 DKIEARQQELVDDMN
+1138 DKIEAIETEIANRKQALVDDMN
-1153 TKGREYWT
+1153 TKGGEYWT
-1161 KEYTNRAMPV
+1161 QEYTKRASLV
-1171 YAGMMAALTNAG
+1171 YDEMKSNLIIAG
-1183 MATVDD
+1183 MATEKDGEVT
-1189 EGAHLS
+1189 LS
-1195 ADLAGTL
+1195 ADLAGTP
-1202 EGEVFENAIA
+1202 EGKVFEDAIA
-1212 ALPAAEI
+1212 AMP
-1219 GKEKADKADS
+1219 KANADKAKADS
-1229 AVENYASQ
+1229 ADPAVGNYALQ

-1252 DYTADQLEAAA
+1252 KYTADQLEAAA
-1263 KVYLA
+1263 KVHLA
-1268 ALYTDFTEKADDAK
+1268 ALYNAFTEDADAAK
-1282 TEAGNVGF
+1282 TEAGKADF
-1290 VSDDRKE
+1290 VTEERIQ
-1297 TAKKAIDNQIKAA
+1297 KAIDDIEAQKTVAA
-1310 EADYKGIENAFD
+1310 DAYDGIENAFD
-1322 ALNTQA
+1322 ALRDTQA
-1328 DYFKDY
+1328 DPFKGFA
-1334 SDAIDDILKKLNE
+1334 DAIDDILKKLNE
-1347 ESEANK
+1347 ESEANE
-1353 ASQDLYEYYADKEN
+1353 ASKKLYDDYTN
-1367 GIIPLL
+1367 GDGAIIPSL
-1373 NIDLDALKAYAASM
+1373 NSDLDALKAYAASM
-1387 AAYSSKQTTDAIAA
+1387 AAYSKTTDAIAA
-1401 AETAVNELATFVDAN
+1401 AEKAVNDLAEFVENNMAT
-1416 QAILSEDECKTWAE
+1416 LSKDECKTEAE
-1430 TLNGKADKAIE
+1430 TLKGEADKAIE

-1464 AFDNAKAMSEP
+1464 AFDNAKAMPEP
-1475 AWDQDKAAVY
+1475 AWDQEKAAVY

-1496 AALDGKTDE
+1496 AALDGKTKE

-1515 NDLCTC
+1515 NDLCAC
-1521 LSGLEEVYSH
+1521 LSDLEKVYNH
-1531 DGTSAANARAELDK
+1531 DGTSADLAKANLDK
-1545 AYNPVK
+1545 EYNTVK
-1551 DNIETS
+1551 GNIETS
-1557 DDMEGFEEEVQTE
+1557 DDMEGFEEEVKSE
-1570 YADKYKD
+1570 YAGKYQA
-1577 LSDKLDDIKKRY
+1577 LSDKLEDIKTRY

-1616 NAEAAQAD
+1616 DAEAAQAD
-1624 QEAKYNIDVANNAS
+1624 QEAKYNEKVAANAS
-1638 ALAAELAGYQARYD
+1638 ALAAELAGYQARYE
-1652 ALVAYTQQHKLYDE
+1652 ALLAYTQQHELYEE
-1666 GNSDNYYWGQ
+1666 GNSDNYYWNQ
-1676 LNNAAWYIAYET
+1676 LDLIAWYIASDT
-1688 QWLADSQKED
+1688 QWLADSQKKD

-1708 LPYRNNLNNI
+1708 LPNGSVVNTNLNY
-1718 LNNVDYNA
+1718 VDYSA
-1726 HNDVYQIANNAADKA
+1726 HYQVVNIAYNGA
-1741 LKNAA
+1741 LTALDNAA
-1746 GALAAA
+1746 GALADAH
-1752 NLVPAD
+1752 LVPAD
-1758 RAKLQ
+1758 RTKLQ
-1763 NDYDTAKLSFTKAIH
+1763 NDYDTAYLNFNKAIQ
-1778 DYDDTYSTLF
+1778 DYNDTYNTLF
-1788 PNGFDWEKLGE
+1788 PNGFDWDKLGE
-1799 YVKAVDTAEQAFNN
+1799 YVKAVDTAEKAFND
-1813 VVTASKAIIDAI
+1813 VVTASQAIIDAI

-1964 ERGADHKLYRFDNNS
+1964 ERGAAHKLYRFDNNS

-2007 AGKLTVGN
+2007 AGNLTVGN

>member
-14 VATAAVANTTVSDF
+14 VATAAVANTAVSDF
-28 NPNEATTDATQ
+28 NPNEASTDATQ
-39 EGFELNFGATGNG
+39 EGFKLDFGADGVG
-52 LYAPVGISTVKF
+52 LYAPVGIYTVKF
-64 QKINLYPGTYELN
+64 QKIQLYPGDYELN
-77 LGEAKNILVKVV
+77 LGTAENILVKV

-95 DVTDVTVGADGI
+95 VGTDGI
-107 AKFEIKETK
+107 AEFEIKETK
-116 DVIITLN
+116 DVEITLN
-123 AVNLEI
+123 ADNREI

-134 KADLTVVV
+134 KADLTLLVN
-142 DEKGLNEKFTEA
+142 EAYLNSKLTTA
-154 LDEAKPVELISL
+154 LGSALPVELTEDNTNQTPQSL
-166 DAATDALKNDN
+166 KDEYADLKKRYDDIAAEIAKIVEPVAIADYGTFELWKGAENCTIGVEIAALKAD
-177 YKNKEAAYKTL
+177 
-188 KTEYDALIA
+188 
-197 EYNRISG
+197 
-204 NIANVDE
+204 
-211 PLDLKNVYGEFKLWL
+211 
-226 AKNDESVIDTDIAS
+226 
-240 LKEKVEAYNTAAESL
+240 VEAYNEKANAE
-255 NTDVKGINEMMDYYN
+255 
-270 RVQNLVNAYESKL
+270 
-283 TKDDNN
+283 
-289 SDANYK
+289 
-295 GVEDKFIEARIA
+295 
-307 DELKIVED
+307 
-315 KIAQIRAKL
+315 
-324 DKEYAAGTLKDP
+324 
-336 QKDKEN
+336 
-342 GFKYPDGCER
+342 
-352 DEILADIANIA
+352 
-363 TAYNTA
+363 NTA
-369 VADKDAY
+369 VADRNANKEYWDRQNNQIKAYESKIDPYAAETDEFVKARTQEALDVVNGMIAKLNAELEAKKDFAEKFETPEGCDYSKVMAAFGELEAAKNIAVADKAAY

-444 NEEINEAALNGKIS
+444 NEEINEAALNAKIS
-458 ALTDA
+458 ALTAA
-463 ATKMTTVKTNFE
+463 ATEMTTVKTNFE

-483 AYDAYKAQVGSDD
+483 AYGTYETTLGSKQ
-496 PLSGLKASYAE
+496 PVSGLLGSYEE
-507 AKATDVPDGQV
+507 AKATKIPDGQDE
-518 AEYNRLT
+518 EYGKLT
-525 AAVEKA
+525 AAVEDA
-531 FGDLEE
+531 FGDLEK

-543 GTDLSTAAN
+543 GIDLSTTDN
-552 QEKYS
+552 QTEYNRL
-557 EVFVKAVVDAI
+557 VKAVEDAI

-580 WNKLATDLDANVSE
+580 WNKLVADLNTNDGK
-594 IETLS
+594 IKTLS

-608 KDKGVTIDLS
+608 KDKEVTIDLY
-618 SKFDQTIA
+618 SKFKPTID
-626 NIQASINQLKDGDD
+626 NIQASIEQLKPGDD
-640 TSEIKKA
+640 ASEIETA
-647 IETMLET
+647 IEDVLK
-654 AKNIDNAFRKAF
+654 AANALDDAFREAF
-666 DAYIGFK
+666 DAYIGFS
-673 GDLAAYKTFIGDKL
+673 GDLAAYKTFIDNKF
-687 ILKDKDGKEVYG
+687 IFEKDGKPVYG
-699 RTNAQTQYDNLAKV
+699 KTNAETKYDDLAKV
-713 VDTYQ
+713 VDGY
-718 TKLNEVAK
+718 KKELNEVAGFE
-726 ANNQEIIQKAG
+726 NQKCLEGALALADKIG
-737 ELAVDIEGSTFEA
+737 ESTFEA

-758 FAYNASDANKK
+758 FAYNASVANKNY
-769 HAETVYNATET
+769 AQGVYNATET
-780 NYNRLYDNG
+780 NYNKLEAA
-789 NGVPGIDAANLDAL
+789 GVPDIDAANLGAL

-817 ASPEDLTGADNAL
+817 ASPEDLTGADRAL
-830 KTLVENC
+830 KTLVDNC
-837 TNFDNNV
+837 TKFDNNV
-844 NAYATLYE
+844 NAYAALYE

-865 KFEEDCYTIDP
+865 KFEGNCYTIDP

-972 KENEAYQGYMD
+972 KENEAYNSYMAQ
-983 KLDALA
+983 LDALA

-1011 NEGEYTDK
+1011 NEKEYTDK

-1044 TAAGWKSEIDKARS
+1044 TAAGWKPAIDKARS

-1103 DAEFNEWV
+1103 DAKFNEWV
-1111 EKKNNDRVVFSQN
+1111 EEQNNDRVVFSQD
-1124 DYNEWTAKIKTEIT
+1124 DYKVWT
-1138 DKIEARQQELVDDMN
+1138 DKIEAIETEIANREQALVVAMN
-1153 TKGREYWT
+1153 TKGGEYWT
-1161 KEYTNRAMPV
+1161 KEYTNRASLV
-1171 YAGMMAALTNAG
+1171 YDEMKGALLLAG
-1183 MATVDD
+1183 MATEKDGVVT
-1189 EGAHLS
+1189 LS
-1195 ADLAGTL
+1195 ADLAGTST
-1202 EGEVFENAIA
+1202 GKVFEDAIA
-1212 ALPAAEI
+1212 AMPKAIDDKA
-1219 GKEKADKADS
+1219 KADNADP

-1237 IGFAMDAIADELDKI
+1237 IGLAMDAIADELDKI
-1252 DYTADQLEAAA
+1252 KYTADQLEAAA
-1263 KVYLA
+1263 KVHLA
-1268 ALYTDFTEKADDAK
+1268 TLYNDFTGYATEAK
-1282 TEAGNVGF
+1282 TEAGKADF
-1290 VSDDRKE
+1290 VTEERIEKAIADIEAQE
-1297 TAKKAIDNQIKAA
+1297 TAAA
-1310 EADYKGIENAFD
+1310 DAYEGIENAFD
-1322 ALNTQA
+1322 ALRYTQA
-1328 DYFKDY
+1328 DPFKDFA
-1334 SDAIDDILKKLNE
+1334 DAIKNILDKLNE
-1347 ESEANK
+1347 ESEANE
-1353 ASQDLYEYYADKEN
+1353 ASKKLYDDYTLDDGD
-1367 GIIPLL
+1367 GIIPSL
-1373 NIDLDALKAYAASM
+1373 NSDLDALKAYAASM
-1387 AAYSSKQTTDAIAA
+1387 AAYSKTTDAIAA
-1401 AETAVNELATFVDAN
+1401 AEAAVNALAEFVETNKAT
-1416 QAILSEDECKTWAE
+1416 LSKDECKTEAE
-1430 TLNGKADKAIE
+1430 TLKGEADKAIE

-1449 AETGILAGLIKDVRV
+1449 AETEVLAGLIKDVRV
-1464 AFDNAKAMSEP
+1464 AFDNAKAET
-1475 AWDQDKAAVY
+1475 AWAQENAAKY

-1505 DFQTAALKLE
+1505 EFQTAALKLE

-1531 DGTSAANARAELDK
+1531 DGTSADIAKANLDK
-1545 AYNPVK
+1545 EYNTVK
-1551 DNIETS
+1551 GNIETS

-1570 YADKYKD
+1570 YADKYQA
-1577 LSDKLDDIKKRY
+1577 LSDELDSIYKRY
-1589 DGDDAVVVREAN
+1589 HSDDAVVVREAN

-1609 QAALDAL
+1609 QAKLDAL

-1624 QEAKYNIDVANNAS
+1624 QEAKYNKDVAANAS

-1652 ALVAYTQQHKLYDE
+1652 ALLAYTQQHKLYEE
-1666 GNSDNYYWGQ
+1666 GNSDNYYWNQ
-1676 LNNAAWYIAYET
+1676 LNNAAWYIEYET

-1698 AAQPLTPESV
+1698 AAEPLTPASV

-1718 LNNVDYNA
+1718 LNYVDYNA
-1726 HNDVYQIANNAADKA
+1726 HYQVVNIAYNGARTA
-1741 LKNAA
+1741 LENAA
-1746 GALAAA
+1746 GALADAH
-1752 NLVPAD
+1752 LVPAD
-1758 RAKLQ
+1758 RTKLQ
-1763 NDYDTAKLSFTKAIH
+1763 NDYDTAYLNFNKAIQ
-1778 DYDDTYSTLF
+1778 DYNDTYNTLF
-1788 PNGFDWEKLGE
+1788 PNGFDWDKLGE
-1799 YVKAVDTAEQAFNN
+1799 YVKAVDTAEQAFND
-1813 VVTASKAIIDAI
+1813 VVTASQAIIDAI
-1825 GELHFVPGDVELD
+1825 GELHFIPGDVEAD
-1838 NEVSA
+1838 PDHEVSA

-1953 AGMEIVDIELT
+1953 VGMEIVDIELT

-2007 AGKLTVGN
+2007 AGNLTVGN

>member
-14 VATAAVANTTVSDF
+14 VATAAVANTAVSDF
-28 NPNEATTDATQ
+28 NPNEASTDATQ
-39 EGFELNFGATGNG
+39 EGFKLDFGADGVG
-52 LYAPVGISTVKF
+52 LYAPVGIYTVKF
-64 QKINLYPGTYELN
+64 KEINLYPGTYELN
-77 LGEAKNILVKVV
+77 LGEAKNILVKV
-89 DGADVT
+89 DGA
-95 DVTDVTVGADGI
+95 DVTVGADGI
-107 AKFEIKETK
+107 AEFEIKETK
-116 DVIITLN
+116 DVEITLN
-123 AVNLEI
+123 ADNREI

-134 KADLTVVV
+134 KAELTVIVNETELNSDLT
-142 DEKGLNEKFTEA
+142 TA
-154 LDEAKPVELISL
+154 LGSALPVELTEDNTNQTPQSL
-166 DAATDALKNDN
+166 KDEYADLKKRYDDIAAEIAKIVEPVAIADYGTFELWKGAENCTIGVEIAALKAD
-177 YKNKEAAYKTL
+177 
-188 KTEYDALIA
+188 
-197 EYNRISG
+197 
-204 NIANVDE
+204 
-211 PLDLKNVYGEFKLWL
+211 
-226 AKNDESVIDTDIAS
+226 
-240 LKEKVEAYNTAAESL
+240 VEAYNEKANAENTAVADRNANKEYW
-255 NTDVKGINEMMDYYN
+255 D
-270 RVQNLVNAYESKL
+270 RQNNQIKAYESKIDPYAAE
-283 TKDDNN
+283 TDEFVK
-289 SDANYK
+289 ARTQ
-295 GVEDKFIEARIA
+295 EALDVVNGMI
-307 DELKIVED
+307 
-315 KIAQIRAKL
+315 AKL
-324 DKEYAAGTLKDP
+324 NAELEAKKDFAEKFETPEGCDYSKVMAAFGELEAAK
-336 QKDKEN
+336 
-342 GFKYPDGCER
+342 
-352 DEILADIANIA
+352 
-363 TAYNTA
+363 NTA

-376 EKYVAEMKKFTE
+376 ENYVAEMKKFTE

-438 TAADAA
+438 TAADAT
-444 NEEINEAALNGKIS
+444 NEEINEAALNAKIS
-458 ALTDA
+458 ALTAA
-463 ATKMTTVKTNFE
+463 ATEMTTVKTNFE

-483 AYDAYKAQVGSDD
+483 AYGTYETTLGSKQ
-496 PLSGLKASYAE
+496 PVSGLLGSYEE
-507 AKATDVPDGQV
+507 AKATKVPDGQDE
-518 AEYNRLT
+518 EYGKLT
-525 AAVEKA
+525 AAVEGA
-531 FGDLEE
+531 FGDLEK

-543 GTDLSTAAN
+543 GIDLSTTDN
-552 QEKYS
+552 QTEYNRL
-557 EVFVKAVVDAI
+557 VKAVEDAI

-580 WNKLATDLDANVSE
+580 WNKLVADLNTNDGK
-594 IETLS
+594 IKTLS

-608 KDKGVTIDLS
+608 KDKEVTIDLY
-618 SKFDQTIA
+618 SKFKPTID
-626 NIQASINQLKDGDD
+626 NIQASIEQLKPGDD
-640 TSEIKKA
+640 ASEIETA
-647 IETMLET
+647 IEDVLK
-654 AKNIDNAFRKAF
+654 AANALDDAFREAF
-666 DAYIGFK
+666 DAYIGFS
-673 GDLAAYKTFIGDKL
+673 GDLAAYKTFIDNKF
-687 ILKDKDGKEVYG
+687 IFEKDGKSVYG
-699 RTNAQTQYDNLAKV
+699 KTNAETKYDDLAKV
-713 VDTYQ
+713 VDGY
-718 TKLNEVAK
+718 KKELNEVAGFE
-726 ANNQEIIQKAG
+726 NQKCLEGALALADKIG
-737 ELAVDIEGSTFEA
+737 ESTFEA

-758 FAYNASDANKK
+758 FAYNASVANKNY
-769 HAETVYNATET
+769 AQGVYNATET
-780 NYNRLYDNG
+780 NYNKLEAA
-789 NGVPGIDAANLDAL
+789 GVPDIDAANLGAL

-817 ASPEDLTGADNAL
+817 ASPEDLTGADRAL
-830 KTLVENC
+830 KTLVDNC
-837 TNFDNNV
+837 TKFDNNV
-844 NAYATLYE
+844 NAYAALYE

-865 KFEEDCYTIDP
+865 KFEGDCYTIDP

-903 EGMKVVD
+903 EGKKVVD

-972 KENEAYQGYMD
+972 KENEAYNSYMAQ
-983 KLDALA
+983 LDALA

-1011 NEGEYTDK
+1011 NEKEYTDK

-1044 TAAGWKSEIDKARS
+1044 TAAGWKPAIDKARS

-1111 EKKNNDRVVFSQN
+1111 EEQNNDRVVFSQD
-1124 DYNEWTAKIKTEIT
+1124 DYKVWT
-1138 DKIEARQQELVDDMN
+1138 DKIEAIETEIANREQALVVAMN
-1153 TKGREYWT
+1153 TKGGEYWT
-1161 KEYTNRAMPV
+1161 KEYTNRASLV
-1171 YAGMMAALTNAG
+1171 YDEMKGALLLAG
-1183 MATVDD
+1183 MATEKDGVVT
-1189 EGAHLS
+1189 LS
-1195 ADLAGTL
+1195 ADLAGTST
-1202 EGEVFENAIA
+1202 GKVFEDAIA
-1212 ALPAAEI
+1212 AMPKAIDDKA
-1219 GKEKADKADS
+1219 KADNADP

-1237 IGFAMDAIADELDKI
+1237 IGLAMDAIADELDKI
-1252 DYTADQLEAAA
+1252 KYTADQLEAAA
-1263 KVYLA
+1263 KVHLA
-1268 ALYTDFTEKADDAK
+1268 TLYNDFTGYATEAK
-1282 TEAGNVGF
+1282 TEAGKADF
-1290 VSDDRKE
+1290 VTEERIEKAIADIEAQE
-1297 TAKKAIDNQIKAA
+1297 TAAA
-1310 EADYKGIENAFD
+1310 DAYEGIENAFD
-1322 ALNTQA
+1322 ALRYTQA
-1328 DYFKDY
+1328 DPFKDFA
-1334 SDAIDDILKKLNE
+1334 DAIKNILDKLNE
-1347 ESEANK
+1347 ESEANE
-1353 ASQDLYEYYADKEN
+1353 ASKKLYDDYTLDDGD
-1367 GIIPLL
+1367 GIIPSL
-1373 NIDLDALKAYAASM
+1373 NSDLDALKAYAASM
-1387 AAYSSKQTTDAIAA
+1387 AAYSKTTDAIAA
-1401 AETAVNELATFVDAN
+1401 AEAAVNALAEFVETNKAT
-1416 QAILSEDECKTWAE
+1416 LSKDECKTEAE
-1430 TLNGKADKAIE
+1430 TLKGEADKAIE

-1449 AETGILAGLIKDVRV
+1449 AETEVLAGLIKDVRV

-1475 AWDQDKAAVY
+1475 AWDQEKAAVY

-1505 DFQTAALKLE
+1505 EFQAAALKLE

-1551 DNIETS
+1551 GNIETS

-1570 YADKYKD
+1570 YADKYQA
-1577 LSDKLDDIKKRY
+1577 LSDELDSIYKRY
-1589 DGDDAVVVREAN
+1589 HSDDAVVVREAN

-1609 QAALDAL
+1609 QAKLDAL

-1624 QEAKYNIDVANNAS
+1624 QEAKYNKDVAANAS

-1652 ALVAYTQQHKLYDE
+1652 ALLAYTQQHKLYEE
-1666 GNSDNYYWGQ
+1666 GNSDNYYWNQ
-1676 LNNAAWYIAYET
+1676 LNNAAWYIEYET

-1698 AAQPLTPESV
+1698 AAEPLTPASV

-1718 LNNVDYNA
+1718 LNYVDYNA
-1726 HNDVYQIANNAADKA
+1726 HYQVVNIAYSGA
-1741 LKNAA
+1741 LTALDNAA
-1746 GALAAA
+1746 GALADAH
-1752 NLVPAD
+1752 LVPAD
-1758 RAKLQ
+1758 RTKLQ
-1763 NDYDTAKLSFTKAIH
+1763 NDYDTAYLNFNKAIQ
-1778 DYDDTYSTLF
+1778 DYNDTYNTLF
-1788 PNGFDWEKLGE
+1788 PNGFDWDKLGE
-1799 YVKAVDTAEQAFNN
+1799 YVKAVDTAEQAFND
-1813 VVTASKAIIDAI
+1813 VVTASQAIIDAI
-1825 GELHFVPGDVELD
+1825 GELHFVPGDVEAD
-1838 NEVSA
+1838 PDHEVSA

-2007 AGKLTVGN
+2007 AGNLTVGN

>member
-14 VATAAVANTTVSDF
+14 VATAAVANTAVSDF
-28 NPNEATTDATQ
+28 NPNEASTDATQ
-39 EGFELNFGATGNG
+39 EGFKLDFGADGVG
-52 LYAPVGISTVKF
+52 LYAPVGIYTVKF
-64 QKINLYPGTYELN
+64 KEINLYPGTYELN
-77 LGEAKNILVKVV
+77 LGEAKNILVKV
-89 DGADVT
+89 DGA
-95 DVTDVTVGADGI
+95 DVTVGADGI
-107 AKFEIKETK
+107 AEFEIKETK
-116 DVIITLN
+116 DVEITLN
-123 AVNLEI
+123 ADNREI

-134 KADLTVVV
+134 KAELTVIVNETELNSDLT
-142 DEKGLNEKFTEA
+142 TA
-154 LDEAKPVELISL
+154 LGSALPVELTEDNTNQTPQSL
-166 DAATDALKNDN
+166 KDEYADLKKRYDDIAAEIAKIVEPVAIADYGTFELWKGAENCTIGVEIAALKAD
-177 YKNKEAAYKTL
+177 
-188 KTEYDALIA
+188 
-197 EYNRISG
+197 
-204 NIANVDE
+204 
-211 PLDLKNVYGEFKLWL
+211 
-226 AKNDESVIDTDIAS
+226 
-240 LKEKVEAYNTAAESL
+240 VEAYNEKANAE
-255 NTDVKGINEMMDYYN
+255 
-270 RVQNLVNAYESKL
+270 
-283 TKDDNN
+283 
-289 SDANYK
+289 
-295 GVEDKFIEARIA
+295 
-307 DELKIVED
+307 
-315 KIAQIRAKL
+315 
-324 DKEYAAGTLKDP
+324 
-336 QKDKEN
+336 
-342 GFKYPDGCER
+342 
-352 DEILADIANIA
+352 
-363 TAYNTA
+363 NTA
-369 VADKDAY
+369 VADRNANKEYWDRQNNQIKAYESKIDPYAAETDEFVKARTQEALDVVNGMIAKLNAELEAKKDFAEKFETPEGCDYSKVMAAFGELEAAKNIAVADKAAY

-444 NEEINEAALNGKIS
+444 NEEINEAALNAKIS
-458 ALTDA
+458 ALTAA
-463 ATKMTTVKTNFE
+463 ATEMTTVKTNFE

-483 AYDAYKAQVGSDD
+483 AYGTYETTLGSKQ
-496 PLSGLKASYAE
+496 PVSGLLGSYEE
-507 AKATDVPDGQV
+507 AKATKIPDGQDE
-518 AEYNRLT
+518 EYGKLT
-525 AAVEKA
+525 AAVEDA
-531 FGDLEE
+531 FGDLEK

-543 GTDLSTAAN
+543 GIDLSTTDN
-552 QEKYS
+552 QTEYNRL
-557 EVFVKAVVDAI
+557 VKAVEDAI

-580 WNKLATDLDANVSE
+580 WNKLVADLNTNDGK
-594 IETLS
+594 IKTLS

-608 KDKGVTIDLS
+608 KDKEVTIDLY
-618 SKFDQTIA
+618 SKFKPTID
-626 NIQASINQLKDGDD
+626 NIQASIEQLKPGDD
-640 TSEIKKA
+640 ASEIETA
-647 IETMLET
+647 IEDVLK
-654 AKNIDNAFRKAF
+654 AANALDDAFREAF
-666 DAYIGFK
+666 DAYIGFS
-673 GDLAAYKTFIGDKL
+673 GDLAAYKTFIDNKF
-687 ILKDKDGKEVYG
+687 IFEKDGKPVYG
-699 RTNAQTQYDNLAKV
+699 KTNAETKYDDLAKV
-713 VDTYQ
+713 VDGY
-718 TKLNEVAK
+718 KKELNEVAGFE
-726 ANNQEIIQKAG
+726 NQKCLEGALALADKIG
-737 ELAVDIEGSTFEA
+737 ESTFEA

-758 FAYNASDANKK
+758 FAYNASVANKNY
-769 HAETVYNATET
+769 AQGVYNATET
-780 NYNRLYDNG
+780 NYNKLEAA
-789 NGVPGIDAANLDAL
+789 GVPDIDAANLGAL

-817 ASPEDLTGADNAL
+817 ASPEDLTGADRAL
-830 KTLVENC
+830 KTLVDNC
-837 TNFDNNV
+837 TKFDNNV
-844 NAYATLYE
+844 NAYAALYE

-865 KFEEDCYTIDP
+865 KFEGDCYTIDP

-972 KENEAYQGYMD
+972 KENEAYNSYMAQ
-983 KLDALA
+983 LDALA

-1071 WDIDNEGYH
+1071 WDIDNKGYH
-1080 DFVKDVLAEY
+1080 KFVEDVLAEY

-1111 EKKNNDRVVFSQN
+1111 EEQNNDRVVFSQG
-1124 DYNEWTAKIKTEIT
+1124 DYQKWTDKIKTEIT
-1138 DKIEARQQELVDDMN
+1138 DKIEARQQELVDAMN
-1153 TKGREYWT
+1153 TKGGEYWT
-1161 KEYTNRAMPV
+1161 QEYTNRASLV
-1171 YAGMMAALTNAG
+1171 YDEMKGALILAG
-1183 MATVDD
+1183 MATEKDGEVT
-1189 EGAHLS
+1189 LS
-1195 ADLAGTL
+1195 ADLAGTP
-1202 EGEVFENAIA
+1202 EGKVFEDAIA
-1212 ALPAAEI
+1212 AMP
-1219 GKEKADKADS
+1219 KANADKAKADS
-1229 AVENYASQ
+1229 ADPAVGNYALQ

-1252 DYTADQLEAAA
+1252 AYTADQLEDAA
-1263 KVYLA
+1263 KVHLA
-1268 ALYTDFTEKADDAK
+1268 TLYNAFTHDADAAK
-1282 TEAGNVGF
+1282 TEAGKADF
-1290 VSDDRKE
+1290 VTEERIQ
-1297 TAKKAIDNQIKAA
+1297 KAIDDIEAQKTAA
-1310 EADYKGIENAFD
+1310 ADAYDGIENAFD
-1322 ALNTQA
+1322 ALRYTQA
-1328 DYFKDY
+1328 DPFKDY
-1334 SDAIDDILKKLNE
+1334 SDAIKDILDKLNE
-1347 ESEANK
+1347 ESEANE
-1353 ASQDLYEYYADKEN
+1353 ASKKLYDDYTLDDGD
-1367 GIIPLL
+1367 GIIPSL
-1373 NIDLDALKAYAASM
+1373 NSDLDALKAYAASM
-1387 AAYSSKQTTDAIAA
+1387 AAYSKTTDAIAA
-1401 AETAVNELATFVDAN
+1401 AEAAVNALAEFVETNKAT
-1416 QAILSEDECKTWAE
+1416 LSKDECKTEAE
-1430 TLNGKADKAIE
+1430 TLKGEADKAIE

-1449 AETGILAGLIKDVRV
+1449 AETEVLAGLIKDVRV
-1464 AFDNAKAMSEP
+1464 AFDNAKAET
-1475 AWDQDKAAVY
+1475 AWAQENAAKY

-1505 DFQTAALKLE
+1505 EFQTAALKLE

-1531 DGTSAANARAELDK
+1531 DGTSADIAKANLDK
-1545 AYNPVK
+1545 EYNTVK
-1551 DNIETS
+1551 GNIETS

-1570 YADKYKD
+1570 YADKYQA
-1577 LSDKLDDIKKRY
+1577 LSDELDSIYKRY
-1589 DGDDAVVVREAN
+1589 HSDDAVVVREAN

-1609 QAALDAL
+1609 QAKLDAL

-1624 QEAKYNIDVANNAS
+1624 QEAKYNKDVAANAS

-1652 ALVAYTQQHKLYDE
+1652 ALLAYTQQHKLYEE
-1666 GNSDNYYWGQ
+1666 GNSDNYYWNQ
-1676 LNNAAWYIAYET
+1676 LNNAAWYIEYET

-1698 AAQPLTPESV
+1698 AAEPLTPASV

-1718 LNNVDYNA
+1718 LNYVDYNA
-1726 HNDVYQIANNAADKA
+1726 HYQVVNIAYNGARTA
-1741 LKNAA
+1741 LENAA
-1746 GALAAA
+1746 GALADAH
-1752 NLVPAD
+1752 LVPAD
-1758 RAKLQ
+1758 RTKLQ
-1763 NDYDTAKLSFTKAIH
+1763 NDYDTAYLNFNKAIQ
-1778 DYDDTYSTLF
+1778 DYNDTYNTLF
-1788 PNGFDWEKLGE
+1788 PNGFDWDKLGE
-1799 YVKAVDTAEQAFNN
+1799 YVKAVDTAEQAFND
-1813 VVTASKAIIDAI
+1813 VVTASQAIIDAI
-1825 GELHFVPGDVELD
+1825 GELHFIPGDVEAD
-1838 NEVSA
+1838 PDHEVSA

-1865 SPRQAYAA
+1865 NPRQAYAA

-1886 VAISNIV
+1886 VAISNII

-2007 AGKLTVGN
+2007 AGNLTVGN

>member
-39 EGFELNFGATGNG
+39 EGFKLDFGATGEG
-52 LYAPVGISTVKF
+52 LYAPVGIYTVKF
-64 QKINLYPGTYELN
+64 KEINLYPGTYELN
-77 LGEAKNILVKVV
+77 LGEAKNILVKV
-89 DGADVT
+89 DGA
-95 DVTDVTVGADGI
+95 DVTVGADGI
-107 AKFEIKETK
+107 AEFEIKETK
-116 DVIITLN
+116 DVEITLN
-123 AVNLEI
+123 ADNREI

-134 KADLTVVV
+134 KAELIVIVNETELNSDLT
-142 DEKGLNEKFTEA
+142 TA
-154 LDEAKPVELISL
+154 LGSALPVELTEDNTNQTPQSL
-166 DAATDALKNDN
+166 KDEYADLKKRYDDIAAEIAKIVEPVAIADYGTFELWKGAENCTIGVEIAALKAD
-177 YKNKEAAYKTL
+177 
-188 KTEYDALIA
+188 
-197 EYNRISG
+197 
-204 NIANVDE
+204 
-211 PLDLKNVYGEFKLWL
+211 
-226 AKNDESVIDTDIAS
+226 
-240 LKEKVEAYNTAAESL
+240 VEAYNEKANAE
-255 NTDVKGINEMMDYYN
+255 
-270 RVQNLVNAYESKL
+270 
-283 TKDDNN
+283 
-289 SDANYK
+289 
-295 GVEDKFIEARIA
+295 
-307 DELKIVED
+307 
-315 KIAQIRAKL
+315 
-324 DKEYAAGTLKDP
+324 
-336 QKDKEN
+336 
-342 GFKYPDGCER
+342 
-352 DEILADIANIA
+352 
-363 TAYNTA
+363 NTA
-369 VADKDAY
+369 VADRNANKEYWDRQNNQIKAYESKIDPYAAETDEFVKARTQEALDVVNGMIAKLNAELEAKKDFAEKFETPEGCDYSKVMAAFGELEAAKNIAVADKAAY

-444 NEEINEAALNGKIS
+444 NEEINEAALNAKIS
-458 ALTDA
+458 ALTAA
-463 ATKMTTVKTNFE
+463 ATEMTTVKTNFE

-483 AYDAYKAQVGSDD
+483 AYGTYETTLGSKQ
-496 PLSGLKASYAE
+496 PVSGLLGSYEE
-507 AKATDVPDGQV
+507 AKATKIPDGQDE
-518 AEYNRLT
+518 EYGKLT
-525 AAVEKA
+525 AAVEDA
-531 FGDLEE
+531 FGDLEK

-543 GTDLSTAAN
+543 GIDLSTTDN
-552 QEKYS
+552 QTEYNRL
-557 EVFVKAVVDAI
+557 VKAVEDAI

-580 WNKLATDLDANVSE
+580 WNKLVADLNTNDGK
-594 IETLS
+594 IKTLS

-608 KDKGVTIDLS
+608 KDKEVTIDLY
-618 SKFDQTIA
+618 SKFKPTID
-626 NIQASINQLKDGDD
+626 NIQASIEQLKPGDD
-640 TSEIKKA
+640 ASEIETA
-647 IETMLET
+647 IEDVLK
-654 AKNIDNAFRKAF
+654 AANALDDAFREAF
-666 DAYIGFK
+666 DAYIGFS
-673 GDLAAYKTFIGDKL
+673 GDLAAYKTFIDNKF
-687 ILKDKDGKEVYG
+687 IFEKDGKPVYG
-699 RTNAQTQYDNLAKV
+699 KTNAETKYDDLAKV
-713 VDTYQ
+713 VDGY
-718 TKLNEVAK
+718 KKELNEVAGFE
-726 ANNQEIIQKAG
+726 NQKCLEGALALADKIG
-737 ELAVDIEGSTFEA
+737 ESTFEA

-758 FAYNASDANKK
+758 FAYNASVANKNY
-769 HAETVYNATET
+769 AQGVYNATET
-780 NYNRLYDNG
+780 NYNKLEAA
-789 NGVPGIDAANLDAL
+789 GVPDIDAANLGAL

-817 ASPEDLTGADNAL
+817 ASPEDLTGADRAL
-830 KTLVENC
+830 KTLVDNC
-837 TNFDNNV
+837 TKFDNNV
-844 NAYATLYE
+844 NAYAALYE

-865 KFEEDCYTIDP
+865 KFEGDCYTIDP

-972 KENEAYQGYMD
+972 KENEAYNSYMAQ
-983 KLDALA
+983 LDALA

-1011 NEGEYTDK
+1011 NEKEYTDK

-1044 TAAGWKSEIDKARS
+1044 TAAGWKPAIDKARS

-1103 DAEFNEWV
+1103 DAKFNEWV
-1111 EKKNNDRVVFSQN
+1111 EEQNNDRVVFSQD
-1124 DYNEWTAKIKTEIT
+1124 DYKVWT
-1138 DKIEARQQELVDDMN
+1138 DKIEAIETEIANREQALVVAMN
-1153 TKGREYWT
+1153 TKGGEYWT
-1161 KEYTNRAMPV
+1161 KEYTNRASLV
-1171 YAGMMAALTNAG
+1171 YDEMKGALLLAG
-1183 MATVDD
+1183 MATEKDGVVT
-1189 EGAHLS
+1189 LS
-1195 ADLAGTL
+1195 ADLAGTST
-1202 EGEVFENAIA
+1202 GKVFEDAIA
-1212 ALPAAEI
+1212 AMPKAIDDKA
-1219 GKEKADKADS
+1219 KADNADP

-1237 IGFAMDAIADELDKI
+1237 IGLAMDAIADELDKI
-1252 DYTADQLEAAA
+1252 KYTADQLEAAA
-1263 KVYLA
+1263 KVHLA
-1268 ALYTDFTEKADDAK
+1268 TLYNDFTGYATEAK
-1282 TEAGNVGF
+1282 TEAGKADF
-1290 VSDDRKE
+1290 VTEERIEKTIADIEAQE
-1297 TAKKAIDNQIKAA
+1297 TAAA
-1310 EADYKGIENAFD
+1310 DAYEGIENAFD
-1322 ALNTQA
+1322 ALRYTQA
-1328 DYFKDY
+1328 DPFKDFA
-1334 SDAIDDILKKLNE
+1334 DAIKNILDKLNE
-1347 ESEANK
+1347 ESEANE
-1353 ASQDLYEYYADKEN
+1353 ASKKLYDDYTLDDGD
-1367 GIIPLL
+1367 GIIPSL
-1373 NIDLDALKAYAASM
+1373 NSDLDALKAYAASM
-1387 AAYSSKQTTDAIAA
+1387 AAYSKTTDAIAA
-1401 AETAVNELATFVDAN
+1401 AEAAVNALAEFVETNKAT
-1416 QAILSEDECKTWAE
+1416 LSKDECKTEAE
-1430 TLNGKADKAIE
+1430 TLKGEADKAIE

-1449 AETGILAGLIKDVRV
+1449 AETEVLAGLIKDVRV
-1464 AFDNAKAMSEP
+1464 AFDNAKAET
-1475 AWDQDKAAVY
+1475 AWAQENAAKY

-1505 DFQTAALKLE
+1505 EFQTAALKLE

-1531 DGTSAANARAELDK
+1531 DGTSADIAKANLDK
-1545 AYNPVK
+1545 EYNTVK
-1551 DNIETS
+1551 GNIETS

-1570 YADKYKD
+1570 YADKYQA
-1577 LSDKLDDIKKRY
+1577 LSDELDSIYKRY
-1589 DGDDAVVVREAN
+1589 HSDDAVVVREAN

-1609 QAALDAL
+1609 QAKLDAL

-1624 QEAKYNIDVANNAS
+1624 QEAKYNKDVAANAS

-1652 ALVAYTQQHKLYDE
+1652 ALLAYTQQHKLYEE
-1666 GNSDNYYWGQ
+1666 GNSDNYYWNQ
-1676 LNNAAWYIAYET
+1676 LNNAAWYIEYET

-1698 AAQPLTPESV
+1698 AAEPLTPASV

-1718 LNNVDYNA
+1718 LNYVDYNA
-1726 HNDVYQIANNAADKA
+1726 HYQVVNIAYNGARTA
-1741 LKNAA
+1741 LENAA
-1746 GALAAA
+1746 GALADAH
-1752 NLVPAD
+1752 LVPAD
-1758 RAKLQ
+1758 RTKLQ
-1763 NDYDTAKLSFTKAIH
+1763 NDYDTAYLNFNKAIQ
-1778 DYDDTYSTLF
+1778 DYNDTYNTLF
-1788 PNGFDWEKLGE
+1788 PNGFDWDKLGE
-1799 YVKAVDTAEQAFNN
+1799 YVKAVDTAEQAFND
-1813 VVTASKAIIDAI
+1813 VVTASQAIIDAI
-1825 GELHFVPGDVELD
+1825 GELHFIPGDVEAD
-1838 NEVSA
+1838 PDHEVSA

-1865 SPRQAYAA
+1865 NPRQAYAA

-1886 VAISNIV
+1886 VAISNII

-2007 AGKLTVGN
+2007 AGNLTVGN

>member
-1 MQKKLL
+1 MQKKIL

-14 VATAAVANTTVSDF
+14 VATAAVANTAVSDF
-28 NPNEATTDATQ
+28 NPNEASTDATQ
-39 EGFELNFGATGNG
+39 EGFKLDFGADGVG
-52 LYAPVGISTVKF
+52 LYAPVGIYTVKF
-64 QKINLYPGTYELN
+64 QKIQLYPGDYELN
-77 LGEAKNILVKVV
+77 LGTAENILVKV
-89 DGADVT
+89 DGADA
-95 DVTDVTVGADGI
+95 TVEDGKARFHI
-107 AKFEIKETK
+107 GETK
-116 DVIITLN
+116 EVEITLN
-123 AVNLEI
+123 ADNREI

-134 KADLTVVV
+134 KADLTLLVNEA
-142 DEKGLNEKFTEA
+142 DLNRELTEDLAEA
-154 LDEAKPVELISL
+154 LPVELTEDNTNQTPQSL
-166 DAATDALKNDN
+166 KDEYAGLKKRYDDIAAEIAKIVEPVVIADYGTFELWKGAENCTIGVEIAALKAD
-177 YKNKEAAYKTL
+177 
-188 KTEYDALIA
+188 
-197 EYNRISG
+197 
-204 NIANVDE
+204 
-211 PLDLKNVYGEFKLWL
+211 
-226 AKNDESVIDTDIAS
+226 
-240 LKEKVEAYNTAAESL
+240 VEAYNEKANAENTAVADRNANKEYWDTQSNLIKGYQKRVDPYAAETDEFVKARTQDALDVVNGMIAEL
-255 NTDVKGINEMMDYYN
+255 NAE
-270 RVQNLVNAYESKL
+270 LEA
-283 TKDDNN
+283 TKDF
-289 SDANYK
+289 A
-295 GVEDKFIEARIA
+295 EKFVTPEGYEYPKVMAAIGELEA
-307 DELKIVED
+307 
-315 KIAQIRAKL
+315 AK
-324 DKEYAAGTLKDP
+324 
-336 QKDKEN
+336 
-342 GFKYPDGCER
+342 
-352 DEILADIANIA
+352 
-363 TAYNTA
+363 NTA

-444 NEEINEAALNGKIS
+444 NEEINEAALNAKIS
-458 ALTDA
+458 ALTAA
-463 ATKMTTVKTNFE
+463 ATDMTTVKTNFE

-483 AYDAYKAQVGSDD
+483 AYGTYKTALGSKQ
-496 PLSGLKASYAE
+496 PVSGLLGSYEE
-507 AKATDVPDGQV
+507 AKATKVPDGQDE
-518 AEYNRLT
+518 EYGKLT
-525 AAVEKA
+525 AAVEGA
-531 FGDLEE
+531 FGDLEK
-537 FVTTHY
+537 FVITHY
-543 GTDLSTAAN
+543 GIDLSTTDN
-552 QEKYS
+552 QTEYNRL
-557 EVFVKAVVDAI
+557 VKAVEDAI

-580 WNKLATDLDANVSE
+580 WNKLVADLNTNDGK
-594 IETLS
+594 IKTLS

-608 KDKGVTIDLS
+608 KDKEVTIDLY
-618 SKFDQTIA
+618 SKFKPTID
-626 NIQASINQLKDGDD
+626 NIQASIEQLKPGDD
-640 TSEIKKA
+640 ASEIETA
-647 IETMLET
+647 IEDVLKAANALDE
-654 AKNIDNAFRKAF
+654 AFRKAF
-666 DAYIGFK
+666 DAYIGFS
-673 GDLAAYKTFIGDKL
+673 GDLAAYKTFIDNKF
-687 ILKDKDGKEVYG
+687 IFEKDGKPVYG
-699 RTNAQTQYDNLAKV
+699 KTNDETKYDDLAKD
-713 VDTYQ
+713 VDGYKTQ
-718 TKLNEVAK
+718 LNEVAK
-726 ANNQEIIQKAG
+726 LENQKCLEGALALADKIG
-737 ELAVDIEGSTFEA
+737 ESTFEA
-750 DLEKAKKD
+750 ALDKAKKD
-758 FAYNASDANKK
+758 FAYNASLANKK

-780 NYNRLYDNG
+780 NYNRLYNNG
-789 NGVPGIDAANLDAL
+789 NGVPDIAAANLGAL
-803 TTEKDNAVAKVTED
+803 TDEKDAAVAKVTED
-817 ASPEDLTGADNAL
+817 ASPEDLTGADTAL
-830 KTLVENC
+830 KTLVDNC
-837 TNFDNNV
+837 TKFDNNV
-844 NAYATLYE
+844 NAYAALWDI
-852 VVKDVPTDIEEAL
+852 VKNVSEGINEAL
-865 KFEEDCYTIDP
+865 KFEGDCYTIDP

-903 EGMKVVD
+903 EGMTVY
-910 GLPDKGT
+910 DKEDAL
-917 VKGFTTRANELTGN
+917 KARANELTGN

-972 KENEAYQGYMD
+972 KENEAYNSYMA

-1011 NEGEYTDK
+1011 NEKEYTDK
-1019 YEDIAERAKNLQTE
+1019 YEDIAARAKNLQTE

-1044 TAAGWKSEIDKARS
+1044 TAAGWKRAIDKARS

-1103 DAEFNEWV
+1103 DAEFNKWV
-1111 EKKNNDRVVFSQN
+1111 EEQNNDRVVFSQN
-1124 DYNEWTAKIKTEIT
+1124 DYNKWTDKIKTEIT

-1153 TKGREYWT
+1153 AKGVGYWDQEYVR
-1161 KEYTNRAMPV
+1161 RAKSV
-1171 YAGMMAALTNAG
+1171 YSRMVNALKNAG
-1183 MATVDD
+1183 MATVTDD
-1189 EGAHLS
+1189 VVTLS
-1195 ADLAGTL
+1195 AELAGTST
-1202 EGEVFENAIA
+1202 GEVFEDAIA
-1212 ALPAAEI
+1212 AMPKAIDDKA
-1219 GKEKADKADS
+1219 KADNADP
-1229 AVENYASQ
+1229 AVENYALQ

-1263 KVYLA
+1263 KVHLD
-1268 ALYTDFTEKADDAK
+1268 ALHTAFTEKADDAK

-1297 TAKKAIDNQIKAA
+1297 TAKNAIDNQIKAA

-1322 ALNTQA
+1322 ALNTKS

-1334 SDAIDDILKKLNE
+1334 SDAIDEILKTLNE

-1367 GIIPLL
+1367 GIIPSL
-1373 NIDLDALKAYAASM
+1373 NSDLDALKAYAASM
-1387 AAYSSKQTTDAIAA
+1387 AAYSKTTDAIAA

-1475 AWDQDKAAVY
+1475 AWDQKLAAEY

-1521 LSGLEEVYSH
+1521 LSDLEKVYNH
-1531 DGTSAANARAELDK
+1531 DGTSADLAKANLDK
-1545 AYNPVK
+1545 EYNTVK
-1551 DNIETS
+1551 GNIETS
-1557 DDMEGFEEEVQTE
+1557 DDMEGFEEEVKSE
-1570 YADKYKD
+1570 YAGKYQA
-1577 LSDKLDDIKKRY
+1577 LSDELESIYKRY
-1589 DGDDAVVVREAN
+1589 HSDDAVVVREAN

-1609 QAALDAL
+1609 QAKLDAL
-1616 NAEAAQAD
+1616 DGEAAQAD
-1624 QEAKYNIDVANNAS
+1624 QEAKYNKDVAANAS

-1652 ALVAYTQQHKLYDE
+1652 ALLAYTQQHELYEE

-1698 AAQPLTPESV
+1698 AAEPLTPASV

-1718 LNNVDYNA
+1718 LNYVDYKA
-1726 HNDVYQIANNAADKA
+1726 HNDVYHIANNAADKA

-1746 GALAAA
+1746 GALADA

-1763 NDYDTAKLSFTKAIH
+1763 NDYDTANLSFTKAIH
-1778 DYDDTYSTLF
+1778 DFENTLNEYF
-1788 PNGFDWEKLGE
+1788 PTGYMDWEKLGE
-1799 YVKAVDTAEQAFNN
+1799 YVKAVDTAEQAFND
-1813 VVTASKAIIDAI
+1813 VETASKAIIDAI
-1825 GELHFVPGDVELD
+1825 GELHFVPGDADADPEH
-1838 NEVSA
+1838 EVTA

-1865 SPRQAYAA
+1865 NPRQAYAA

>member
-1 MQKKLL
+1 MQKKIL

-14 VATAAVANTTVSDF
+14 VATAAVANTAVSDF
-28 NPNEATTDATQ
+28 NPNEASTDATQ
-39 EGFELNFGATGNG
+39 EGFKLDFGADGVG
-52 LYAPVGISTVKF
+52 LYAPVGIYTVKF
-64 QKINLYPGTYELN
+64 QKIQLYPGDYELN
-77 LGEAKNILVKVV
+77 LGTAENILVKV
-89 DGADVT
+89 DGADA
-95 DVTDVTVGADGI
+95 TVEDGKARFYI
-107 AKFEIKETK
+107 GETK
-116 DVIITLN
+116 EVEITLN
-123 AVNLEI
+123 ADNREI

-134 KADLTVVV
+134 KADLTLLVNEA
-142 DEKGLNEKFTEA
+142 DLNRELTEDLAEA
-154 LDEAKPVELISL
+154 LPVELTEDNTNQTPQSLKKEYTDLKKRYDDIAAEIAKIDIPLAISDYGTFEL
-166 DAATDALKNDN
+166 WKGAKKCTIGVEIAALKAD
-177 YKNKEAAYKTL
+177 
-188 KTEYDALIA
+188 
-197 EYNRISG
+197 
-204 NIANVDE
+204 
-211 PLDLKNVYGEFKLWL
+211 
-226 AKNDESVIDTDIAS
+226 
-240 LKEKVEAYNTAAESL
+240 VEAYNEKANAENTAVADRNANKEYWDTQSNLIKGYQKRVDPYAAETDEFVKARTQDALDVVNGMIAKL
-255 NTDVKGINEMMDYYN
+255 NAE
-270 RVQNLVNAYESKL
+270 LEA
-283 TKDDNN
+283 TKDF
-289 SDANYK
+289 AK
-295 GVEDKFIEARIA
+295 KFVTPEGYEYPKVMAAIGELEA
-307 DELKIVED
+307 
-315 KIAQIRAKL
+315 AK
-324 DKEYAAGTLKDP
+324 
-336 QKDKEN
+336 
-342 GFKYPDGCER
+342 
-352 DEILADIANIA
+352 NI
-363 TAYNTA
+363 A

-444 NEEINEAALNGKIS
+444 NEEINETALNAKIS
-458 ALTDA
+458 ALTTA
-463 ATKMTTVKTNFE
+463 ATNMTTVKTNFE

-483 AYDAYKAQVGSDD
+483 AYGTYKTALGSKQ
-496 PLSGLKASYAE
+496 PVSGLLGSYEE
-507 AKATDVPDGQV
+507 AKATNVPAGQD
-518 AEYNRLT
+518 AKYQELT
-525 AAVEKA
+525 EAVNDAFDALEK
-531 FGDLEE
+531 
-537 FVTTHY
+537 FVTDHY
-543 GTDLSTAAN
+543 GTDLSTTDN
-552 QEKYS
+552 QTEYNRL
-557 EVFVKAVVDAI
+557 VKAVEDAI
-568 SALKTN
+568 STLKTN
-574 TDNYAD
+574 TDNYAG
-580 WNKLATDLDANVSE
+580 WNELVADLNTNDGQIKELSDKLT
-594 IETLS
+594 
-599 NALKTYVES
+599 TYVAS
-608 KDKGVTIDLS
+608 KDKEVTIDLY
-618 SKFDQTIA
+618 SKFKPTID
-626 NIQASINQLKDGDD
+626 NIQASIDQLKPGDD
-640 TSEIKKA
+640 ASEIVTAIDDVLKA
-647 IETMLET
+647 AQNLG
-654 AKNIDNAFRKAF
+654 KAFRDAV
-666 DAYIGFK
+666 DAYAGFS
-673 GDLAAYKTFIGDKL
+673 GDLAAYKTFIDKKF
-687 ILKDKDGKEVYG
+687 IFEKDGKPVYG
-699 RTNAQTQYDNLAKV
+699 KTNAETKYDDLAED
-713 VDTYQ
+713 VDGY
-718 TKLNEVAK
+718 KKELNEVAGYE
-726 ANNQEIIQKAG
+726 NQKCLEGALALAG
-737 ELAVDIEGSTFEA
+737 KIGESTFEA
-750 DLEKAKKD
+750 DLEKAKKA
-758 FAYNASDANKK
+758 FAYNASVANKK
-769 HAETVYNATET
+769 YAEGVYNATET
-780 NYNRLYDNG
+780 NYNKLEAA
-789 NGVPGIDAANLDAL
+789 GVPDIDAANLGAL

-817 ASPEDLTGADNAL
+817 ASPEDLTGADTAL
-830 KTLVENC
+830 KTLVDNC
-837 TNFDNNV
+837 TKFDNNV
-844 NAYATLYE
+844 NAYAALYE

-865 KFEEDCYTIDP
+865 KFEGDCYTIDP

-972 KENEAYQGYMD
+972 KENEAYNSYMAQ
-983 KLDALA
+983 LDALA

-1011 NEGEYTDK
+1011 NEKEYTDK

-1044 TAAGWKSEIDKARS
+1044 TAAGWKPAIDKARS

-1103 DAEFNEWV
+1103 DAEFNAWV
-1111 EKKNNDRVVFSQN
+1111 EKQNNDRVVFSQD
-1124 DYNEWTAKIKTEIT
+1124 DYKVWTDKIKTEIT
-1138 DKIEARQQELVDDMN
+1138 DKIEARQQELVDAMN
-1153 TKGREYWT
+1153 TKGSEYWT
-1161 KEYTNRAMPV
+1161 QEYTNRAMPV

-1195 ADLAGTL
+1195 ADLAGTP
-1202 EGEVFENAIA
+1202 EGKVFEEAIA

-1219 GKEKADKADS
+1219 GKENADNAESGVK
-1229 AVENYASQ
+1229 NYALQ

-1252 DYTADQLEAAA
+1252 AYTADQLEDAA
-1263 KVYLA
+1263 KVHLA
-1268 ALYTDFTEKADDAK
+1268 ALYNAFTHDADAAK
-1282 TEAGNVGF
+1282 TEAGKADF
-1290 VSDDRKE
+1290 VTEERIQ
-1297 TAKKAIDNQIKAA
+1297 KAIDDIEAQKTAA
-1310 EADYKGIENAFD
+1310 ADAYDGIENAFD
-1322 ALNTQA
+1322 ALNTQS

-1334 SDAIDDILKKLNE
+1334 SYAIDDILKKLNE
-1347 ESEANK
+1347 ESEANE
-1353 ASQDLYEYYADKEN
+1353 ASKKLYDDYTN
-1367 GIIPLL
+1367 GDDAIIPSL
-1373 NIDLDALKAYAASM
+1373 NSDLDALKAYAASM
-1387 AAYSSKQTTDAIAA
+1387 AAYSKTTDAIAA
-1401 AETAVNELATFVDAN
+1401 AEKAVNDLAEFVETNKAT
-1416 QAILSEDECKTWAE
+1416 LSKDECKTEAE
-1430 TLNGKADKAIE
+1430 TLKGEADKAIE

-1449 AETGILAGLIKDVRV
+1449 AETEVLAGLIKDVRV
-1464 AFDNAKAMSEP
+1464 AFDNAKAMPEP
-1475 AWDQDKAAVY
+1475 AWDQEKAAVY

-1496 AALDGKTDE
+1496 AALTDAE
-1505 DFQTAALKLE
+1505 PETNEEFQTAALKLE
-1515 NDLCTC
+1515 NDLCAC
-1521 LSGLEEVYSH
+1521 LSDLEEAYHH
-1531 DGTSAANARAELDK
+1531 DGTSADIAKANLDK
-1545 AYNPVK
+1545 EYNTVK
-1551 DNIETS
+1551 GNIETS
-1557 DDMEGFEEEVQTE
+1557 DDMEGFEEEVKSE
-1570 YADKYKD
+1570 YAGNYQA
-1577 LSDKLDDIKKRY
+1577 LSEKLEGIYNRY
-1589 DGDDAVVVREAN
+1589 HSDDAVVAREAN

-1616 NAEAAQAD
+1616 DAEAAQAD
-1624 QEAKYNIDVANNAS
+1624 QEAKYDKKVAANAS

-1652 ALVAYTQQHKLYDE
+1652 ALLAYTQQHELYEE

-1698 AAQPLTPESV
+1698 AAEPLTPESV
-1708 LPYRNNLNNI
+1708 LPDRNNLNNI

-1726 HNDVYQIANNAADKA
+1726 HYQVVNIAYNGALTALDNAV
-1741 LKNAA
+1741 
-1746 GALAAA
+1746 GALADAH
-1752 NLVPAD
+1752 LVPAD

-1763 NDYDTAKLSFTKAIH
+1763 NDYDTAYLNFNKAIQ
-1778 DYDDTYSTLF
+1778 DFNDTYNTLF
-1788 PNGFDWEKLGE
+1788 PNNYFDWEKLGE
-1799 YVKAVDTAEQAFNN
+1799 YVKAVDTAEKAFND
-1813 VVTASKAIIDAI
+1813 VVTASQAIIDAI

-2007 AGKLTVGN
+2007 AGNLTVGN

>member
-14 VATAAVANTTVSDF
+14 VATAAVANTAVSDF

-39 EGFELNFGATGNG
+39 EGFKLDFGATGEG
-52 LYAPVGISTVKF
+52 LYAPVGIYTVKF
-64 QKINLYPGTYELN
+64 KEINLYPGTYELN
-77 LGEAKNILVKVV
+77 LGEAKNILVKV
-89 DGADVT
+89 DGA
-95 DVTDVTVGADGI
+95 DVTVGADGI
-107 AKFEIKETK
+107 AEFEIKETK
-116 DVIITLN
+116 DVEITLN
-123 AVNLEI
+123 ADNREI
-129 AFSCT
+129 AFECT
-134 KADLTVVV
+134 KAELTVIV

-197 EYNRISG
+197 EYNRISE
-204 NIANVDE
+204 NIAKVDE

-226 AKNDESVIDTDIAS
+226 AKKGESVIDTDIAS

-255 NTDVKGINEMMDYYN
+255 NNDVKGINEMMDYYN

-336 QKDKEN
+336 QKDKED

-352 DEILADIANIA
+352 DEILSDIANIA

-396 LNLPADVDGKEGDA
+396 LNLPADVDDKEGDA

-444 NEEINEAALNGKIS
+444 NEEINEAALNAKIS
-458 ALTDA
+458 ALTAA
-463 ATKMTTVKTNFE
+463 ATDMTTVKTNFE

-483 AYDAYKAQVGSDD
+483 AYGTYKTALGSKQ
-496 PLSGLKASYAE
+496 PVSGLLGSYEE
-507 AKATDVPDGQV
+507 AKATKVPDGQD
-518 AEYNRLT
+518 AEYEKLT
-525 AAVEKA
+525 TAVEDA
-531 FGDLEE
+531 FGDLEK

-543 GTDLSTAAN
+543 GIDLSTTDN
-552 QEKYS
+552 QTEYNRL
-557 EVFVKAVVDAI
+557 VKAVEDAI

-580 WNKLATDLDANVSE
+580 WNKLVADLNTNDGK
-594 IETLS
+594 IKTLS

-608 KDKGVTIDLS
+608 KDKEVTIDLY
-618 SKFDQTIA
+618 SKFKPTID
-626 NIQASINQLKDGDD
+626 NIQASIEQLKPGDD
-640 TSEIKKA
+640 ASEIETA
-647 IETMLET
+647 IEDVLK
-654 AKNIDNAFRKAF
+654 AANALDDAFREAF
-666 DAYIGFK
+666 DAYIGFS
-673 GDLAAYKTFIGDKL
+673 GDLAAYKTFIDKKF
-687 ILKDKDGKEVYG
+687 IFEKDGKPVYG
-699 RTNAQTQYDNLAKV
+699 KTNAETQYDNLAKV
-713 VDTYQ
+713 VDGYKTQ
-718 TKLNEVAK
+718 LNEVAK
-726 ANNQEIIQKAG
+726 LENQKCLEGALALADKIG
-737 ELAVDIEGSTFEA
+737 ESTFEA
-750 DLEKAKKD
+750 DLKKAKKD
-758 FAYNASDANKK
+758 FAYNASDENKK
-769 HAETVYNATET
+769 HAEGVYNATEA
-780 NYNRLYDNG
+780 NYNKLVAA
-789 NGVPGIDAANLDAL
+789 GVPDIDVANLGAL
-803 TTEKDNAVAKVTED
+803 TAEKDAAVAKVTED

-830 KTLVENC
+830 KTLVDNC
-837 TNFDNNV
+837 TKFDNNV
-844 NAYATLYE
+844 NAYAALYE

-865 KFEEDCYTIDP
+865 KFEGDCYTIDP

-903 EGMKVVD
+903 EGKKVVD

-931 IKTVKERIQENQQ
+931 IKTVKERIQKNQQ
-944 VYDALLDESKNTLAV
+944 VYDALLDDSKMASAE
-959 INGVRNFLDTNYD
+959 INKVRSFIETNIKD
-972 KENEAYQGYMD
+972 SAEKEKRNKE
-983 KLDALA
+983 LDALA

-996 LAVTGDFGKGELDKV
+996 LVVTGDFGHGALDDTT
-1011 NEGEYTDK
+1011 NGK
-1019 YEDIAERAKNLQTE
+1019 YHKQYLDIVERANNLQSE
-1033 IDGAV
+1033 IDQAV
-1038 SGLNEA
+1038 SGLNNAWIPKWEPV
-1044 TAAGWKSEIDKARS
+1044 IDGARS

-1103 DAEFNEWV
+1103 DAEFRAWV
-1111 EKKNNDRVVFSQN
+1111 QKQNDDRVVFSQN
-1124 DYNEWTAKIKTEIT
+1124 DYNEWTDKIKTEIT
-1138 DKIEARQQELVDDMN
+1138 DKIEARQQELVDAMN
-1153 TKGREYWT
+1153 TKGSEYWT
-1161 KEYTNRAMPV
+1161 QEYTKRASLV
-1171 YAGMMAALTNAG
+1171 YDEMKGALLLAG
-1183 MATVDD
+1183 MATEKDGVLT
-1189 EGAHLS
+1189 LS
-1195 ADLAGTL
+1195 ADLAGTP
-1202 EGEVFENAIA
+1202 EGKVFEDAIA
-1212 ALPAAEI
+1212 AMPKAIDDKA
-1219 GKEKADKADS
+1219 KADNAESGVK
-1229 AVENYASQ
+1229 NYASQ
-1237 IGFAMDAIADELDKI
+1237 IGLAMDAIADELDKI
-1252 DYTADQLEAAA
+1252 DYTAGQLEDAA
-1263 KVYLA
+1263 KVHLA
-1268 ALYTDFTEKADDAK
+1268 TLYNDFTVYAAEAK
-1282 TEAGNVGF
+1282 TEAGKADF
-1290 VSDDRKE
+1290 VTEERI
-1297 TAKKAIDNQIKAA
+1297 KKAIADIEAQETAAA
-1310 EADYKGIENAFD
+1310 EDYKGIENAFD
-1322 ALNTQA
+1322 ALRYTQA
-1328 DYFKDY
+1328 DPFKDFA
-1334 SDAIDDILKKLNE
+1334 DAIKNILDKLNE
-1347 ESEANK
+1347 ESEANE
-1353 ASQDLYEYYADKEN
+1353 ASKKLYDDYTLDDGD
-1367 GIIPLL
+1367 GIIPSL
-1373 NIDLDALKAYAASM
+1373 NSDLDALKAYAASM
-1387 AAYSSKQTTDAIAA
+1387 AAYSKTTDAIAA
-1401 AETAVNELATFVDAN
+1401 AEAAVNALAEFVETNKAT
-1416 QAILSEDECKTWAE
+1416 LSKDECKTEAE
-1430 TLNGKADKAIE
+1430 TLKGEADKAIE

-1449 AETGILAGLIKDVRV
+1449 AETEVLAGLIKDVRV
-1464 AFDNAKAMSEP
+1464 AFDNAKAET
-1475 AWDQDKAAVY
+1475 AWAQENAAEY
-1485 EAKINAAMAEY
+1485 EEKINAAMAEY

-1505 DFQTAALKLE
+1505 EFQTAALKLE

-1551 DNIETS
+1551 GNIETS
-1557 DDMEGFEEEVQTE
+1557 DDMEGFEEKVQTE
-1570 YADKYKD
+1570 YADKYQA
-1577 LSDKLDDIKKRY
+1577 LSDELDSIYKRY
-1589 DGDDAVVVREAN
+1589 HSDDAVVVREAN

-1609 QAALDAL
+1609 QAKLDAL

-1624 QEAKYNIDVANNAS
+1624 QEAKYNKDVANNAS

-1652 ALVAYTQQHKLYDE
+1652 ALLAYTQQHKLYEE
-1666 GNSDNYYWGQ
+1666 GNSDNYYWNQ
-1676 LNNAAWYIAYET
+1676 LDLIAWYIASDT
-1688 QWLADSQKED
+1688 QWLADSQKKD
-1698 AAQPLTPESV
+1698 AAEPLTPESV
-1708 LPYRNNLNNI
+1708 LPNGSVVNTNLNY
-1718 LNNVDYNA
+1718 VDYSA
-1726 HNDVYQIANNAADKA
+1726 HHQVVNIAYSGA
-1741 LKNAA
+1741 LTALDNAA
-1746 GALAAA
+1746 GALADAH
-1752 NLVPAD
+1752 LVPAD
-1758 RAKLQ
+1758 RTKLQ
-1763 NDYDTAKLSFTKAIH
+1763 NDYDTAYLNFNKAIQ
-1778 DYDDTYSTLF
+1778 DYNDTYNTLF
-1788 PNGFDWEKLGE
+1788 PNNYFDWDKLGE
-1799 YVKAVDTAEQAFNN
+1799 YVKAVDTAEQAFND
-1813 VVTASKAIIDAI
+1813 VVTASQAIIDAI

-1865 SPRQAYAA
+1865 NPRQAYAA

-1886 VAISNIV
+1886 VAISNII

-2007 AGKLTVGN
+2007 AGNLTVGN

>member
-14 VATAAVANTTVSDF
+14 VATAAVANTAVSDF
-28 NPNEATTDATQ
+28 NPNEASTDATQ
-39 EGFELNFGATGNG
+39 EGFKLDFGADGVG
-52 LYAPVGISTVKF
+52 LYAPVGIYTVKF
-64 QKINLYPGTYELN
+64 QKIQLYPGDYELN
-77 LGEAKNILVKVV
+77 LGTAENILVKV
-89 DGADVT
+89 DGA
-95 DVTDVTVGADGI
+95 DVTVGADGI
-107 AKFEIKETK
+107 AEFEIKETK
-116 DVIITLN
+116 DVEITLN
-123 AVNLEI
+123 ADNREI

-134 KADLTVVV
+134 KADLTLLVN
-142 DEKGLNEKFTEA
+142 EAYLNSKLTTA
-154 LDEAKPVELISL
+154 LGSALPVELTEDNTNQTPQSL
-166 DAATDALKNDN
+166 KVEYADLKKRYDDIAAEIAKIVEPVAIADYGTFELWKGAENCTIGVEIAALKAD
-177 YKNKEAAYKTL
+177 
-188 KTEYDALIA
+188 
-197 EYNRISG
+197 
-204 NIANVDE
+204 
-211 PLDLKNVYGEFKLWL
+211 
-226 AKNDESVIDTDIAS
+226 
-240 LKEKVEAYNTAAESL
+240 VEAYNEKANAE
-255 NTDVKGINEMMDYYN
+255 
-270 RVQNLVNAYESKL
+270 
-283 TKDDNN
+283 
-289 SDANYK
+289 
-295 GVEDKFIEARIA
+295 
-307 DELKIVED
+307 
-315 KIAQIRAKL
+315 
-324 DKEYAAGTLKDP
+324 
-336 QKDKEN
+336 
-342 GFKYPDGCER
+342 
-352 DEILADIANIA
+352 
-363 TAYNTA
+363 NTA
-369 VADKDAY
+369 VADRNANKEYWDRQNNQIKAYESKIDPYAAETDEFVKARTQEALDVVNGMIAKLNAELEAKKDFAEKFETPEGCDYSKVMAAFGELEAAKNIAVADKAAY

-444 NEEINEAALNGKIS
+444 NEEINEAALNAKIS
-458 ALTDA
+458 ALTAA
-463 ATKMTTVKTNFE
+463 ATEMTTVKTNFE

-483 AYDAYKAQVGSDD
+483 AYGTYETTLGSKQ
-496 PLSGLKASYAE
+496 PVSGLLGSYEE
-507 AKATDVPDGQV
+507 AKATKIPDGQDE
-518 AEYNRLT
+518 EYGKLT
-525 AAVEKA
+525 AAVEDA
-531 FGDLEE
+531 FGDLEK

-543 GTDLSTAAN
+543 GIDLSTTDN
-552 QEKYS
+552 QTEYNRL
-557 EVFVKAVVDAI
+557 VKAVEDAI

-580 WNKLATDLDANVSE
+580 WNKLVADLNTNDGK
-594 IETLS
+594 IKTLS

-608 KDKGVTIDLS
+608 KDKEVTIDLY
-618 SKFDQTIA
+618 SKFKPTID
-626 NIQASINQLKDGDD
+626 NIQASIEQLKPGDD
-640 TSEIKKA
+640 ASEIETA
-647 IETMLET
+647 IEDVLK
-654 AKNIDNAFRKAF
+654 AANALDDAFREAF
-666 DAYIGFK
+666 DAYIGFS
-673 GDLAAYKTFIGDKL
+673 GDLAAYKTFIDNKF
-687 ILKDKDGKEVYG
+687 IFEKDGKPVYG
-699 RTNAQTQYDNLAKV
+699 KTNAETKYDDLAKV
-713 VDTYQ
+713 VDGY
-718 TKLNEVAK
+718 KKELNEVAGFE
-726 ANNQEIIQKAG
+726 NQKCLEGALALADKIG
-737 ELAVDIEGSTFEA
+737 ESTFEA

-758 FAYNASDANKK
+758 FAYNASVANKNY
-769 HAETVYNATET
+769 AQGVYNATET
-780 NYNRLYDNG
+780 NYNKLEAA
-789 NGVPGIDAANLDAL
+789 GVPDIDAANLGAL

-817 ASPEDLTGADNAL
+817 ASPEDLTGADRAL
-830 KTLVENC
+830 KTLVDNC
-837 TNFDNNV
+837 TKFDNNV
-844 NAYATLYE
+844 NAYAALYE

-865 KFEEDCYTIDP
+865 KFEGDCYTIDP

-972 KENEAYQGYMD
+972 KENEAYNSYMAQ
-983 KLDALA
+983 LDALA

-1011 NEGEYTDK
+1011 NEKEYTDK

-1044 TAAGWKSEIDKARS
+1044 TAAGWKPAIDKARS

-1090 RDLYDYTKKISDL
+1090 RDLYDYTKRISDL
-1103 DAEFNEWV
+1103 DAKFNEWV
-1111 EKKNNDRVVFSQN
+1111 EEQNNDRVVFSQD
-1124 DYNEWTAKIKTEIT
+1124 DYKIWT
-1138 DKIEARQQELVDDMN
+1138 DKIEAIETEIANREQALVVAMN
-1153 TKGREYWT
+1153 TKGGEYWT
-1161 KEYTNRAMPV
+1161 KEYTNRASLV
-1171 YAGMMAALTNAG
+1171 YDEMKGALLLAG
-1183 MATVDD
+1183 MATEKDGVVT
-1189 EGAHLS
+1189 LS
-1195 ADLAGTL
+1195 ADLAGTST
-1202 EGEVFENAIA
+1202 GKVFEDAIA
-1212 ALPAAEI
+1212 AMPKAIDDKA
-1219 GKEKADKADS
+1219 KADNADP

-1237 IGFAMDAIADELDKI
+1237 IGLAMDAIADELDKI
-1252 DYTADQLEAAA
+1252 KYTADQLEAAA
-1263 KVYLA
+1263 KVHLA
-1268 ALYTDFTEKADDAK
+1268 TLYNDFTGYATEAK
-1282 TEAGNVGF
+1282 TEAGKADF
-1290 VSDDRKE
+1290 VTEERIEKAIADIEAQE
-1297 TAKKAIDNQIKAA
+1297 TAAA
-1310 EADYKGIENAFD
+1310 DAYEGIENAFD
-1322 ALNTQA
+1322 ALRYTQA
-1328 DYFKDY
+1328 DPFKDFA
-1334 SDAIDDILKKLNE
+1334 DAIKNILDKLNE
-1347 ESEANK
+1347 ESEANE
-1353 ASQDLYEYYADKEN
+1353 ASKKLYDDYTLDDGD
-1367 GIIPLL
+1367 GIIPSL
-1373 NIDLDALKAYAASM
+1373 NSDLDALKAYAASM
-1387 AAYSSKQTTDAIAA
+1387 AAYSKTTDAIAA
-1401 AETAVNELATFVDAN
+1401 AEAAVNALAEFVETNKAT
-1416 QAILSEDECKTWAE
+1416 LSKDECKTEAE
-1430 TLNGKADKAIE
+1430 TLKGEADKAIE

-1449 AETGILAGLIKDVRV
+1449 AETEVLAGLIKDVRV
-1464 AFDNAKAMSEP
+1464 AFDNAKAET
-1475 AWDQDKAAVY
+1475 AWAQENAAKY

-1505 DFQTAALKLE
+1505 EFQTAALKLE

-1531 DGTSAANARAELDK
+1531 DGTSADIAKANLDK
-1545 AYNPVK
+1545 EYNTVK
-1551 DNIETS
+1551 GNIETS

-1570 YADKYKD
+1570 YADKYQA
-1577 LSDKLDDIKKRY
+1577 LSDELDSIYKRY
-1589 DGDDAVVVREAN
+1589 HSDDAVVVREAN

-1609 QAALDAL
+1609 QAKLDAL

-1624 QEAKYNIDVANNAS
+1624 QEAKYNKDVAANAS

-1652 ALVAYTQQHKLYDE
+1652 ALLAYTQQHKLYEE
-1666 GNSDNYYWGQ
+1666 GNSDNYYWNQ
-1676 LNNAAWYIAYET
+1676 LNNAAWYIEYET

-1698 AAQPLTPESV
+1698 AAEPLTPASV

-1718 LNNVDYNA
+1718 LNYVDYNA
-1726 HNDVYQIANNAADKA
+1726 HYQVVNIAYNGARTA
-1741 LKNAA
+1741 LENAA
-1746 GALAAA
+1746 GALADAH
-1752 NLVPAD
+1752 LVPAD
-1758 RAKLQ
+1758 RTKLQ
-1763 NDYDTAKLSFTKAIH
+1763 NDYDTAYLNFNKAIQ
-1778 DYDDTYSTLF
+1778 DYNDTYNTLF
-1788 PNGFDWEKLGE
+1788 PNGFDWDKLGE
-1799 YVKAVDTAEQAFNN
+1799 YVKAVDTAEQAFND
-1813 VVTASKAIIDAI
+1813 VVTASQAIIDAI
-1825 GELHFVPGDVELD
+1825 GELHFIPGDVEAD
-1838 NEVSA
+1838 PDHEVSA

-1865 SPRQAYAA
+1865 NPRQAYAA

-2007 AGKLTVGN
+2007 AGNLTVGN

>member
-1 MQKKLL
+1 MQKKIL

-28 NPNEATTDATQ
+28 NPNEASTDATQ
-39 EGFELNFGATGNG
+39 EGFKLDFGADGVG
-52 LYAPVGISTVKF
+52 LYAPVGIYTVKF
-64 QKINLYPGTYELN
+64 QKIQLYPGDYELN
-77 LGEAKNILVKVV
+77 LGTAENILVKV
-89 DGADVT
+89 DGADA
-95 DVTDVTVGADGI
+95 TVEDGKARFHI
-107 AKFEIKETK
+107 GETK
-116 DVIITLN
+116 EVEITLN
-123 AVNLEI
+123 ADNREI

-134 KADLTVVV
+134 KADLTLLVK
-142 DEKGLNEKFTEA
+142 EKDLNLALTEKLAEA
-154 LDEAKPVELISL
+154 LPVELTEDNTNQTPQSL
-166 DAATDALKNDN
+166 KNEYADLKKRYDDIAAQIAKVDTPLAIADYGTFELWKGADDCTIGVEIAALKAD
-177 YKNKEAAYKTL
+177 
-188 KTEYDALIA
+188 
-197 EYNRISG
+197 
-204 NIANVDE
+204 
-211 PLDLKNVYGEFKLWL
+211 
-226 AKNDESVIDTDIAS
+226 
-240 LKEKVEAYNTAAESL
+240 VEAYNAKANAENTAVADRNANKEYWDKQS
-255 NTDVKGINEMMDYYN
+255 NQIK
-270 RVQNLVNAYESKL
+270 AYENKV
-283 TKDDNN
+283 KP
-289 SDANYK
+289 Y
-295 GVEDKFIEARIA
+295 A
-307 DELKIVED
+307 DETDEFVKARTQEALDVVNGMIAELNAELEATNDFAEKFETPKGCTYD
-315 KIAQIRAKL
+315 KVMAAFGELEAAK
-324 DKEYAAGTLKDP
+324 
-336 QKDKEN
+336 
-342 GFKYPDGCER
+342 
-352 DEILADIANIA
+352 
-363 TAYNTA
+363 NTA
-369 VADKDAY
+369 VADKAAY

-444 NEEINEAALNGKIS
+444 NEEINEAALNAKIS
-458 ALTDA
+458 ALTAA
-463 ATKMTTVKTNFE
+463 ATEMTTVKTNFE

-483 AYDAYKAQVGSDD
+483 AYGTYKTALGSKQ
-496 PLSGLKASYAE
+496 PVSGLLGSYEE
-507 AKATDVPDGQV
+507 AKATKIPAGQKAKYEELTKAV
-518 AEYNRLT
+518 DDAFAE
-525 AAVEKA
+525 
-531 FGDLEE
+531 LEE

-543 GTDLSTAAN
+543 GTDLSTTDN
-552 QEKYS
+552 QTEYNTL
-557 EVFVKAVVDAI
+557 VKAVEDAI
-568 SALKTN
+568 STLKTN

-580 WNKLATDLDANVSE
+580 WNNLVADLNTNDGKIKTISDKLKAD
-594 IETLS
+594 
-599 NALKTYVES
+599 VE
-608 KDKGVTIDLS
+608 KDTKKEVTIDLY
-618 SKFDQTIA
+618 SKFKPTID
-626 NIQASINQLKDGDD
+626 NIQASIAQLKPGDD
-640 TSEIKKA
+640 ASEI
-647 IETMLET
+647 ET
-654 AKNIDNAFRKAF
+654 AIGDVLKAAQNLDTAFRKAF

-673 GDLAAYKTFIGDKL
+673 GDLAAYKTFIDKKF
-687 ILKDKDGKEVYG
+687 IFEKEGKPVYG
-699 RTNAQTQYDNLAKV
+699 KTNAETKYDDLAKT
-713 VDTYQ
+713 VDGY
-718 TKLNEVAK
+718 KKELNEVAK
-726 ANNQEIIQKAG
+726 LENQKCLEGALALADKIG
-737 ELAVDIEGSTFEA
+737 ESTFEA

-758 FAYNASDANKK
+758 FAYNASLANKK
-769 HAETVYNATET
+769 HAEGVYSATET
-780 NYNRLYDNG
+780 NYNKHYEA
-789 NGVPGIDAANLDAL
+789 GVPGIDAANLGAL
-803 TTEKDNAVAKVTED
+803 TTEKDAAVAKVTED
-817 ASPEDLTGADNAL
+817 ASPEDLTGADNSL
-830 KTLVENC
+830 KTLVDNC
-837 TNFDNNV
+837 TKFDNNV
-844 NAYATLYE
+844 NAYAALYE

-865 KFEEDCYTIDP
+865 KFEGDCYTIDP

-883 VLNGYKA
+883 VLNDYKA
-890 DYDKFMA
+890 DYDTFMA
-897 DIKTAL
+897 DIENAL

-972 KENEAYQGYMD
+972 KENEAYNSYMAQ
-983 KLDALA
+983 LDALA

-1011 NEGEYTDK
+1011 DEGEYTDK
-1019 YEDIAERAKNLQTE
+1019 YEDIAERAKNLETE

-1103 DAEFNEWV
+1103 DAEFNAWV
-1111 EKKNNDRVVFSQN
+1111 QKQNDDRVVFSQN
-1124 DYNEWTAKIKTEIT
+1124 DYNKWTAKIKTEIT
-1138 DKIEARQQELVDDMN
+1138 DKIEARLQELVDAMN
-1153 TKGREYWT
+1153 TKGGEYWT
-1161 KEYTNRAMPV
+1161 QEYTNRASLV
-1171 YAGMMAALTNAG
+1171 YDEMKGALLLAG
-1183 MATVDD
+1183 MATEKDGVLT
-1189 EGAHLS
+1189 LS
-1195 ADLAGTL
+1195 ADLAGTST
-1202 EGEVFENAIA
+1202 GKVFEDAIA
-1212 ALPAAEI
+1212 AMP
-1219 GKEKADKADS
+1219 KANADKAKADS
-1229 AVENYASQ
+1229 ADPAVGNYALQ

-1252 DYTADQLEAAA
+1252 AYTADQLEAAA
-1263 KVYLA
+1263 KVHLA
-1268 ALYTDFTEKADDAK
+1268 ALYNAFTHDADAAK
-1282 TEAGNVGF
+1282 TEAGKADF
-1290 VSDDRKE
+1290 VTEERIQ
-1297 TAKKAIDNQIKAA
+1297 KAIDDIEAQKTAA
-1310 EADYKGIENAFD
+1310 ADAYDGIENAFD
-1322 ALNTQA
+1322 ALRYTQA
-1328 DYFKDY
+1328 DPFKDFA
-1334 SDAIDDILKKLNE
+1334 DAIDDILKKLNE
-1347 ESEANK
+1347 ESEANE
-1353 ASQDLYEYYADKEN
+1353 ASKKLYDDYTGDGGY
-1367 GIIPLL
+1367 IPSL
-1373 NIDLDALKAYAASM
+1373 NSDLDALKAYAASM
-1387 AAYSSKQTTDAIAA
+1387 AAYSKTTDAIAA
-1401 AETAVNELATFVDAN
+1401 AEAAVNELAEFVETNKAT
-1416 QAILSEDECKTWAE
+1416 LSKDECKTEAE
-1430 TLNGKADKAIE
+1430 TLKGEADKAIE

-1449 AETGILAGLIKDVRV
+1449 AETEVLAGLIKDVRV
-1464 AFDNAKAMSEP
+1464 AFDNAKAET
-1475 AWDQDKAAVY
+1475 AWAQENAAKY

-1505 DFQTAALKLE
+1505 EFQTAALKLE

-1531 DGTSAANARAELDK
+1531 DGTSADIAKANLDK
-1545 AYNPVK
+1545 EYNTVK
-1551 DNIETS
+1551 GNIETS

-1570 YADKYKD
+1570 YADKYQA
-1577 LSDKLDDIKKRY
+1577 LSDELDSIYKRY
-1589 DGDDAVVVREAN
+1589 HSDDAVVVREAN

-1609 QAALDAL
+1609 QAELDAL

-1624 QEAKYNIDVANNAS
+1624 QEAKYNKDVAANAS

-1652 ALVAYTQQHKLYDE
+1652 ALLAYTQQHELYEE

-1698 AAQPLTPESV
+1698 AAQPLTPASV

-1726 HNDVYQIANNAADKA
+1726 HYQVVNIAYNGALTALNNAV
-1741 LKNAA
+1741 
-1746 GALAAA
+1746 GALADAH
-1752 NLVPAD
+1752 LVPAD

-1763 NDYDTAKLSFTKAIH
+1763 NDYDTAYLNFNKAVQ
-1778 DYDDTYSTLF
+1778 DFNDTYNTLF
-1788 PNGFDWEKLGE
+1788 PNNYFDWEKLGE
-1799 YVKAVDTAEQAFNN
+1799 YVKAVDTAEQAFND
-1813 VVTASKAIIDAI
+1813 VVTASQAIIDAI
-1825 GELHFVPGDVELD
+1825 GELHFVPGDVEAEPD
-1838 NEVSA
+1838 HEVSA

-1865 SPRQAYAA
+1865 NPRQAYAA

-1886 VAISNIV
+1886 VAISNII

-2007 AGKLTVGN
+2007 AGNLTVGN

>member
-14 VATAAVANTTVSDF
+14 VATAAVANTAVSDF
-28 NPNEATTDATQ
+28 NPNEASTDATQ
-39 EGFELNFGATGNG
+39 EGFKLDFGADGVG
-52 LYAPVGISTVKF
+52 LYAPVGIYTVKF
-64 QKINLYPGTYELN
+64 QKIQLYPGDYELN
-77 LGEAKNILVKVV
+77 LGTAENILVKV
-89 DGADVT
+89 DGA
-95 DVTDVTVGADGI
+95 DVTVGADGI
-107 AKFEIKETK
+107 AEFEIKETK
-116 DVIITLN
+116 DVEITLN
-123 AVNLEI
+123 ADNREI

-134 KADLTVVV
+134 KADLTLLVN
-142 DEKGLNEKFTEA
+142 EAYLNSKLTTA
-154 LDEAKPVELISL
+154 LGSALPVELTEDNTNQTPQSL
-166 DAATDALKNDN
+166 KDEYADLKKRYDDIAAEIAKIVEPVAIADYGTFELWKGAENCTIGVEIAALKAD
-177 YKNKEAAYKTL
+177 
-188 KTEYDALIA
+188 
-197 EYNRISG
+197 
-204 NIANVDE
+204 
-211 PLDLKNVYGEFKLWL
+211 
-226 AKNDESVIDTDIAS
+226 
-240 LKEKVEAYNTAAESL
+240 VEAYNEKANAE
-255 NTDVKGINEMMDYYN
+255 
-270 RVQNLVNAYESKL
+270 
-283 TKDDNN
+283 
-289 SDANYK
+289 
-295 GVEDKFIEARIA
+295 
-307 DELKIVED
+307 
-315 KIAQIRAKL
+315 
-324 DKEYAAGTLKDP
+324 
-336 QKDKEN
+336 
-342 GFKYPDGCER
+342 
-352 DEILADIANIA
+352 
-363 TAYNTA
+363 NTA
-369 VADKDAY
+369 VADRNANKEYWDRQNNQIKAYESKIDPYAAETDEFVKARTQEALDVVNGMIAKLNAELEAKKDFAEKFETPEGCDYSKVMAAFGELEAAKNIAVADKAAY

-444 NEEINEAALNGKIS
+444 NEEINEAALNAKIS
-458 ALTDA
+458 ALTAA
-463 ATKMTTVKTNFE
+463 ATEMTTVKTNFE

-483 AYDAYKAQVGSDD
+483 AYGTYETTLGSKQ
-496 PLSGLKASYAE
+496 PVSGLLGSYEE
-507 AKATDVPDGQV
+507 AKATKIPDGQDE
-518 AEYNRLT
+518 EYGKLT
-525 AAVEKA
+525 AAVEDA
-531 FGDLEE
+531 FGDLEK

-543 GTDLSTAAN
+543 GIDLSTTDN
-552 QEKYS
+552 QTEYNRL
-557 EVFVKAVVDAI
+557 VKAVEDAI

-580 WNKLATDLDANVSE
+580 WNKLVADLNTNDGK
-594 IETLS
+594 IKTLS

-608 KDKGVTIDLS
+608 KDKEVTIDLY
-618 SKFDQTIA
+618 SKFKPTID
-626 NIQASINQLKDGDD
+626 NIQASIEQLKPGDD
-640 TSEIKKA
+640 ASEIETA
-647 IETMLET
+647 IEDVLKA
-654 AKNIDNAFRKAF
+654 AKNLDKAFRDAV
-666 DAYIGFK
+666 DAYAGFS
-673 GDLAAYKTFIGDKL
+673 GDLAAYKTFIDKKF
-687 ILKDKDGKEVYG
+687 IFEKDGKPVYG
-699 RTNAQTQYDNLAKV
+699 KTNAETKYDDLAED
-713 VDTYQ
+713 VDGY
-718 TKLNEVAK
+718 KKELNEVAGYE
-726 ANNQEIIQKAG
+726 NQKCLEGALALAG
-737 ELAVDIEGSTFEA
+737 KIGESTFEA
-750 DLEKAKKD
+750 DLEKAKKA
-758 FAYNASDANKK
+758 FAYNASVANKK
-769 HAETVYNATET
+769 YAEGVYNATET
-780 NYNRLYDNG
+780 NYNKLEAA
-789 NGVPGIDAANLDAL
+789 GVPDIDAANLGAL

-817 ASPEDLTGADNAL
+817 ASPEDLTGADTAL
-830 KTLVENC
+830 KTLVDNC
-837 TNFDNNV
+837 TKFDNNV
-844 NAYATLYE
+844 NAYAALYE

-865 KFEEDCYTIDP
+865 KFEGDCYTIDP

-972 KENEAYQGYMD
+972 KENEAYNSYMAQ
-983 KLDALA
+983 LDALA

-1011 NEGEYTDK
+1011 NEKEYTDK

-1044 TAAGWKSEIDKARS
+1044 TAAGWKPAIDKARS

-1103 DAEFNEWV
+1103 DAEFNAWV
-1111 EKKNNDRVVFSQN
+1111 EKQNNDRVVFSQD
-1124 DYNEWTAKIKTEIT
+1124 DYKVWTDKIKTEIT
-1138 DKIEARQQELVDDMN
+1138 DKIEARQQELVDAMN
-1153 TKGREYWT
+1153 TKGSEYWT
-1161 KEYTNRAMPV
+1161 QEYTNRAMPV

-1195 ADLAGTL
+1195 ADLAGTP
-1202 EGEVFENAIA
+1202 EGKVFEEAIA

-1219 GKEKADKADS
+1219 GKENADNAESGVK
-1229 AVENYASQ
+1229 NYALQ

-1252 DYTADQLEAAA
+1252 KYTAKQLEDAA
-1263 KVYLA
+1263 KVHLA
-1268 ALYTDFTEKADDAK
+1268 TLYNDFTVYAAEAK
-1282 TEAGNVGF
+1282 TEAGKADF
-1290 VSDDRKE
+1290 VTEERI
-1297 TAKKAIDNQIKAA
+1297 KKAIADIEAQETAA
-1310 EADYKGIENAFD
+1310 ADAYEGIENAFD
-1322 ALNTQA
+1322 ALRDTQA
-1328 DYFKDY
+1328 DPFKDFA
-1334 SDAIDDILKKLNE
+1334 DAIKNILDKLNE
-1347 ESEANK
+1347 ESEANE
-1353 ASQDLYEYYADKEN
+1353 ASKKLYDDYTLDDGD
-1367 GIIPLL
+1367 GIIPSL
-1373 NIDLDALKAYAASM
+1373 NSDLDALKAYAASM
-1387 AAYSSKQTTDAIAA
+1387 AAYSKTTDAIAA
-1401 AETAVNELATFVDAN
+1401 AEAAVNALAEFVETNKAT
-1416 QAILSEDECKTWAE
+1416 LSKDECKTEAE
-1430 TLNGKADKAIE
+1430 TLKGEADKAIE

-1449 AETGILAGLIKDVRV
+1449 AETEVLAGLIKDVRV
-1464 AFDNAKAMSEP
+1464 AFDNAKAET
-1475 AWDQDKAAVY
+1475 AWAQENAAKY

-1505 DFQTAALKLE
+1505 EFQTAALKLE

-1531 DGTSAANARAELDK
+1531 DGTSADIAKANLDK
-1545 AYNPVK
+1545 EYNTVK
-1551 DNIETS
+1551 GNIETS

-1570 YADKYKD
+1570 YADKYQA
-1577 LSDKLDDIKKRY
+1577 LSDELDSIYKRY
-1589 DGDDAVVVREAN
+1589 HSDDAVVVREAN

-1609 QAALDAL
+1609 QAKLDAL

-1624 QEAKYNIDVANNAS
+1624 QEAKYNKDVAANAS

-1652 ALVAYTQQHKLYDE
+1652 ALLAYTQQHKLYEE
-1666 GNSDNYYWGQ
+1666 GNSDNYYWNQ
-1676 LNNAAWYIAYET
+1676 LNNAAWYIEYET

-1698 AAQPLTPESV
+1698 AAEPLTPASV

-1718 LNNVDYNA
+1718 LNYVDYNA
-1726 HNDVYQIANNAADKA
+1726 HYQVVNIAYNGARTA
-1741 LKNAA
+1741 LENAA
-1746 GALAAA
+1746 GALADAH
-1752 NLVPAD
+1752 LVPAD
-1758 RAKLQ
+1758 RTKLQ
-1763 NDYDTAKLSFTKAIH
+1763 NDYDTAYLNFNKAIQ
-1778 DYDDTYSTLF
+1778 DYNDTYNTLF
-1788 PNGFDWEKLGE
+1788 PNGFDWDKLGE
-1799 YVKAVDTAEQAFNN
+1799 YVKAVDTAEQAFND
-1813 VVTASKAIIDAI
+1813 VVTASQAIIDAI
-1825 GELHFVPGDVELD
+1825 GELHFIPGDVEAD
-1838 NEVSA
+1838 PDHEVSA

-1865 SPRQAYAA
+1865 NPRQAYAA

-1886 VAISNIV
+1886 VAISNII

-2007 AGKLTVGN
+2007 AGNLTVGN

>member
-1 MQKKLL
+1 MQKKIL

-39 EGFELNFGATGNG
+39 EGFKLDFGATGEG
-52 LYAPVGISTVKF
+52 LYAPVGIYTVKF
-64 QKINLYPGTYELN
+64 KEINLYPGTYELN
-77 LGEAKNILVKVV
+77 LGEAKNILVKV
-89 DGADVT
+89 DGA
-95 DVTDVTVGADGI
+95 DVTVGADGI
-107 AKFEIKETK
+107 AEFEIKETK
-116 DVIITLN
+116 DVEITLN
-123 AVNLEI
+123 ADNREI

-134 KADLTVVV
+134 KAELTVIVNETELNSDLT
-142 DEKGLNEKFTEA
+142 TA
-154 LDEAKPVELISL
+154 LGSALPVELTEDNTNQTPQSL
-166 DAATDALKNDN
+166 KDEYADLKKRYDDIAAEIAKIVEPVAIADYGTFELWKGAENCTIGVEIAALKAD
-177 YKNKEAAYKTL
+177 
-188 KTEYDALIA
+188 
-197 EYNRISG
+197 
-204 NIANVDE
+204 
-211 PLDLKNVYGEFKLWL
+211 
-226 AKNDESVIDTDIAS
+226 
-240 LKEKVEAYNTAAESL
+240 VEAYNEKANAENTAVADRNANKEYW
-255 NTDVKGINEMMDYYN
+255 D
-270 RVQNLVNAYESKL
+270 RQNNQIKAYESKIDPYAAE
-283 TKDDNN
+283 TDEFVK
-289 SDANYK
+289 ARTQ
-295 GVEDKFIEARIA
+295 EALDVVNGMI
-307 DELKIVED
+307 
-315 KIAQIRAKL
+315 AKL
-324 DKEYAAGTLKDP
+324 NAELEAKKDFAEKFETPEGCDYSKVMAAFGELEAAK
-336 QKDKEN
+336 
-342 GFKYPDGCER
+342 
-352 DEILADIANIA
+352 
-363 TAYNTA
+363 NTA

-376 EKYVAEMKKFTE
+376 ENYVAEMKKFTE

-438 TAADAA
+438 TAADAT
-444 NEEINEAALNGKIS
+444 NEEINEAALNAKIS
-458 ALTDA
+458 ALTAA
-463 ATKMTTVKTNFE
+463 ATEMTTVKTNFE

-483 AYDAYKAQVGSDD
+483 AYGTYETTLGSKQ
-496 PLSGLKASYAE
+496 PVSGLLGSYEE
-507 AKATDVPDGQV
+507 AKATKVPDGQDE
-518 AEYNRLT
+518 EYGKLT
-525 AAVEKA
+525 AAVEGA
-531 FGDLEE
+531 FGDLEK

-543 GTDLSTAAN
+543 GIDLSTTDN
-552 QEKYS
+552 QTEYNRL
-557 EVFVKAVVDAI
+557 VKAVEDAI

-580 WNKLATDLDANVSE
+580 WNKLVADLNTNDGK
-594 IETLS
+594 IKTLS

-608 KDKGVTIDLS
+608 KDKEVTIDLY
-618 SKFDQTIA
+618 SKFKPTID
-626 NIQASINQLKDGDD
+626 NIQASIEQLKPGDD
-640 TSEIKKA
+640 ASEIETA
-647 IETMLET
+647 IEDVLK
-654 AKNIDNAFRKAF
+654 AANALDDAFREAF
-666 DAYIGFK
+666 DAYIGF
-673 GDLAAYKTFIGDKL
+673 GGALAAYKTFIDNKF
-687 ILKDKDGKEVYG
+687 IFEKDGKPVYG
-699 RTNAQTQYDNLAKV
+699 KTNAETKYDDLAKV
-713 VDTYQ
+713 VDGY
-718 TKLNEVAK
+718 KKELNEVAGFE
-726 ANNQEIIQKAG
+726 NQKCLEGALALADKIG
-737 ELAVDIEGSTFEA
+737 ESTFEA

-758 FAYNASDANKK
+758 FAYNASVANKNY
-769 HAETVYNATET
+769 AQGVYNATET
-780 NYNRLYDNG
+780 NYNKLEAA
-789 NGVPGIDAANLDAL
+789 GVPDIDAANLGAL

-817 ASPEDLTGADNAL
+817 ASPEDLTGADRAL
-830 KTLVENC
+830 KTLVDNC
-837 TNFDNNV
+837 TKFDNNV
-844 NAYATLYE
+844 NAYAALYE

-865 KFEEDCYTIDP
+865 KFEGDCYTIDP

-972 KENEAYQGYMD
+972 KENEAYNSYMAQ
-983 KLDALA
+983 LDALA

-1011 NEGEYTDK
+1011 NEKEYTDK

-1044 TAAGWKSEIDKARS
+1044 TAAGWKPAIDKARS

-1111 EKKNNDRVVFSQN
+1111 EEQNNDRVVFSQD
-1124 DYNEWTAKIKTEIT
+1124 DYKVWT
-1138 DKIEARQQELVDDMN
+1138 DKIEAIETEIANREQALVVAMN
-1153 TKGREYWT
+1153 TKGGEYWT
-1161 KEYTNRAMPV
+1161 KEYTNRASLV
-1171 YAGMMAALTNAG
+1171 YDEMKGALLLAG
-1183 MATVDD
+1183 MATEKDGVVT
-1189 EGAHLS
+1189 LS
-1195 ADLAGTL
+1195 ADLAGTST
-1202 EGEVFENAIA
+1202 GKVFEDAIA
-1212 ALPAAEI
+1212 AMPKAIDDKA
-1219 GKEKADKADS
+1219 KADNADP

-1237 IGFAMDAIADELDKI
+1237 IGLAMDAIADELDKI
-1252 DYTADQLEAAA
+1252 KYTADQLEAAA
-1263 KVYLA
+1263 KVHLA
-1268 ALYTDFTEKADDAK
+1268 TLYNDFTGYATEAK
-1282 TEAGNVGF
+1282 TEAGKADF
-1290 VSDDRKE
+1290 VTEERIEKAIADIEAQE
-1297 TAKKAIDNQIKAA
+1297 TAAA
-1310 EADYKGIENAFD
+1310 DAYEGIENAFD
-1322 ALNTQA
+1322 ALRYTQA
-1328 DYFKDY
+1328 DPFKDFA
-1334 SDAIDDILKKLNE
+1334 DAIKNILDKLNE
-1347 ESEANK
+1347 ESEANE
-1353 ASQDLYEYYADKEN
+1353 ASKKLYDDYTLDDGD
-1367 GIIPLL
+1367 GIIPSL
-1373 NIDLDALKAYAASM
+1373 NSDLDALKAYAASM
-1387 AAYSSKQTTDAIAA
+1387 AAYSKTTDAIAA
-1401 AETAVNELATFVDAN
+1401 AEAAVNALAEFVETNKAT
-1416 QAILSEDECKTWAE
+1416 LSKDECKTEAE
-1430 TLNGKADKAIE
+1430 TLKGEADKAIE

-1449 AETGILAGLIKDVRV
+1449 AETEVLAGLIKDVRV
-1464 AFDNAKAMSEP
+1464 AFDNAKAET
-1475 AWDQDKAAVY
+1475 AWAQENAAKY

-1505 DFQTAALKLE
+1505 EFQTAALKLE

-1551 DNIETS
+1551 GNIETS
-1557 DDMEGFEEEVQTE
+1557 DDMEGFEEEVKSE
-1570 YADKYKD
+1570 YAGKYQA
-1577 LSDKLDDIKKRY
+1577 LSEKLEDIKKRY
-1589 DGDDAVVVREAN
+1589 DVDDAVVVREAN

-1609 QAALDAL
+1609 QAELDAL

-1624 QEAKYNIDVANNAS
+1624 QEAKYNKDVAANAS

-1652 ALVAYTQQHKLYDE
+1652 ALLAYTQQHELYEE

-1676 LNNAAWYIAYET
+1676 LNNAAWYIEYET

-1698 AAQPLTPESV
+1698 AAEPLTPASV

-1718 LNNVDYNA
+1718 LNYVDYNA
-1726 HNDVYQIANNAADKA
+1726 HYQVVNIAYSGA
-1741 LKNAA
+1741 LTALDNAA
-1746 GALAAA
+1746 GALADAH
-1752 NLVPAD
+1752 LVPAD
-1758 RAKLQ
+1758 RTKLQ
-1763 NDYDTAKLSFTKAIH
+1763 NDYDTAYLNFNKAIQ
-1778 DYDDTYSTLF
+1778 DYNDTYNTLF
-1788 PNGFDWEKLGE
+1788 PNNYFDWDKLGE
-1799 YVKAVDTAEQAFNN
+1799 YVKAVDTAEQAFND
-1813 VVTASKAIIDAI
+1813 VVTASQAIIDAI
-1825 GELHFVPGDVELD
+1825 GELHFIPGDVEAD
-1838 NEVSA
+1838 PDHEVSA

-1865 SPRQAYAA
+1865 NPRQAYAA

-1886 VAISNIV
+1886 VAISNII

-2007 AGKLTVGN
+2007 AGNLTVGN

>member
-14 VATAAVANTTVSDF
+14 VATAAVANTAVSDF
-28 NPNEATTDATQ
+28 NPNEASTDATQ
-39 EGFELNFGATGNG
+39 EGFKLDFGADGVG
-52 LYAPVGISTVKF
+52 LYAPVGIYTVKF
-64 QKINLYPGTYELN
+64 QKIQLYPGDYELN
-77 LGEAKNILVKVV
+77 LGTAENILVKV
-89 DGADVT
+89 DGA
-95 DVTDVTVGADGI
+95 DVTVGADGI
-107 AKFEIKETK
+107 AEFEIKETK
-116 DVIITLN
+116 DVEITLN
-123 AVNLEI
+123 ADNREI

-134 KADLTVVV
+134 KADLTLLVN
-142 DEKGLNEKFTEA
+142 EAYLNSKLTTA
-154 LDEAKPVELISL
+154 LGSALPVELTEDNTNQTPQSL
-166 DAATDALKNDN
+166 KDEYADLKKRYDDIAAEIAKIVEPVAIADYGTFELWKGAENCTIGVEIAALKAD
-177 YKNKEAAYKTL
+177 
-188 KTEYDALIA
+188 
-197 EYNRISG
+197 
-204 NIANVDE
+204 
-211 PLDLKNVYGEFKLWL
+211 
-226 AKNDESVIDTDIAS
+226 
-240 LKEKVEAYNTAAESL
+240 VEAYNEKANAE
-255 NTDVKGINEMMDYYN
+255 
-270 RVQNLVNAYESKL
+270 
-283 TKDDNN
+283 
-289 SDANYK
+289 
-295 GVEDKFIEARIA
+295 
-307 DELKIVED
+307 
-315 KIAQIRAKL
+315 
-324 DKEYAAGTLKDP
+324 
-336 QKDKEN
+336 
-342 GFKYPDGCER
+342 
-352 DEILADIANIA
+352 
-363 TAYNTA
+363 NTA
-369 VADKDAY
+369 VADRNANKEYWDRQNNQIKAYESKIDPYAAETDEFVKARTQEALDVVNGMIAKLNAELEAKKDFAEKFETPEGCDYSKVMAAFGELEAAKNIAVADKAAY

-444 NEEINEAALNGKIS
+444 NEEINEAALNAKIS
-458 ALTDA
+458 ALTAA
-463 ATKMTTVKTNFE
+463 ATEMTTVKTNFE

-483 AYDAYKAQVGSDD
+483 AYGTYETTLGSKQ
-496 PLSGLKASYAE
+496 PVSGLLGSYEE
-507 AKATDVPDGQV
+507 AKATKIPDGQDE
-518 AEYNRLT
+518 EYGKLT
-525 AAVEKA
+525 AAVEDA
-531 FGDLEE
+531 FGDLEK

-543 GTDLSTAAN
+543 GIDLSTTDN
-552 QEKYS
+552 QTEYNRL
-557 EVFVKAVVDAI
+557 VKAVEDAI

-580 WNKLATDLDANVSE
+580 WNKLVADLNTNDGK
-594 IETLS
+594 IKTLS

-608 KDKGVTIDLS
+608 KDKEVTIDLY
-618 SKFDQTIA
+618 SKFKPTID
-626 NIQASINQLKDGDD
+626 NIQASIEQLKPGDD
-640 TSEIKKA
+640 ASEIETA
-647 IETMLET
+647 IEDVLK
-654 AKNIDNAFRKAF
+654 AANALDDAFREAF
-666 DAYIGFK
+666 DAYIGFS
-673 GDLAAYKTFIGDKL
+673 GDLAAYKTFIDNKF
-687 ILKDKDGKEVYG
+687 IFEKDGKPVYG
-699 RTNAQTQYDNLAKV
+699 KTNAETKYDDLAKV
-713 VDTYQ
+713 VDGY
-718 TKLNEVAK
+718 KKELNEVAGFE
-726 ANNQEIIQKAG
+726 NQKCLEGALALADKIG
-737 ELAVDIEGSTFEA
+737 ESTFEA

-758 FAYNASDANKK
+758 FAYNASVANKNY
-769 HAETVYNATET
+769 AQGVYNATET
-780 NYNRLYDNG
+780 NYNKLEAA
-789 NGVPGIDAANLDAL
+789 GVPDIDAANLGAL

-817 ASPEDLTGADNAL
+817 ASPEDLTGADRAL
-830 KTLVENC
+830 KTLVDNC
-837 TNFDNNV
+837 TKFDNNV
-844 NAYATLYE
+844 NAYAALYE

-865 KFEEDCYTIDP
+865 KFEGDCYTIDP

-972 KENEAYQGYMD
+972 KENEAYNSYMAQ
-983 KLDALA
+983 LDALA

-1011 NEGEYTDK
+1011 NEKEYTDK

-1044 TAAGWKSEIDKARS
+1044 TAAGWKPAIDKARS

-1103 DAEFNEWV
+1103 DAEFNAWV
-1111 EKKNNDRVVFSQN
+1111 EKQNNDRVVFSQD
-1124 DYNEWTAKIKTEIT
+1124 DYKVWTDKIKTEIT
-1138 DKIEARQQELVDDMN
+1138 DKIEARQQELVDAMN
-1153 TKGREYWT
+1153 TKGSEYWT
-1161 KEYTNRAMPV
+1161 QEYTNRASLV
-1171 YAGMMAALTNAG
+1171 YDEMKGALLLAG
-1183 MATVDD
+1183 MATEKDGVVT
-1189 EGAHLS
+1189 LS
-1195 ADLAGTL
+1195 ADLAGTST
-1202 EGEVFENAIA
+1202 GKVFEDAIA
-1212 ALPAAEI
+1212 AMPKAIDDKA
-1219 GKEKADKADS
+1219 KADNADP

-1237 IGFAMDAIADELDKI
+1237 IGLAMDAIADELDKI
-1252 DYTADQLEAAA
+1252 KYTADQLEAAA
-1263 KVYLA
+1263 KVHLA
-1268 ALYTDFTEKADDAK
+1268 TLYNDFTGYATEAK
-1282 TEAGNVGF
+1282 TEAGKADF
-1290 VSDDRKE
+1290 VTEERIEKAIADIEAQE
-1297 TAKKAIDNQIKAA
+1297 TAAA
-1310 EADYKGIENAFD
+1310 DAYEGIENAFD
-1322 ALNTQA
+1322 ALRYTQA
-1328 DYFKDY
+1328 DPFKDFA
-1334 SDAIDDILKKLNE
+1334 DAIKNILDKLNE
-1347 ESEANK
+1347 ESEANE
-1353 ASQDLYEYYADKEN
+1353 ASKKLYDDYTLDDGD
-1367 GIIPLL
+1367 GIIPSL
-1373 NIDLDALKAYAASM
+1373 NSDLDALKAYAASM
-1387 AAYSSKQTTDAIAA
+1387 AAYSKTTDAIAA
-1401 AETAVNELATFVDAN
+1401 AEAAVNALAEFVETNKAT
-1416 QAILSEDECKTWAE
+1416 LSKDECKTEAE
-1430 TLNGKADKAIE
+1430 TLKGEADKAIE

-1449 AETGILAGLIKDVRV
+1449 AETEVLAGLIKDVRV
-1464 AFDNAKAMSEP
+1464 AFDNAKAET
-1475 AWDQDKAAVY
+1475 AWAQENAAKY

-1505 DFQTAALKLE
+1505 EFQTAALKLE

-1531 DGTSAANARAELDK
+1531 DGTSADIAKANLDK
-1545 AYNPVK
+1545 EYNTVK
-1551 DNIETS
+1551 GNIETS

-1570 YADKYKD
+1570 YADKYQA
-1577 LSDKLDDIKKRY
+1577 LSDELDSIYKRY
-1589 DGDDAVVVREAN
+1589 HSDDAVVVREAN

-1609 QAALDAL
+1609 QAKLDAL

-1624 QEAKYNIDVANNAS
+1624 QEAKYNKDVAANAS

-1652 ALVAYTQQHKLYDE
+1652 ALLAYTQQHKLYEE
-1666 GNSDNYYWGQ
+1666 GNSDNYYWNQ
-1676 LNNAAWYIAYET
+1676 LNNAAWYIEYET

-1698 AAQPLTPESV
+1698 AAEPLTPASV

-1718 LNNVDYNA
+1718 LNYVDYNA
-1726 HNDVYQIANNAADKA
+1726 HYQVVNIAYNGARTA
-1741 LKNAA
+1741 LENAA
-1746 GALAAA
+1746 GALADAH
-1752 NLVPAD
+1752 LVPAD
-1758 RAKLQ
+1758 RTKLQ
-1763 NDYDTAKLSFTKAIH
+1763 NDYDTAYLNFNKAIQ
-1778 DYDDTYSTLF
+1778 DYNDTYNTLF
-1788 PNGFDWEKLGE
+1788 PNGFDWDKLGE
-1799 YVKAVDTAEQAFNN
+1799 YVKAVDTAEQAFND
-1813 VVTASKAIIDAI
+1813 VVTASQAIIDAI
-1825 GELHFVPGDVELD
+1825 GELHFIPGDVEAD
-1838 NEVSA
+1838 PDHEVSA

-1865 SPRQAYAA
+1865 NPRQAYAA

-1886 VAISNIV
+1886 VAISNII

-2007 AGKLTVGN
+2007 AGNLTVGN

>member
-14 VATAAVANTTVSDF
+14 VATAAMADTIVSDF
-28 NPNEATTDATQ
+28 DPNEATTDATQ
-39 EGFELNFGATGNG
+39 DGFELNFDEGGKG
-52 LYAPVGISTVKF
+52 LYAPVGIYTVKF
-64 QKINLYPGTYELN
+64 KEINLYPGTYELN
-77 LGEAKNILVKVV
+77 LGKAKNILVKV
-89 DGADVT
+89 DGA
-95 DVTDVTVGADGI
+95 DVTVGADGI
-107 AKFEIKETK
+107 AEFEIKETK
-116 DVIITLN
+116 DVEITLN
-123 AVNLEI
+123 ADNREI
-129 AFSCT
+129 AFECT
-134 KADLTVVV
+134 KAELTVIV

-197 EYNRISG
+197 EYDRISD
-204 NIANVDE
+204 NIAKVDE

-226 AKNDESVIDTDIAS
+226 AKKGESVIDTDIAS

-255 NTDVKGINEMMDYYN
+255 NNDVKGINEMMDYYN

-295 GVEDKFIEARIA
+295 SVEDKFIEARIA

-336 QKDKEN
+336 QKDKED

-352 DEILADIANIA
+352 DEILSDIANIA

-444 NEEINEAALNGKIS
+444 NEEINEAALNAKIS
-458 ALTDA
+458 ALTAA
-463 ATKMTTVKTNFE
+463 ATEMTTVKTNFE

-483 AYDAYKAQVGSDD
+483 AYGTYETTLGSKQ
-496 PLSGLKASYAE
+496 PVSGLLGSYEE
-507 AKATDVPDGQV
+507 AKATKIPDGQDE
-518 AEYNRLT
+518 EYGKLT
-525 AAVEKA
+525 AAVEDA
-531 FGDLEE
+531 FGDLEK

-543 GTDLSTAAN
+543 GIDLSTTDN
-552 QEKYS
+552 QTEYNRL
-557 EVFVKAVVDAI
+557 VKAVEDAI

-580 WNKLATDLDANVSE
+580 WNKLVADLNTNDGK
-594 IETLS
+594 IKTLS

-608 KDKGVTIDLS
+608 KDKEVTIDLY
-618 SKFDQTIA
+618 SKFKPTID
-626 NIQASINQLKDGDD
+626 NIQASIEQLKPGDD
-640 TSEIKKA
+640 ASEIETA
-647 IETMLET
+647 IEDVLK
-654 AKNIDNAFRKAF
+654 AANALDDAFREAF
-666 DAYIGFK
+666 DAYIGFS
-673 GDLAAYKTFIGDKL
+673 GDLAAYKTFIDNKF
-687 ILKDKDGKEVYG
+687 IFEKDGKPVYG
-699 RTNAQTQYDNLAKV
+699 KTNAETKYDDLAKV
-713 VDTYQ
+713 VDGY
-718 TKLNEVAK
+718 KKELNEVAGFE
-726 ANNQEIIQKAG
+726 NQKCLEGALALADKIG
-737 ELAVDIEGSTFEA
+737 ESTFEA

-758 FAYNASDANKK
+758 FAYNASVANKNY
-769 HAETVYNATET
+769 AQGVYNATET
-780 NYNRLYDNG
+780 NYNRLEAA
-789 NGVPGIDAANLDAL
+789 GVPDIDAANLGAL

-817 ASPEDLTGADNAL
+817 ASPEDLTGADTAL
-830 KTLVENC
+830 KTLVDNC
-837 TNFDNNV
+837 TKFDNNV
-844 NAYATLYE
+844 NAYAALYE

-865 KFEEDCYTIDP
+865 KFEGDCYTIDP

-972 KENEAYQGYMD
+972 KENEAYNSYMAQ
-983 KLDALA
+983 LDALA

-1071 WDIDNEGYH
+1071 WDIDNKGYH
-1080 DFVKDVLAEY
+1080 KFVEDVLAEY

-1111 EKKNNDRVVFSQN
+1111 EEQNNDRVVFSQG
-1124 DYNEWTAKIKTEIT
+1124 DYQKWTDKIKTEIT
-1138 DKIEARQQELVDDMN
+1138 DKIEARQQELVVAMN
-1153 TKGREYWT
+1153 TKGGEYWT
-1161 KEYTNRAMPV
+1161 KEYTNRASLV
-1171 YAGMMAALTNAG
+1171 YDEMKGALLLAG
-1183 MATVDD
+1183 MATEKDGVVT
-1189 EGAHLS
+1189 LS
-1195 ADLAGTL
+1195 ADLAGTST
-1202 EGEVFENAIA
+1202 GKVFEDAIA
-1212 ALPAAEI
+1212 AMPKAIDDKA
-1219 GKEKADKADS
+1219 KADNADP

-1237 IGFAMDAIADELDKI
+1237 IGLAMDAIADELDKI
-1252 DYTADQLEAAA
+1252 KYTADQLEAAA
-1263 KVYLA
+1263 KVHLA
-1268 ALYTDFTEKADDAK
+1268 TLYNDFTGYATEAK
-1282 TEAGNVGF
+1282 TEAGKADF
-1290 VSDDRKE
+1290 VTEERIEKAIADIEAQE
-1297 TAKKAIDNQIKAA
+1297 TAAA
-1310 EADYKGIENAFD
+1310 DAYEGIENAFD
-1322 ALNTQA
+1322 ALRYTQA
-1328 DYFKDY
+1328 DPFKDFA
-1334 SDAIDDILKKLNE
+1334 DAIKNILDKLNE
-1347 ESEANK
+1347 ESEANE
-1353 ASQDLYEYYADKEN
+1353 ASKKLYDDYTLDDGD
-1367 GIIPLL
+1367 GIIPSL
-1373 NIDLDALKAYAASM
+1373 NSDLDALKAYAASM
-1387 AAYSSKQTTDAIAA
+1387 AAYSKTTDAIAA
-1401 AETAVNELATFVDAN
+1401 AEAAVNALAEFVETNKAT
-1416 QAILSEDECKTWAE
+1416 LSKDECKTEAE
-1430 TLNGKADKAIE
+1430 TLKGEADKAIE

-1449 AETGILAGLIKDVRV
+1449 AETEVLAGLIKDVRV
-1464 AFDNAKAMSEP
+1464 AFDNAKAET
-1475 AWDQDKAAVY
+1475 AWAQENAAKY

-1505 DFQTAALKLE
+1505 EFQTAALKLE

-1531 DGTSAANARAELDK
+1531 DGTSADIAKANLDK
-1545 AYNPVK
+1545 EYNTVK
-1551 DNIETS
+1551 GNIETS

-1570 YADKYKD
+1570 YADKYQA
-1577 LSDKLDDIKKRY
+1577 LSDELDSIYKRY
-1589 DGDDAVVVREAN
+1589 HSDDAVVVREAN

-1609 QAALDAL
+1609 QAKLDAL

-1624 QEAKYNIDVANNAS
+1624 QEAKYNKDVAANAS

-1652 ALVAYTQQHKLYDE
+1652 ALLAYTQQHKLYEE
-1666 GNSDNYYWGQ
+1666 GNSDNYYWNQ
-1676 LNNAAWYIAYET
+1676 LNNAAWYIEYET

-1698 AAQPLTPESV
+1698 AAEPLTPASV

-1718 LNNVDYNA
+1718 LNYVDYNA
-1726 HNDVYQIANNAADKA
+1726 HYQVVNIAYNGARTA
-1741 LKNAA
+1741 LENAA
-1746 GALAAA
+1746 GALADAH
-1752 NLVPAD
+1752 LVPAD
-1758 RAKLQ
+1758 RTKLQ
-1763 NDYDTAKLSFTKAIH
+1763 NDYDTAYLNFNKAIQ
-1778 DYDDTYSTLF
+1778 DYKDTYNTLF
-1788 PNGFDWEKLGE
+1788 PNGFDWDKLGE
-1799 YVKAVDTAEQAFNN
+1799 YVKAVDTAEQAFND
-1813 VVTASKAIIDAI
+1813 VVTASQAIIDAI
-1825 GELHFVPGDVELD
+1825 GELHFIPGDVEAD
-1838 NEVSA
+1838 PDHEVSA

-1865 SPRQAYAA
+1865 NPRQAYAA

-1886 VAISNIV
+1886 VAISNII

-2007 AGKLTVGN
+2007 AGNLTVGN

>member
-1 MQKKLL
+1 MQKKIL

-14 VATAAVANTTVSDF
+14 AATAAVANTTVPGF
-28 NPNEATTDATQ
+28 PTEASADATQ
-39 EGFELNFGATGNG
+39 EGFVLDFKNG
-52 LYAPVGISTVKF
+52 GGLVAPVGIYTVKF
-64 QKINLYPGTYELN
+64 EKIQLYPGDYELN
-77 LGEAKNILVKVV
+77 LGDAKNILVKV
-89 DGADVT
+89 DGADS
-95 DVTDVTVGADGI
+95 DVTFEGGI
-107 AKFEIKETK
+107 ARFHIGETQ
-116 DVIITLN
+116 DVEITLN
-123 AVNLEI
+123 ADNREV

-134 KADLTVVV
+134 KAELTVIVNESELNSKLTEDLAKALPV
-142 DEKGLNEKFTEA
+142 KLTEDNTNQTPQSLKDEYTDLKDRYDA
-154 LDEAKPVELISL
+154 IEAKIAKIVEHVAIADYGAFELWKGADKCTIGVEI
-166 DAATDALKNDN
+166 AALKAD
-177 YKNKEAAYKTL
+177 
-188 KTEYDALIA
+188 
-197 EYNRISG
+197 
-204 NIANVDE
+204 
-211 PLDLKNVYGEFKLWL
+211 
-226 AKNDESVIDTDIAS
+226 
-240 LKEKVEAYNTAAESL
+240 VEAYNEKANAE
-255 NTDVKGINEMMDYYN
+255 NIAVDKRNENKAEWDKQSN
-270 RVQNLVNAYESKL
+270 QIKAYENKVAPYVAETDEFVKARTQEAL
-283 TKDDNN
+283 EVVNGMIAELNAELETTKDF
-289 SDANYK
+289 AEKFETPK
-295 GVEDKFIEARIA
+295 GCTYDKVMAAFGELEA
-307 DELKIVED
+307 
-315 KIAQIRAKL
+315 AK
-324 DKEYAAGTLKDP
+324 
-336 QKDKEN
+336 
-342 GFKYPDGCER
+342 
-352 DEILADIANIA
+352 
-363 TAYNTA
+363 NTA
-369 VADKDAY
+369 VADKAAY

-396 LNLPADVDGKEGDA
+396 LNIPADVDGKEGDA
-410 FLTTRRNATAEATK
+410 FMTTRRNATAEATK

-444 NEEINEAALNGKIS
+444 NEEINETALNEKIS
-458 ALTDA
+458 ALTAA
-463 ATKMTTVKTNFE
+463 ATEMTTVKTNFE

-483 AYDAYKAQVGSDD
+483 AYGTYKTALGSKQ
-496 PLSGLKASYAE
+496 PVSGLLGSYEE
-507 AKATDVPDGQV
+507 AKATKVPAGQD
-518 AEYNRLT
+518 AKYQELT
-525 AAVEKA
+525 NAVNDAFDALEK
-531 FGDLEE
+531 
-537 FVTTHY
+537 FVTDHY
-543 GTDLSTAAN
+543 GTDLSTTDN
-552 QEKYS
+552 QTEYNRL
-557 EVFVKAVVDAI
+557 VKAVEDAI
-568 SALKTN
+568 STLKAD

-580 WNKLATDLDANVSE
+580 WNKLVADLNTNDGKIKE
-594 IETLS
+594 LS
-599 NALKTYVES
+599 DKLTTYVAS
-608 KDKGVTIDLS
+608 KDKEVTIDLY
-618 SKFDQTIA
+618 SKFKPTID
-626 NIQASINQLKDGDD
+626 NIQASIDQLKDGDD
-640 TSEIKKA
+640 TSEIVTAIGDVLKA
-647 IETMLET
+647 ANDLNT
-654 AKNIDNAFRKAF
+654 AFRDAV
-666 DAYIGFK
+666 DAYAGFS
-673 GDLAAYKTFIGDKL
+673 GDLAAYKTFIDKKF
-687 ILKDKDGKEVYG
+687 IFEKDGKPVYG
-699 RTNAQTQYDNLAKV
+699 KTNAETKYDDLAKV
-713 VDTYQ
+713 VDGY
-718 TKLNEVAK
+718 KKELNEVAK
-726 ANNQEIIQKAG
+726 LENQKCLEGALALADKIG
-737 ELAVDIEGSTFEA
+737 ESTFEA

-758 FAYNASDANKK
+758 FAYNASVANKE
-769 HAETVYNATET
+769 HAEGVYSATET
-780 NYNRLYDNG
+780 NYKNLDAA
-789 NGVPGIDAANLDAL
+789 GVPDIAAANLNAL

-817 ASPEDLTGADNAL
+817 ASPEDLTGADTAL
-830 KTLVENC
+830 KTLVDNC
-837 TNFDNNV
+837 TKFDNNV
-844 NAYATLYE
+844 NAYAALYE

-865 KFEEDCYTIDP
+865 KFEGDCYTIDP

-972 KENEAYQGYMD
+972 KENEAYNSYMAQ
-983 KLDALA
+983 LDALA

-1011 NEGEYTDK
+1011 NEKEYTDK

-1044 TAAGWKSEIDKARS
+1044 TAAGWKPAIDKARS

-1103 DAEFNEWV
+1103 DAEFNAWV
-1111 EKKNNDRVVFSQN
+1111 EKQNNDRVVFSQD
-1124 DYNEWTAKIKTEIT
+1124 DYKVWT
-1138 DKIEARQQELVDDMN
+1138 DKIEAIETEIANREQALVVAMN
-1153 TKGREYWT
+1153 TKGGEYWT
-1161 KEYTNRAMPV
+1161 KEYTNRASLV
-1171 YAGMMAALTNAG
+1171 YDEMKGALILAG
-1183 MATVDD
+1183 MATEKDGVVT
-1189 EGAHLS
+1189 LS
-1195 ADLAGTL
+1195 ADLAGTPT
-1202 EGEVFENAIA
+1202 GKVFEDAIA
-1212 ALPAAEI
+1212 AMPKAI
-1219 GKEKADKADS
+1219 ADKAKADNAGS

-1237 IGFAMDAIADELDKI
+1237 IGLAMDAIADELDKI
-1252 DYTADQLEAAA
+1252 KYTAKQLEDAA
-1263 KVYLA
+1263 KVHLA
-1268 ALYTDFTEKADDAK
+1268 TLYKDFTDYATEAK
-1282 TEAGNVGF
+1282 TEAGKADF
-1290 VSDDRKE
+1290 VTEERIEKAIADIEAQE
-1297 TAKKAIDNQIKAA
+1297 TAAA
-1310 EADYKGIENAFD
+1310 EDYKGIENAFD
-1322 ALNTQA
+1322 ALRYTQA
-1328 DYFKDY
+1328 DPFKDFA
-1334 SDAIDDILKKLNE
+1334 DAIKNILDKLNE
-1347 ESEANK
+1347 ESEANE
-1353 ASQDLYEYYADKEN
+1353 ASKKLYDDYTLDDGD
-1367 GIIPLL
+1367 GIIPSL
-1373 NIDLDALKAYAASM
+1373 NSDLDALKAYAASM
-1387 AAYSSKQTTDAIAA
+1387 AAYSKTTDAIAA
-1401 AETAVNELATFVDAN
+1401 AEAAVNDLAEFVETNKAT
-1416 QAILSEDECKTWAE
+1416 LSKDECKTEAE
-1430 TLNGKADKAIE
+1430 TLKGEADKAIE

-1449 AETGILAGLIKDVRV
+1449 AETEVLAGLIKDVRV
-1464 AFDNAKAMSEP
+1464 AFDNAKAET
-1475 AWDQDKAAVY
+1475 AWAQENAAEY

-1531 DGTSAANARAELDK
+1531 DGTSADLAKANLDK
-1545 AYNPVK
+1545 EYNTVK
-1551 DNIETS
+1551 GNIETS
-1557 DDMEGFEEEVQTE
+1557 DDMEGFEEEVKSE
-1570 YADKYKD
+1570 YAGKYQA
-1577 LSDKLDDIKKRY
+1577 LSEKLEDIKKRY
-1589 DGDDAVVVREAN
+1589 DVDDAVVVREAN

-1609 QAALDAL
+1609 QAELDAL

-1624 QEAKYNIDVANNAS
+1624 QKAKYNKDVAANAS

-1652 ALVAYTQQHKLYDE
+1652 ALLAYTQQHKLYEE
-1666 GNSDNYYWGQ
+1666 GNSDNYYWNQ
-1676 LNNAAWYIAYET
+1676 LNNAASYIAYET

-1698 AAQPLTPESV
+1698 ALTPESV

-1718 LNNVDYNA
+1718 LNYVDYNA
-1726 HNDVYQIANNAADKA
+1726 HYQVVNIAYSGA
-1741 LKNAA
+1741 LTALDNAA
-1746 GALAAA
+1746 GALADAH
-1752 NLVPAD
+1752 LVPTD

-1763 NDYDTAKLSFTKAIH
+1763 NDYDTAYLNFNKAIQ
-1778 DYDDTYSTLF
+1778 DYNDTYNTLF
-1788 PNGFDWEKLGE
+1788 PNNYFDWEKLGE
-1799 YVKAVDTAEQAFNN
+1799 YVKAVDTAEQAFND
-1813 VVTASKAIIDAI
+1813 VVTASQAIIDAI
-1825 GELHFVPGDVELD
+1825 GELHFVPGDVEAD
-1838 NEVSA
+1838 PDHEVSA

-1865 SPRQAYAA
+1865 NPRQAYAA

-1886 VAISNIV
+1886 VAISNII

-2007 AGKLTVGN
+2007 AGNLTVGN

>member
-39 EGFELNFGATGNG
+39 EGFKLDFGATGEG
-52 LYAPVGISTVKF
+52 LYAPVGIYTVKF
-64 QKINLYPGTYELN
+64 KEINLYPGTYELN
-77 LGEAKNILVKVV
+77 LGEAKNILVKV
-89 DGADVT
+89 DGA
-95 DVTDVTVGADGI
+95 DVTVGADGI
-107 AKFEIKETK
+107 AEFEIKETK
-116 DVIITLN
+116 DVEITLN
-123 AVNLEI
+123 ADNREI

-134 KADLTVVV
+134 KAELTVIV

-204 NIANVDE
+204 NIAKVDE

-226 AKNDESVIDTDIAS
+226 AKHGESVIDTDIAS

-255 NTDVKGINEMMDYYN
+255 NNDIKGINEMMAYYN

-324 DKEYAAGTLKDP
+324 DKEYAAGTLKEP
-336 QKDKEN
+336 
-342 GFKYPDGCER
+342 FVYPDGCER
-352 DEILADIANIA
+352 DEIMADIANIA

-369 VADKDAY
+369 VADKAAY
-376 EKYVAEMKKFTE
+376 ENYVAEMKKFTE

-444 NEEINEAALNGKIS
+444 NEEINEAALNAKIS
-458 ALTDA
+458 ALTAA
-463 ATKMTTVKTNFE
+463 ATEMTTVKTNFE

-483 AYDAYKAQVGSDD
+483 AYDVYKAKVGSDD
-496 PLSGLKASYAE
+496 PLSGLKASYAD
-507 AKATDVPDGQV
+507 AKATNVPDGQD
-518 AEYNRLT
+518 EKYQELT
-525 AAVEKA
+525 AAVEDA
-531 FGDLEE
+531 FGDLEK

-543 GTDLSTAAN
+543 GIDLSTTDN
-552 QEKYS
+552 QTEYNRL
-557 EVFVKAVVDAI
+557 VKAVEDAI

-580 WNKLATDLDANVSE
+580 WNKLVADLNTNDGK
-594 IETLS
+594 IKTLS

-608 KDKGVTIDLS
+608 KDKEVTIDLY
-618 SKFDQTIA
+618 SKFKPTID
-626 NIQASINQLKDGDD
+626 NIQASIEQLKPGDD
-640 TSEIKKA
+640 ASEIETA
-647 IETMLET
+647 IEDVLK
-654 AKNIDNAFRKAF
+654 AANALDDAFREAF
-666 DAYIGFK
+666 DAYIGFS
-673 GDLAAYKTFIGDKL
+673 GDLEAYKTFIDKKFIFENDGKPVYGKTNAETKYDKL
-687 ILKDKDGKEVYG
+687 AEAVKGYKDE
-699 RTNAQTQYDNLAKV
+699 
-713 VDTYQ
+713 
-718 TKLNEVAK
+718 LNNVAK
-726 ANNQEIIQKAG
+726 ADNQECLDGAVALAEKIG
-737 ELAVDIEGSTFEA
+737 ESTFEA
-750 DLEKAKKD
+750 DLKEAKKD
-758 FAYNASDANKK
+758 FAYNASVANKEY
-769 HAETVYNATET
+769 AEGVYNATEA
-780 NYNRLYDNG
+780 NYNKLAEA
-789 NGVPGIDAANLDAL
+789 GVPDIDVANLGAL
-803 TTEKDNAVAKVTED
+803 TTEKDAAVAMVTET
-817 ASPEDLTGADNAL
+817 ASLEDLTEADKAL
-830 KTLVENC
+830 KTLVDNC
-837 TNFDNNV
+837 TTFDSNV
-844 NAYATLYE
+844 NAYAGLYE
-852 VVKDVPTDIEEAL
+852 IVKNVPTDIEEAL
-865 KFEEDCYTIDP
+865 KFEGDCYTIDP

-910 GLPDKGT
+910 GL
-917 VKGFTTRANELTGN
+917 KGFTTRANELTGN

-972 KENEAYQGYMD
+972 KKNEAYESYTD

-1011 NEGEYTDK
+1011 NEKEYTDK
-1019 YEDIAERAKNLQTE
+1019 YKDIAERAKNLQTE

-1038 SGLNEA
+1038 SGLNQA
-1044 TAAGWKSEIDKARS
+1044 TAAGWNSAIDKARG

-1071 WDIDNEGYH
+1071 WDIDNEGYRE
-1080 DFVKDVLAEY
+1080 FVKDVLAEY

-1103 DAEFNEWV
+1103 DAKFNKWV
-1111 EKKNNDRVVFSQN
+1111 EKQNNDRVVFSQT
-1124 DYNEWTAKIKTEIT
+1124 DYKVWT
-1138 DKIEARQQELVDDMN
+1138 DKIDAITAAIKDDEAKLVNDMN
-1153 TKGREYWT
+1153 RLGGEYWT
-1161 KEYTNRAMPV
+1161 QEYTNRAKDV
-1171 YAGMMAALTNAG
+1171 YADMVSALTGAG
-1183 MATVDD
+1183 MAVAD
-1189 EGAHLS
+1189 ENGVRLAD
-1195 ADLAGTL
+1195 DLAGTP
-1202 EGEVFENAIA
+1202 EGKVFEDAIA
-1212 ALPAAEI
+1212 ARPAAEA
-1219 GKEKADKADS
+1219 GKAAADNADT
-1229 AVENYASQ
+1229 AVGKYASQ

-1252 DYTADQLEAAA
+1252 AYTAEQLEAAA
-1263 KVYLA
+1263 KVHLA
-1268 ALYTDFTEKADDAK
+1268 TLYKDFTDYADEAK
-1282 TEAGNVGF
+1282 TEAGKADF
-1290 VSDDRKE
+1290 VTKE
-1297 TAKKAIDNQIKAA
+1297 RIEEAQNAIDSQKTAAA
-1310 EADYKGIENAFD
+1310 EAYEGIENALD
-1322 ALNTQA
+1322 ALTYSQA
-1328 DYFKDY
+1328 DPFKDY
-1334 SDAIDDILKKLNE
+1334 SDAIKQILKDLND
-1347 ESEANK
+1347 ESEANETSK
-1353 ASQDLYEYYADKEN
+1353 KLYDDYTLDDGD
-1367 GIIPLL
+1367 GIIPGL
-1373 NIDLDALKAYAASM
+1373 NSDLDALRAYAASM
-1387 AAYSSKQTTDAIAA
+1387 AAYSSTKTTSAIAA
-1401 AETAVNELATFVDAN
+1401 AEAAVKELADFVETNKAT
-1416 QAILSEDECKTWAE
+1416 LSKDECKTKAE
-1430 TLNGKADKAIE
+1430 TLKGEADKAIE

-1449 AETGILAGLIKDVRV
+1449 AETEVLAGLIKDVRV
-1464 AFDNAKAMSEP
+1464 AFDNAKAET
-1475 AWDQDKAAVY
+1475 AWAQENAAEY
-1485 EAKINAAMAEY
+1485 EAKINAAMTEY

-1505 DFQTAALKLE
+1505 DFRTAALKLE

-1521 LSGLEEVYSH
+1521 LSDLEKVYNH
-1531 DGTSAANARAELDK
+1531 DGTSADLAKANLDN
-1545 AYNPVK
+1545 AYNTVK
-1551 DNIETS
+1551 GNIDAA
-1557 DDMEGFEEEVQTE
+1557 DDMEGFEEEVKSE
-1570 YADKYKD
+1570 YGPKYEALAND
-1577 LSDKLDDIKKRY
+1577 LDAIKARY
-1589 DGDDAVVVREAN
+1589 DADASVVVKEAN
-1601 YLAEIKAV
+1601 YKAEIDAV
-1609 QAALDAL
+1609 QAELDAL
-1616 NAEAAQAD
+1616 NIEAAQAD
-1624 QEAKYNIDVANNAS
+1624 QNAKYNKDVAANAS
-1638 ALAAELAGYQARYD
+1638 ALAAEIAGYKARYD
-1652 ALVAYTQQHKLYDE
+1652 ALLAYTQQHKLYEE
-1666 GNSDNYYWGQ
+1666 GNIDNYYWNQ
-1676 LNNAAWYIAYET
+1676 LDLIAWYIASDT

-1698 AAQPLTPESV
+1698 AAEPLTPKSV
-1708 LPYRNNLNNI
+1708 LPNGSDVNTSLNY
-1718 LNNVDYNA
+1718 VDFSA
-1726 HNDVYQIANNAADKA
+1726 HRDVYSNAYNGATTA
-1741 LKNAA
+1741 LQNAS
-1746 GALAAA
+1746 GALADAH
-1752 NLVPAD
+1752 LVPAD
-1758 RAKLQ
+1758 RTKLQ
-1763 NDYDTAKLSFTKAIH
+1763 NDYDAANLNYFKTIQDFEN
-1778 DYDDTYSTLF
+1778 TLKKYF
-1788 PNGFDWEKLGE
+1788 PTGYMDWEKLGE
-1799 YVKAVDTAEQAFNN
+1799 YVKAVDTAEKAFND
-1813 VVTASKAIIDAI
+1813 VVTASQTIIDAI
-1825 GELHFVPGDVELD
+1825 GELHFVPGDVEAEPD
-1838 NEVSA
+1838 HEVSA

>member
-1 MQKKLL
+1 MQKKIL

-39 EGFELNFGATGNG
+39 EGFKLDFGATGEG
-52 LYAPVGISTVKF
+52 LYAPVGIYTVKF
-64 QKINLYPGTYELN
+64 KEINLYPGTYELN
-77 LGEAKNILVKVV
+77 LGEAKNILVKV
-89 DGADVT
+89 DGA
-95 DVTDVTVGADGI
+95 DVTVGADGI
-107 AKFEIKETK
+107 AEFEIKETK
-116 DVIITLN
+116 DVEITLN
-123 AVNLEI
+123 ADNREI

-134 KADLTVVV
+134 KAELTVIVNETELNSDLT
-142 DEKGLNEKFTEA
+142 TA
-154 LDEAKPVELISL
+154 LGSALPVELTEDNTNQTPQSL
-166 DAATDALKNDN
+166 KDEYADLKKRYDDIAAEIAKIVEPVAIADYGTFELWKGAENCTIGVEIAALKAD
-177 YKNKEAAYKTL
+177 
-188 KTEYDALIA
+188 
-197 EYNRISG
+197 
-204 NIANVDE
+204 
-211 PLDLKNVYGEFKLWL
+211 
-226 AKNDESVIDTDIAS
+226 
-240 LKEKVEAYNTAAESL
+240 VEAYNEKANAE
-255 NTDVKGINEMMDYYN
+255 
-270 RVQNLVNAYESKL
+270 
-283 TKDDNN
+283 
-289 SDANYK
+289 
-295 GVEDKFIEARIA
+295 
-307 DELKIVED
+307 
-315 KIAQIRAKL
+315 
-324 DKEYAAGTLKDP
+324 
-336 QKDKEN
+336 
-342 GFKYPDGCER
+342 
-352 DEILADIANIA
+352 
-363 TAYNTA
+363 NTA
-369 VADKDAY
+369 VADRNANKEYWDRQNNQIKAYESKIDPYAAETDEFVKARTQEALDVVNGMIAKLNAELEAKKDFAEKFETPEGCDYSKVMAAFGELEAAKNIAVADKAAY

-444 NEEINEAALNGKIS
+444 NEEINEAALNAKIS
-458 ALTDA
+458 ALTAA
-463 ATKMTTVKTNFE
+463 ATEMTTVKTNFE

-483 AYDAYKAQVGSDD
+483 AYGTYETTLGSKQ
-496 PLSGLKASYAE
+496 PVSGLLGSYEE
-507 AKATDVPDGQV
+507 AKATKIPDGQDE
-518 AEYNRLT
+518 EYGKLT
-525 AAVEKA
+525 AAVEDA
-531 FGDLEE
+531 FGDLEK

-543 GTDLSTAAN
+543 GIDLSTTDN
-552 QEKYS
+552 QTEYNRL
-557 EVFVKAVVDAI
+557 VKAVEDAI

-580 WNKLATDLDANVSE
+580 WNKLVADLNTNDGK
-594 IETLS
+594 IKTLS

-608 KDKGVTIDLS
+608 KDKEVTIDLY
-618 SKFDQTIA
+618 SKFKPTID
-626 NIQASINQLKDGDD
+626 NIQASIEQLKPGDD
-640 TSEIKKA
+640 ASEIETA
-647 IETMLET
+647 IEDVLK
-654 AKNIDNAFRKAF
+654 AANALDDAFREAF
-666 DAYIGFK
+666 DAYIGFS
-673 GDLAAYKTFIGDKL
+673 GDLAAYKTFIDNKF
-687 ILKDKDGKEVYG
+687 IFEKDGKPVYG
-699 RTNAQTQYDNLAKV
+699 KTNAETKYDDLAKV
-713 VDTYQ
+713 VDGY
-718 TKLNEVAK
+718 KKELNEVAGFE
-726 ANNQEIIQKAG
+726 NQKCLEGALALADKIG
-737 ELAVDIEGSTFEA
+737 ESTFEA

-758 FAYNASDANKK
+758 FAYNASVANKNY
-769 HAETVYNATET
+769 AQGVYNATET
-780 NYNRLYDNG
+780 NYNKLEAA
-789 NGVPGIDAANLDAL
+789 GVPDIDAANLGAL

-817 ASPEDLTGADNAL
+817 ASPEDLTGADRAL
-830 KTLVENC
+830 KTLVDNC
-837 TNFDNNV
+837 TKFDNNV
-844 NAYATLYE
+844 NAYAALYE

-865 KFEEDCYTIDP
+865 KFEGDCYTIDP

-972 KENEAYQGYMD
+972 KENEAYNSYMAQ
-983 KLDALA
+983 LDALA

-1011 NEGEYTDK
+1011 NEKEYTDK

-1044 TAAGWKSEIDKARS
+1044 TAAGWKPAIDKARS

-1103 DAEFNEWV
+1103 DAKFNEWV
-1111 EKKNNDRVVFSQN
+1111 EEQNNDRVVFSQD
-1124 DYNEWTAKIKTEIT
+1124 DYKVWT
-1138 DKIEARQQELVDDMN
+1138 DKIEAIETEIANREQALVVAMN
-1153 TKGREYWT
+1153 TKGGEYWT
-1161 KEYTNRAMPV
+1161 KEYTNRASLV
-1171 YAGMMAALTNAG
+1171 YDEMKGALLLAG
-1183 MATVDD
+1183 MATEKDGVVT
-1189 EGAHLS
+1189 LS
-1195 ADLAGTL
+1195 ADLAGTST
-1202 EGEVFENAIA
+1202 GKVFEDAIA
-1212 ALPAAEI
+1212 AMPKAIDDKA
-1219 GKEKADKADS
+1219 KADNADP

-1237 IGFAMDAIADELDKI
+1237 IGLAMDAIADELDKI
-1252 DYTADQLEAAA
+1252 KYTADQLEAAA
-1263 KVYLA
+1263 KVHLA
-1268 ALYTDFTEKADDAK
+1268 TLYNDFTGYATEAK
-1282 TEAGNVGF
+1282 TEAGKADF
-1290 VSDDRKE
+1290 VTEERIEKAIADIEAQE
-1297 TAKKAIDNQIKAA
+1297 TAAA
-1310 EADYKGIENAFD
+1310 DAYEGIENAFD
-1322 ALNTQA
+1322 ALRYTQA
-1328 DYFKDY
+1328 DPFKDFA
-1334 SDAIDDILKKLNE
+1334 DAIKNILDKLNE
-1347 ESEANK
+1347 ESEANE
-1353 ASQDLYEYYADKEN
+1353 ASKKLYDDYTLDDGD
-1367 GIIPLL
+1367 GIIPSL
-1373 NIDLDALKAYAASM
+1373 NSDLDALKAYAASM
-1387 AAYSSKQTTDAIAA
+1387 AAYSKTTDAIAA
-1401 AETAVNELATFVDAN
+1401 AEAAVNALAEFVETNKAT
-1416 QAILSEDECKTWAE
+1416 LSKDECKTEAE
-1430 TLNGKADKAIE
+1430 TLKGEADKAIE

-1449 AETGILAGLIKDVRV
+1449 AETEVLAGLIKDVRV
-1464 AFDNAKAMSEP
+1464 AFDNAKAET
-1475 AWDQDKAAVY
+1475 AWAQENAAKY

-1505 DFQTAALKLE
+1505 EFQTAALKLE

-1531 DGTSAANARAELDK
+1531 DGTSADIAKANLDK
-1545 AYNPVK
+1545 EYNTVK
-1551 DNIETS
+1551 GNIETS

-1570 YADKYKD
+1570 YADKYQA
-1577 LSDKLDDIKKRY
+1577 LSDELDSIYKRY
-1589 DGDDAVVVREAN
+1589 HSDDAVVVREAN

-1609 QAALDAL
+1609 QAKLDAL

-1624 QEAKYNIDVANNAS
+1624 QEAKYNKDVAANAS

-1652 ALVAYTQQHKLYDE
+1652 ALLAYTQQHKLYEE
-1666 GNSDNYYWGQ
+1666 GNSDNYYWNQ
-1676 LNNAAWYIAYET
+1676 LNNAAWYIEYET

-1698 AAQPLTPESV
+1698 AAEPLTPASV

-1718 LNNVDYNA
+1718 LNYVDYNA
-1726 HNDVYQIANNAADKA
+1726 HYQVVNIAYNGARTA
-1741 LKNAA
+1741 LENAA
-1746 GALAAA
+1746 GALADAH
-1752 NLVPAD
+1752 LVPAD
-1758 RAKLQ
+1758 RTKLQ
-1763 NDYDTAKLSFTKAIH
+1763 NDYDTAYLNFNKAIQ
-1778 DYDDTYSTLF
+1778 DYNDTYNTLF
-1788 PNGFDWEKLGE
+1788 PNGFDWDKLGE
-1799 YVKAVDTAEQAFNN
+1799 YVKAVDTAEQAFND
-1813 VVTASKAIIDAI
+1813 VVTASQAIIDAI
-1825 GELHFVPGDVELD
+1825 GELHFIPGDVEAD
-1838 NEVSA
+1838 PDHEVSA

-1865 SPRQAYAA
+1865 NPRQAYAA

-1886 VAISNIV
+1886 VAISNII

-2007 AGKLTVGN
+2007 AGNLTVGN

>member
-28 NPNEATTDATQ
+28 NPNEASTDATQ
-39 EGFELNFGATGNG
+39 EGFKLDFGADGVG
-52 LYAPVGISTVKF
+52 LYAPVGIYTVKF
-64 QKINLYPGTYELN
+64 QKIQLYPGDYELN
-77 LGEAKNILVKVV
+77 LGTAENILVKV

-95 DVTDVTVGADGI
+95 VEDGKARFHI
-107 AKFEIKETK
+107 GETK
-116 DVIITLN
+116 EVEITLN
-123 AVNLEI
+123 ADNREI

-134 KADLTVVV
+134 KADLTLLVNEA
-142 DEKGLNEKFTEA
+142 DLNRELTEDLAEA
-154 LDEAKPVELISL
+154 LPVELTEDNTNQTPQSL
-166 DAATDALKNDN
+166 KSEYADLKKRYDDIEAEITKIVEPVAIADYGTFELWEGAKGCTIGVEIAALKAD
-177 YKNKEAAYKTL
+177 
-188 KTEYDALIA
+188 
-197 EYNRISG
+197 
-204 NIANVDE
+204 
-211 PLDLKNVYGEFKLWL
+211 
-226 AKNDESVIDTDIAS
+226 
-240 LKEKVEAYNTAAESL
+240 VEAYNAKANAENAVVADRNANKEYWDKQS
-255 NTDVKGINEMMDYYN
+255 NQIK
-270 RVQNLVNAYESKL
+270 AYENKV
-283 TKDDNN
+283 KP
-289 SDANYK
+289 Y
-295 GVEDKFIEARIA
+295 A
-307 DELKIVED
+307 DETDEFVKARTQEALDVVNGMI
-315 KIAQIRAKL
+315 AKL
-324 DKEYAAGTLKDP
+324 NAELEAKKDFAEKFETPEGCAYDKVMAAFGELEAAK
-336 QKDKEN
+336 
-342 GFKYPDGCER
+342 
-352 DEILADIANIA
+352 
-363 TAYNTA
+363 NTA
-369 VADKDAY
+369 VADKAAY

-444 NEEINEAALNGKIS
+444 KEEINEVALNAKIS
-458 ALTDA
+458 ALTAA
-463 ATKMTTVKTNFE
+463 ATEMTTVKTNFE

-483 AYDAYKAQVGSDD
+483 AYGTYETTLGSKQ
-496 PLSGLKASYAE
+496 PISGLLGSYEE
-507 AKATDVPDGQV
+507 AKATKVPVGQK
-518 AEYNRLT
+518 ATYEELT
-525 AAVEKA
+525 AAVDDAFDALEK
-531 FGDLEE
+531 
-537 FVTTHY
+537 FVTDHY
-543 GTDLSTAAN
+543 GTDLSTTDN
-552 QEKYS
+552 QTEYNRL
-557 EVFVKAVVDAI
+557 VKAVEDAI
-568 SALKTN
+568 STLKAD

-580 WNKLATDLDANVSE
+580 WNKLVADLNTNDGKIKE
-594 IETLS
+594 LS
-599 NALKTYVES
+599 DKLTTYVAS
-608 KDKGVTIDLS
+608 KDKEVTIDLY
-618 SKFDQTIA
+618 SKFKPTIA
-626 NIQASINQLKDGDD
+626 NIQASIDQLKDGDD
-640 TSEIKKA
+640 TSEIVTA
-647 IETMLET
+647 IDGVLT
-654 AKNIDNAFRKAF
+654 AAQNLDTAFRKAF

-673 GDLAAYKTFIGDKL
+673 GDLAAYKTFIDEKF
-687 ILKDKDGKEVYG
+687 IFVEKDGKPVYG
-699 RTNAQTQYDNLAKV
+699 KTNAETKYDELASV
-713 VDTYQ
+713 VDGYKTQ
-718 TKLNEVAK
+718 LNEVAK
-726 ANNQEIIQKAG
+726 LENQKCLEGAV
-737 ELAVDIEGSTFEA
+737 ELAGKIGESTFKA
-750 DLEKAKKD
+750 DLKKDKED
-758 FAYNASDANKK
+758 FAYKASLHNKEY
-769 HAETVYNATET
+769 AEGVYTATAD
-780 NYNRLYDNG
+780 NYDKLKD
-789 NGVPGIDAANLDAL
+789 VPGIDAANLGAL
-803 TTEKDNAVAKVTED
+803 TTEKDAAVAKVTED

-830 KTLVENC
+830 KTLVDKC
-837 TNFDNNV
+837 TTFDNNV
-844 NAYATLYE
+844 NAYAALYE

-865 KFEEDCYTIDP
+865 KFEGDCYTIDP

-890 DYDKFMA
+890 DYDTFMA
-897 DIKTAL
+897 DIENAL
-903 EGMKVVD
+903 EDMKVVD

-972 KENEAYQGYMD
+972 KENEAYTSYMA

-1038 SGLNEA
+1038 SGLNNA
-1044 TAAGWKSEIDKARS
+1044 TAAGWKPAIDKVRS
-1058 VKDAAVRVYNDYY
+1058 NKDAAVRVYNDYY

-1080 DFVKDVLAEY
+1080 DFVKDVLAKY

-1111 EKKNNDRVVFSQN
+1111 EKQNNDRVVFSQD
-1124 DYNEWTAKIKTEIT
+1124 DYKVWT
-1138 DKIEARQQELVDDMN
+1138 DKIEAIETEIANRKQALVDDMN
-1153 TKGREYWT
+1153 TKGGEYWT
-1161 KEYTNRAMPV
+1161 QEYTKRASLV
-1171 YAGMMAALTNAG
+1171 YDEMKSNLIIAG
-1183 MATVDD
+1183 MATEKDGEVT
-1189 EGAHLS
+1189 LS
-1195 ADLAGTL
+1195 ADLAGTP
-1202 EGEVFENAIA
+1202 EGKVFEDAIA
-1212 ALPAAEI
+1212 AMP
-1219 GKEKADKADS
+1219 KANADKAKADS
-1229 AVENYASQ
+1229 ADPAVGNYALQ

-1252 DYTADQLEAAA
+1252 KYTADQLEAAA
-1263 KVYLA
+1263 KVHLA
-1268 ALYTDFTEKADDAK
+1268 ALYNAFTEDADAAK
-1282 TEAGNVGF
+1282 TEAGKADF
-1290 VSDDRKE
+1290 VTEERIQ
-1297 TAKKAIDNQIKAA
+1297 KAIDDIEAQKTAA
-1310 EADYKGIENAFD
+1310 ADAYDGIENAFD
-1322 ALNTQA
+1322 ALRYTQA
-1328 DYFKDY
+1328 DPFKDFA
-1334 SDAIDDILKKLNE
+1334 DAIDDILKKLNE
-1347 ESEANK
+1347 ESEANE
-1353 ASQDLYEYYADKEN
+1353 ASKKLYDDYTN
-1367 GIIPLL
+1367 GDDAIIPSL
-1373 NIDLDALKAYAASM
+1373 NSDLDALKAYAASM
-1387 AAYSSKQTTDAIAA
+1387 AAYSKTTDAIAA
-1401 AETAVNELATFVDAN
+1401 AEKAVNDLAEFVETNKAT
-1416 QAILSEDECKTWAE
+1416 LSKDECKTEAE
-1430 TLNGKADKAIE
+1430 TLKGDADKAIE

-1449 AETGILAGLIKDVRV
+1449 AETEILAGLIKDVRV
-1464 AFDNAKAMSEP
+1464 AFDNAKAET
-1475 AWDQDKAAVY
+1475 AWAQENAAEY

-1521 LSGLEEVYSH
+1521 LSGLEKVYSH
-1531 DGTSAANARAELDK
+1531 DGTSADIAKANLDK
-1545 AYNPVK
+1545 EYNTVK
-1551 DNIETS
+1551 GNIETS
-1557 DDMEGFEEEVQTE
+1557 DDMEGFEEEVKSE
-1570 YADKYKD
+1570 YAGKYQA
-1577 LSDKLDDIKKRY
+1577 LSDKLDDIKTRY

-1616 NAEAAQAD
+1616 NSEAAQAD
-1624 QEAKYNIDVANNAS
+1624 QEAKYNKDVAANAS

-1652 ALVAYTQQHKLYDE
+1652 ALLAYTQQHELYEE

-1698 AAQPLTPESV
+1698 AAEPLTPASV

-1718 LNNVDYNA
+1718 LNYVDYNA
-1726 HNDVYQIANNAADKA
+1726 HYQVVNIAYNGA
-1741 LKNAA
+1741 LTALDNAA
-1746 GALAAA
+1746 GALADAH
-1752 NLVPAD
+1752 LVPAD
-1758 RAKLQ
+1758 RTKLQ
-1763 NDYDTAKLSFTKAIH
+1763 NDYDTAYLNFNKAIQ
-1778 DYDDTYSTLF
+1778 DFNDTYNTLF
-1788 PNGFDWEKLGE
+1788 PNNYFDWEKLGE
-1799 YVKAVDTAEQAFNN
+1799 YAKAVDTAEKAFND
-1813 VVTASKAIIDAI
+1813 VVTASQAIIDAI

-1964 ERGADHKLYRFDNNS
+1964 ERGAAHKLYRFDNNS